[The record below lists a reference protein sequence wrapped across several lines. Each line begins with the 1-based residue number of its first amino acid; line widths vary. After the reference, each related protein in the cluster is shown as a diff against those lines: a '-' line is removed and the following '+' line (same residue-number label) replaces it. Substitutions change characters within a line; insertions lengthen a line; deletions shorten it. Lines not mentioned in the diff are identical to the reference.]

1 MNKNNVDS
9 IRRQYVKTNLQN
21 KITKPFNEQIA
32 EMEKTTFPGTT
43 KTYYEILIDVLNG
56 RGLEMPSDKMEQ
68 KTFLRFGV
76 LQNFSF
82 PGKMP
87 KKISKHIADLNAED
101 IGIPEEEKETYFTNI
116 LKNVMKN
123 TSDKILAGI
132 EADNSPSAVRE
143 RLKKVTKILVDA
155 IKSSDFKSTLIDDEV
170 LAGNKFIENNGK
182 PTNGIVFNTY
192 KRAEETAL
200 AASTRKESKTA
211 LENIASIFEQIETDF
226 ASKSFNGPKQSPSEL
241 MIKTI
246 ENAKKLPEKLSIGT
260 TVDKSQITLQRL
272 KAAVG
277 RAKSE
282 ENKKRLAGFDY
293 ETIGNQIQEYSLMIG
308 KADESGMRFEPDA
321 KHSVHGFVGS
331 MSDEQSQLVTN
342 IVKNFEENG
351 IVDSDSEYILKRLWG
366 IGKSDLIKDK
376 NVAGRYYF
384 NDFADV
390 DKANLMEVDAIN
402 KGLEIWINTGKE
414 QQEINAKLSLNGK
427 DYNMRRWE
435 ADNLSLLQE
444 AMSTKT
450 PIVAHNGIRFD
461 TSKLLVDILTNGSEG
476 AKKYLLDSEVAR
488 IKSYEYFIDSQEI
501 IKAVGSTTLDR
512 QIAEKIANA
521 GTTFNT
527 NESFQIQTGVEKT
540 GQRHMA
546 QVDTQA
552 TLDSTV
558 RAIFAA
564 NDKDV
569 KLNFNN
575 IDIPEN
581 SKKPIEIGV
590 GSVFTFNTSRGTLNT
605 SNVNGLMFSKDSLTD
620 AYRIGG
626 PGMSIKKG
634 EDGGYTVND
643 KDFGSFFQK
652 DAQYVINGI
661 KTYEVTDDN
670 FYKNAILLDSSIANK
685 DKTVT
690 AVQLSRLGIDNKLIN
705 ENSLYL
711 VGSEDTIQTTL
722 SSLGE
727 YLGYIG
733 DNGILKKVNDTQKKI
748 SISAGKKPAEKIN
761 SRAYSLWKKI
771 NSTNEKVG
779 NKNKTIRKLY
789 TGTKKIETITKKIV
803 SALDKSKDFFGFK
816 INSINQ
822 LNNLVNAMPMLI
834 RFGNAGLF
842 SKFES
847 ELDELSK
854 RSKISKGKLDED
866 RMFSEYYNYIK
877 KNVFSLMQYNLIE
890 DKNEL
895 VPTKEFKESHF
906 EFDLSGAPKN
916 KGVQANFGGDFSNRS
931 VIFDISDGAGANSE
945 NWRAATKLT
954 RIFGLDQNKKAEAI
968 GTYIKYLGNHYGIDI
983 NIDNNEH
990 VDFSADSM
998 INYAVDLMRKIRK
1011 GEDGKTNYKDN
1022 APRSKKIDSIDD
1034 NIVLDVVDNL
1044 KKLDED
1050 AYEKLLKDSFNSV
1063 KKYYRSFNNQDAN
1076 KAINSYVDGFA
1087 VSGFNDVN
1095 FTKEES
1101 IKSAVEQLTKNANVS
1116 EELIQVATDNLKN
1129 TRDVLRDFTL
1139 GVIFRKDKKGN
1150 IIGTNG
1156 DIPLT
1161 ISENNIILGSITPGE
1176 GYILNVSNY
1185 LPRIRWNDSTNMPE
1199 LYIGNTPVINNNVAY
1214 KDSKGNIKVGTYF
1227 EKVLENSAYKI
1238 RLSYLSKIQDDR
1250 EKLNYI
1256 KTILSDIG
1264 AELRKNSG
1272 IKNTSEE
1279 LRGIRSFDYSAIY
1292 DSVMSVFTGEY
1303 KEDAI
1308 NSFIGTINEKP
1319 KKYLGAKDL
1328 ILWAESFRDNNDRK
1342 TKPTVIQRAV
1352 FKQRLSEIFD
1362 IITSNEYLKKEML
1375 GNISTED
1382 VNKISGYL
1390 KEMDIATRHAD
1401 RDIGYLDKQESPF
1414 ESAGVSHKRQENVAQ
1429 KRAKTLNKEGLAG
1442 TIARYYGETDIEQI
1456 NQIFSGHMVYSAT
1469 ESTSQR
1475 EKRYDAFTV
1484 DTTQTDWQN
1493 FIHDDKKVREILE
1506 KKLGRKLEEEEYAKL
1521 IEDMDMYIDESNS
1534 ISNPHLLPL
1543 DNSISVQRIH
1553 GENLLPEEQFSLIEG
1568 TRYGTKAE
1576 IQRRKVLGYRVYFDG
1591 IKDGIKE
1598 NGRVSL
1604 RFTYGNG
1611 IYVRKERNM
1620 LTVQAYPQDSKKIKA
1635 QGDGILNGR
1644 FYETVQGV
1652 QTEVSQDRINEI
1664 LKEHAVQ
1671 TRIANAIRDARS
1683 TEEIQKILQE
1693 QVNTIL
1699 KEKGMLFDYVLKE
1712 DTTTTGRKLLLTGEK
1727 TYTAYALSVSGRYF
1741 KDVEKF
1747 FNTIGLGKYLGVH
1760 LSQSFIDS
1768 IAIANDFNTKGSLF
1782 INIKNKLRKEYR
1794 KNLKDDQAIIDEIN
1808 GIYKKFKNSNK
1819 TELNKLKQAEKE
1831 LAEKERELKDKNKEN
1846 SIRKEEKEKRQK
1858 ILNEIEKLRN
1868 ENNLVEA
1875 IDREFI
1881 FTENV
1886 FGGEKVVDKNN
1897 IDKLFKKA
1905 VERHKKENEIEN
1917 TEQLEGEIDQLKEAI
1932 KNGKK
1937 DLKDK
1942 QEKAF
1947 EIIAEKG
1954 KKLKAHV
1961 VAYTKNGTVVTN
1973 IKETLDEKVQALLR
1987 DALDKSLG
1995 EGKTAADL
2003 QKRLMEERTYAW
2015 DKGIIPL
2022 LQSVFGEDVVN
2033 KLSIA
2038 AISSTGSDRAKSNHG
2053 ESDEIIESIGH
2064 SAEAYFKSKGDSE
2077 KDPRVRAREFI
2088 NNYIL
2093 DGKYDEDFVTTGK
2106 LPSNY
2111 RISVNKMKQ
2120 NEELIKMVLGG
2131 YLPSG
2136 ENADLAKT
2144 HNFRLTRDTIVNLS
2158 DSDSSVG
2165 SLVDKNRGFMYSTRV
2180 HTSLSGHRYYGEDI
2194 EALRK
2199 HYENN
2204 GDKSGRAKAKLA
2216 ILKNILNDEEASPSD
2231 KRMFG
2236 AVINSIYDQLM
2247 TRGRKVSGD
2256 EVSDISYI
2264 KNVIGASDNDARII
2278 LDTAK
2283 RHKVSIDRAINSY
2296 SIHSLAL
2303 ADKLLKTQALSES
2316 EKNEN
2321 IENISRIK
2329 KERVE
2334 EFAKKNNLPMP
2345 IHISE
2350 ISTDKHNTPGNQKS
2364 IYNGGNFIIDMG
2376 EDERFWI
2383 NGNRFIMNPAINN
2396 NIIGDISESQ
2406 VSVKLQ
2412 DSIATAAMIYKNYAT
2427 KGKDVNY
2434 PDVSER
2440 KIKPAMTSA
2449 ANTYEEALRTMLSG
2463 KDSVANLST
2472 KNVLERSY
2480 SSKVRLQRA
2489 YDGGA
2494 ASNVIGKYGQEVADT
2509 SLYVGKEKAIELLG
2523 GEQHIRK
2530 LAKENEMSEDELTEK
2545 LLNNMASEGMLVT
2558 VKREPTNYT
2567 FSVSE
2572 TRAFYKPSVG
2582 KGQTVIGEIIAGM
2595 MKADSDGDNISIA
2608 ATLAK
2613 GDNGKLISNIE
2624 RNIIGIENGD
2634 ARKAADS
2641 LFQQAEVSSDLL
2653 AHSTTARAFRT
2664 INNGKD
2670 EKSIAYGEKLLKS
2683 AIGED
2688 GKMPDYSIGGTLID
2702 YRKDVQAYNNLTDKE
2717 KRDVNVAFYEFRN
2730 SPVFDEYNNEGKIL
2744 NANALISGANQYIE
2758 DLKQKGMQIDRN
2770 LEIGIRAEA
2779 AKMIAREKVEAD
2791 IMQSNA
2797 GIGNTHTNKARNL
2810 INELIVRGQT
2820 GNGMNEG
2827 HSRAIQALLEE
2838 IDEKGQAP
2846 KNHGEPADL
2855 EAVEKAFRH
2864 LYRNSY
2870 EMKTGKMSAQDNAE
2884 IFVKGIED
2892 AIGVDNIGTLK
2903 RIKKE
2908 IHVDGENEEE
2918 RANKRREIVVEALKN
2933 LLPEGMRVSDN
2944 YYNFDSAAYV
2954 QKSGYST
2961 PTWEK
2966 AYVDRNPLKQTVSM
2980 ASEMSSA
2987 LYNSDNDD
2995 DKLFHEMNILEEIPE
3010 VKRIRQKSEDIQE
3023 SIDRN
3028 IVPGF
3033 SERSYSETISEAEE
3047 RASVNALK
3055 EGTANIIRG
3064 IGSSIKS
3071 TKGLLGLAGA
3081 VMAAGFIGGNP
3092 SAPSGTEA
3100 MQTVQDSQ
3108 PYEIQ
3113 SVGNIQP
3120 QINQRAPQGY
3130 IINVNASSDKGQDYI
3145 SGLMQQTIRAQFPN
3159 QNISMTMNIN
3169 DSSSNISFRDVA
3181 NYLRNAI

>member
-1 MNKNNVDS
+1 MNKNNADS
-9 IRRQYVKTNLQN
+9 IRRQYIKTDLEK
-21 KITKPFNEQIA
+21 KISEALNEQIK
-32 EMEKTTFPGTT
+32 EMGEQGYNELIASLNANGLNMSDNEKT
-43 KTYYEILIDVLNG
+43 
-56 RGLEMPSDKMEQ
+56 Q
-68 KTFLRFGV
+68 KTFLKFGV

-82 PGKMP
+82 PRNMP
-87 KKISKHIADLNAED
+87 KSIYKHIKKLN
-101 IGIPEEEKETYFTNI
+101 INIPEVEREKHFANV
-116 LKNVMKN
+116 LKTVMEDV
-123 TSDKILAGI
+123 SDKILAKI
-132 EADNSPSAVRE
+132 ETKIQEDNSPRAVRE
-143 RLKKVTKILVDA
+143 RLKKVTKTLVDA
-155 IKSSDFKSTLIDDEV
+155 IKNSDFKSALIDDEV
-170 LAGNKFIENNGK
+170 LAVNKFIESNG
-182 PTNGIVFNTY
+182 GQASGVVFNPY
-192 KRAEETAL
+192 KKAKDTAL
-200 AASTRKESKTA
+200 AVSTRKEAKTA
-211 LENIASIFEQIETDF
+211 LENIANIFEQIETDF
-226 ASKSFNGPKQSPSEL
+226 AGKKFNGREQSPLKL
-241 MIKTI
+241 MNTAI
-246 ENAKKLPEKLSIGT
+246 ENALTIGKT
-260 TVDKSQITLQRL
+260 IDKSQITTQRL
-272 KAAVG
+272 RSAIHKVKTEG
-277 RAKSE
+277 K
-282 ENKKRLAGFDY
+282 LAGFDY

-308 KADESGMRFEPDA
+308 EVNKENKVFAKNESV
-321 KHSVHGFVGS
+321 SGFVGS

-342 IVKNFEENG
+342 IVKNFEKNG
-351 IVDSDSEYILKRLWG
+351 IVDSDSEYILKRLWA

-402 KGLEIWINTGKE
+402 EGLKTWINTGKE
-414 QQEINAKLSLNGK
+414 QREANTVLSLNGN
-427 DYNMRRWE
+427 DYRMRRWE
-435 ADNLSLLQE
+435 ADNLSMLE
-444 AMSTKT
+444 KAMKDGI
-450 PIVAHNGIRFD
+450 PIVAHNGMRFD
-461 TSKLLVDILTNGSEG
+461 TSKLLVDILTNGSDG
-476 AKKYLLDSEVAR
+476 AKKYLLDSRVSG
-488 IKSYEYFIDSQEI
+488 IKSYKYFIDSQEAM
-501 IKAVGSTTLDR
+501 KAVDYTPLDR

-521 GTTFNT
+521 NTTFNT

-546 QVDTQA
+546 EVDTEA
-552 TLDSTV
+552 TLNSTV
-558 RAIFAA
+558 KAIF
-564 NDKDV
+564 D
-569 KLNFNN
+569 
-575 IDIPEN
+575 EN
-581 SKKPIEIGV
+581 SPLKFGEISDAESIEIGK
-590 GSVFTFNTSRGTLNT
+590 GSIFTFDISRGTLNT
-605 SNVNGLMFSKDSLTD
+605 SNANGLMFSKDSLAG

-626 PGMSIKKG
+626 PGMSVKKSK
-634 EDGGYTVND
+634 DGGYTVND
-643 KDFGSFFQK
+643 RDFGSFFQK
-652 DAQYVINGI
+652 DTPYQISGI
-661 KTYEVTDDN
+661 KTYSIKEEEAVD
-670 FYKNAILLDSSIANK
+670 FLKNAITLDSTIANG
-685 DKTVT
+685 DKEIV
-690 AVQLSRLGIDNKLIN
+690 ALELSRVMADGTLSKSNQ
-705 ENSLYL
+705 LYL
-711 VGSEDTIQTTL
+711 VGSKDTIQTTL
-722 SSLGE
+722 SSIGN
-727 YLGYIG
+727 YLGYY
-733 DNGILKKVNDTQKKI
+733 DNKETLDKI
-748 SISAGKKPAEKIN
+748 KMLNEAATISADKKPAEKIN
-761 SRAYSLWKKI
+761 SRAYSLWQKI
-771 NSTNEKVG
+771 NSTNKKIEDSKPIIDFYS
-779 NKNKTIRKLY
+779 KN
-789 TGTKKIETITKKIV
+789 KKIETITRDIV
-803 SALDKSKDFFGFK
+803 KALKTNRDIFGFK

-822 LNNLVNAMPMLI
+822 LNNLVNAMPMLV
-834 RFGNAGLF
+834 RFNNARLF
-842 SKFES
+842 SEFEERLGS
-847 ELDELSK
+847 GNFDK
-854 RSKISKGKLDED
+854 D
-866 RMFSEYYNYIK
+866 RMFSEFYNNIQ
-877 KNVFSLMQYNLIE
+877 KNVFRLMQYKLTK

-895 VPTKEFKESHF
+895 VPTQEFKESHF
-906 EFDLSGAPKN
+906 EFDLSPVTKRN
-916 KGVQANFGGDFSNRS
+916 GVHANFGGDFSNES
-931 VIFDISDGAGANSE
+931 VIFDISEGAGTNRE
-945 NWRAATKLT
+945 NWRTATKLT
-954 RIFGLDQNKKAEAI
+954 RIFGLDQDKKAEAL
-968 GTYIKYLGNHYGIDI
+968 GRYIQYLGNHYNI
-983 NIDNNEH
+983 NIDNREYVN
-990 VDFSADSM
+990 FSADSM
-998 INYAVDLMRKIRK
+998 INYAVELMRKIRK
-1011 GEDGKTNYKDN
+1011 GDPVVEKDKDGKNVVKGYKANYKDN
-1022 APRSKKIDSIDD
+1022 APRAKKIDSIDD
-1034 NIVLDVVDNL
+1034 NIVLDVVENL

-1050 AYEKLLKDSFNSV
+1050 AYTKLLNDSFNSV
-1063 KKYYRSFNNQDAN
+1063 KKYYRSLNDKDAN
-1076 KAINSYVDGFA
+1076 KAINSYVDDFA
-1087 VSGFNDVN
+1087 ISGFNGVN
-1095 FTKEES
+1095 FTEEES
-1101 IKSAVEQLTKNANVS
+1101 VKDAVRQLTKNANVS
-1116 EELIQVATDNLKN
+1116 EELIQVATDNLKK
-1129 TRDVLRDFTL
+1129 TRDALRDFTFGVVFHKNEE
-1139 GVIFRKDKKGN
+1139 GVITG
-1150 IIGTNG
+1150 ING
-1156 DIPLT
+1156 DVPLT

-1176 GYILNVSNY
+1176 GYILNVSDY

-1199 LYIGNTPVINNNVAY
+1199 LYIGSTPVINNNVAY

-1238 RLSYLSKIQDDR
+1238 RLSYLPKIRDDR

-1292 DSVMSVFTGEY
+1292 DSVMSVFTGET

-1308 NSFIGTINEKP
+1308 DSFVSTINKKP
-1319 KKYLGAKDL
+1319 KEYLGAKDL
-1328 ILWAESFRDNNDRK
+1328 ILWAESFRNNNDWK

-1362 IITSNEYLKKEML
+1362 IIRSNEYLKKEML

-1390 KEMDIATRHAD
+1390 KEIDIATRHAD

-1429 KRAKTLNKEGLAG
+1429 KRAKTLNKKGLAG
-1442 TIARYYGETDIEQI
+1442 TIARYYGETNIEPI

-1469 ESTSQR
+1469 ESASQR

-1484 DTTQTDWQN
+1484 DTTQSDWQK
-1493 FIHDDKKVREILE
+1493 FIHSDKAKEIL
-1506 KKLGRKLEEEEYAKL
+1506 GEEYAKL

-1543 DNSISVQRIH
+1543 DHSISVQRIH
-1553 GENLLPEEQFSLIEG
+1553 GENLLPEEQFSLVDG
-1568 TRYGTKAE
+1568 VKYGTKAE
-1576 IQRRKVLGYRVYFDG
+1576 IQRRKDLGYRIYFDTS
-1591 IKDGIKE
+1591 KRVVEK
-1598 NGRVSL
+1598 NGEVSL
-1604 RFTYGNG
+1604 RFAYGNS
-1611 IYVRKERNM
+1611 IYVRKGHNM
-1620 LTVQAYPQDSKKIKA
+1620 LTVQAYPQDSKRIKA

-1644 FYETVQGV
+1644 FYETIQGV
-1652 QTEVSQDRINEI
+1652 QTEVSQDRVNEI

-1671 TRIANAIRDARS
+1671 TRIANAIRDVESA
-1683 TEEIQKILQE
+1683 EEIQKILQE

-1699 KEKGMLFDYVLKE
+1699 KEKGMRFDYVLKE

-1727 TYTAYALSVSGRYF
+1727 TYTAYMVSPTGRYS
-1741 KDVEKF
+1741 EKIRGF
-1747 FNTIGLGKYLGVH
+1747 FNQLGLGSKYLNVH
-1760 LSQSFIDS
+1760 LSQSFIDN
-1768 IAIANDFNTKGSLF
+1768 IAYKNNLFNAESSLF
-1782 INIKNKLRKEYR
+1782 INVKKIAKKDYKQYIQEDIDSFNEKTRLEEELKKAIGSRKINTSSIGESKIEEKIKN
-1794 KNLKDDQAIIDEIN
+1794 
-1808 GIYKKFKNSNK
+1808 
-1819 TELNKLKQAEKE
+1819 
-1831 LAEKERELKDKNKEN
+1831 
-1846 SIRKEEKEKRQK
+1846 
-1858 ILNEIEKLRN
+1858 
-1868 ENNLVEA
+1868 
-1875 IDREFI
+1875 
-1881 FTENV
+1881 
-1886 FGGEKVVDKNN
+1886 
-1897 IDKLFKKA
+1897 
-1905 VERHKKENEIEN
+1905 IEN
-1917 TEQLEGEIDQLKEAI
+1917 KIKEWGA
-1932 KNGKK
+1932 
-1937 DLKDK
+1937 
-1942 QEKAF
+1942 
-1947 EIIAEKG
+1947 
-1954 KKLKAHV
+1954 KLKAHS
-1961 VAYTKNGTVVTN
+1961 YTISKDGT
-1973 IKETLDEKVQALLR
+1973 IKVSKVKIDYDVEAQRRLEQAL
-1987 DALDKSLG
+1987 KNSF
-1995 EGKTAADL
+1995 GKNAMPIDL
-2003 QKRLMEERTYAW
+2003 QKELMNERTYAW

-2022 LQSVFGEDVVN
+2022 LQSIFGEKDVN

-2064 SAEAYFKSKGDSE
+2064 AAEAYFMSKGDSE

-2180 HTSLSGHRYYGEDI
+2180 HTSLSGHRYYEKDI
-2194 EALRK
+2194 EELASYYHSKREKNLEEIQDIFK
-2199 HYENN
+2199 
-2204 GDKSGRAKAKLA
+2204 DIAKITESDGSFSAKITA
-2216 ILKNILNDEEASPSD
+2216 DGKNV
-2231 KRMFG
+2231 RMFG
-2236 AVINSIYDQLM
+2236 AVIDSIYDQLM

-2256 EVSDISYI
+2256 EASDISYI

-2303 ADKLLKTQALSES
+2303 ADKLLKTQELSES

-2329 KERVE
+2329 KKKVE
-2334 EFAKKNNLPMP
+2334 EFAQKNNLPMP

-2494 ASNVIGKYGQEVADT
+2494 TNDKIGKYKDGTASDVIGKYGQEVADT

-2613 GDNGKLISNIE
+2613 SDNGKLISNIE
-2624 RNIIGIENGD
+2624 KNVLGIKDE
-2634 ARKAADS
+2634 KADS
-2641 LFQQAEVSSDLL
+2641 LFQQAELSSDLL

-2758 DLKQKGMQIDRN
+2758 NHNGQIDRN

>member
-1 MNKNNVDS
+1 MNKNNADS
-9 IRRQYVKTNLQN
+9 IRRQYIKTDLEK
-21 KITKPFNEQIA
+21 KISEALNEQIK
-32 EMEKTTFPGTT
+32 EMGEQGYNELIASLNANGLNMSDNEKT
-43 KTYYEILIDVLNG
+43 
-56 RGLEMPSDKMEQ
+56 Q
-68 KTFLRFGV
+68 KTFLKFGV

-82 PGKMP
+82 PRNMP
-87 KKISKHIADLNAED
+87 KSIYKHIKKLN
-101 IGIPEEEKETYFTNI
+101 INIPEVEREKHFANV
-116 LKNVMKN
+116 LKTVMEDV
-123 TSDKILAGI
+123 SDKILAKI
-132 EADNSPSAVRE
+132 ETKIQEDNSPRAVRE
-143 RLKKVTKILVDA
+143 RLKKVTKTLVDA
-155 IKSSDFKSTLIDDEV
+155 IKNSDFKSALIDDEV
-170 LAGNKFIENNGK
+170 LAVNKFIESNG
-182 PTNGIVFNTY
+182 GQASGVVFNPY
-192 KRAEETAL
+192 KKAKDTAL
-200 AASTRKESKTA
+200 AVSTRKEAKTA
-211 LENIASIFEQIETDF
+211 LENIANIFEQIETDF
-226 ASKSFNGPKQSPSEL
+226 AGKKFNGREQSPLKL
-241 MIKTI
+241 MNTAI
-246 ENAKKLPEKLSIGT
+246 ENALTIGKT
-260 TVDKSQITLQRL
+260 IDKSQITTQRL
-272 KAAVG
+272 RSAIHKVKTEG
-277 RAKSE
+277 K
-282 ENKKRLAGFDY
+282 LAGFDY

-308 KADESGMRFEPDA
+308 EVNKENKVFAKNESV
-321 KHSVHGFVGS
+321 SGFVGS

-342 IVKNFEENG
+342 IVENFEKNG
-351 IVDSDSEYILKRLWG
+351 IVDSDSEYILKRLWA

-402 KGLEIWINTGKE
+402 EGLKTWINTGKE
-414 QQEINAKLSLNGK
+414 QREANTVLSLNGN
-427 DYNMRRWE
+427 DYRMRRWE
-435 ADNLSLLQE
+435 ADNLSMLE
-444 AMSTKT
+444 KAMKDGI
-450 PIVAHNGIRFD
+450 PIVAHNGMRFD
-461 TSKLLVDILTNGSEG
+461 TSKLLVDILTNGSDG
-476 AKKYLLDSEVAR
+476 AKKYLLDSRVSG
-488 IKSYEYFIDSQEI
+488 IKSYKYFIDSQEAM
-501 IKAVGSTTLDR
+501 KAVDYTPLDR

-521 GTTFNT
+521 NTTFNT

-546 QVDTQA
+546 EVDTEA
-552 TLDSTV
+552 TLNSTV
-558 RAIFAA
+558 KAIF
-564 NDKDV
+564 D
-569 KLNFNN
+569 
-575 IDIPEN
+575 EN
-581 SKKPIEIGV
+581 SPLKFGEISDAESIEIGK
-590 GSVFTFNTSRGTLNT
+590 GSIFTFDISRGTLNT
-605 SNVNGLMFSKDSLTD
+605 SNANGLMFSKDSLAG

-626 PGMSIKKG
+626 PGMSVKKSK
-634 EDGGYTVND
+634 DGGYTVND
-643 KDFGSFFQK
+643 RDFGSFFQK
-652 DAQYVINGI
+652 DTPYQISGI
-661 KTYEVTDDN
+661 KTYSIKEEEAVD
-670 FYKNAILLDSSIANK
+670 FLKNAITLDSTIANG
-685 DKTVT
+685 DKEIV
-690 AVQLSRLGIDNKLIN
+690 ALELSRVMADGTLSKSNQ
-705 ENSLYL
+705 LYL
-711 VGSEDTIQTTL
+711 VGSKDTIQTTL
-722 SSLGE
+722 SSIGN
-727 YLGYIG
+727 YLGYY
-733 DNGILKKVNDTQKKI
+733 DNKETLDKI
-748 SISAGKKPAEKIN
+748 KMLNEAATISADKKPAEKIN
-761 SRAYSLWKKI
+761 SRAYSLWQKI
-771 NSTNEKVG
+771 NSTNKKIEDSKPIIDFYS
-779 NKNKTIRKLY
+779 KN
-789 TGTKKIETITKKIV
+789 KKIETITRDIV
-803 SALDKSKDFFGFK
+803 KALKTNRDIFGFK

-822 LNNLVNAMPMLI
+822 LNNLVNAMPMLV
-834 RFGNAGLF
+834 RFNNARLF
-842 SKFES
+842 SEFEERLGS
-847 ELDELSK
+847 GNFDK
-854 RSKISKGKLDED
+854 D
-866 RMFSEYYNYIK
+866 RMFSEFYNNIQ
-877 KNVFSLMQYNLIE
+877 KNVFRLMQYKLTK

-895 VPTKEFKESHF
+895 VPTQEFKESHF
-906 EFDLSGAPKN
+906 EFDLSPVTKRN
-916 KGVQANFGGDFSNRS
+916 GVHANFGGDFSNES
-931 VIFDISDGAGANSE
+931 VIFDISEGAGTNRE
-945 NWRAATKLT
+945 NWRTATKLT
-954 RIFGLDQNKKAEAI
+954 RIFGLDQDKKAEAL
-968 GTYIKYLGNHYGIDI
+968 GRYIQYLGNHYNI
-983 NIDNNEH
+983 NIDNREYVN
-990 VDFSADSM
+990 FSADSM
-998 INYAVDLMRKIRK
+998 INYAVELMRKIRK
-1011 GEDGKTNYKDN
+1011 GDPVVEKDKDGKNVVKGYKANYKDN
-1022 APRSKKIDSIDD
+1022 APRAKKIDSIDD
-1034 NIVLDVVDNL
+1034 NIVLDVVENL

-1050 AYEKLLKDSFNSV
+1050 AYTKLLNDSFNSV
-1063 KKYYRSFNNQDAN
+1063 KKYYRSLNDKDAN
-1076 KAINSYVDGFA
+1076 KAINSYVDDFA
-1087 VSGFNDVN
+1087 ISGFNGVN
-1095 FTKEES
+1095 FTEEES
-1101 IKSAVEQLTKNANVS
+1101 VKDAVRQLTKNANVS
-1116 EELIQVATDNLKN
+1116 EELIQVATDNLKK
-1129 TRDVLRDFTL
+1129 TRDALRDFTFGVVFHKNEE
-1139 GVIFRKDKKGN
+1139 GVITG
-1150 IIGTNG
+1150 ING
-1156 DIPLT
+1156 DVPLT

-1176 GYILNVSNY
+1176 GYILNVSDY

-1199 LYIGNTPVINNNVAY
+1199 LYIGSTPVINNNVAY

-1238 RLSYLSKIQDDR
+1238 RLSYLPKIRDDR

-1292 DSVMSVFTGEY
+1292 DSVMSVFTGET

-1308 NSFIGTINEKP
+1308 DSFVSTINKKP
-1319 KKYLGAKDL
+1319 KEYLGAKDL
-1328 ILWAESFRDNNDRK
+1328 ILWAESFRNNNDWK

-1362 IITSNEYLKKEML
+1362 IIRSNEYLKKEML

-1390 KEMDIATRHAD
+1390 KEIDIATRHAD

-1429 KRAKTLNKEGLAG
+1429 KRAKTLNKKGLAG
-1442 TIARYYGETDIEQI
+1442 TIARYYGETNIEPI

-1469 ESTSQR
+1469 ESASQR

-1484 DTTQTDWQN
+1484 DTTQSDWQK
-1493 FIHDDKKVREILE
+1493 FIHSDKAKEIL
-1506 KKLGRKLEEEEYAKL
+1506 GEEYAKL

-1543 DNSISVQRIH
+1543 DHSISVQRIH
-1553 GENLLPEEQFSLIEG
+1553 GENLLPEEQFSLVDG
-1568 TRYGTKAE
+1568 VKYGTKAE
-1576 IQRRKVLGYRVYFDG
+1576 IQRRKDLGYRIYFDTS
-1591 IKDGIKE
+1591 KRVVEK
-1598 NGRVSL
+1598 NGEVSL
-1604 RFTYGNG
+1604 RFAYGNS
-1611 IYVRKERNM
+1611 IYVRKGRNM
-1620 LTVQAYPQDSKKIKA
+1620 LTVQAYPQDSKRIKA

-1644 FYETVQGV
+1644 FYETIQGV
-1652 QTEVSQDRINEI
+1652 QTEVSQDRVNEI

-1671 TRIANAIRDARS
+1671 TRIANAIRDVESA
-1683 TEEIQKILQE
+1683 EEIQKILQE

-1699 KEKGMLFDYVLKE
+1699 KEKGMRFDYVLKE

-1727 TYTAYALSVSGRYF
+1727 TYTAYMVSPTGRYS
-1741 KDVEKF
+1741 EKIRGF
-1747 FNTIGLGKYLGVH
+1747 FNQLGLGSKYLNVH
-1760 LSQSFIDS
+1760 LSQSFIDN
-1768 IAIANDFNTKGSLF
+1768 IAYKNNLFNAESSLF
-1782 INIKNKLRKEYR
+1782 INVKKIAKKDYKRYIQEDIDSFNEKTRLEEELKKAIGSRKINTSSIGESKIEEKIKN
-1794 KNLKDDQAIIDEIN
+1794 
-1808 GIYKKFKNSNK
+1808 
-1819 TELNKLKQAEKE
+1819 
-1831 LAEKERELKDKNKEN
+1831 
-1846 SIRKEEKEKRQK
+1846 
-1858 ILNEIEKLRN
+1858 
-1868 ENNLVEA
+1868 
-1875 IDREFI
+1875 
-1881 FTENV
+1881 
-1886 FGGEKVVDKNN
+1886 
-1897 IDKLFKKA
+1897 
-1905 VERHKKENEIEN
+1905 IEN
-1917 TEQLEGEIDQLKEAI
+1917 KIKEWGA
-1932 KNGKK
+1932 
-1937 DLKDK
+1937 
-1942 QEKAF
+1942 
-1947 EIIAEKG
+1947 
-1954 KKLKAHV
+1954 KLKAHS
-1961 VAYTKNGTVVTN
+1961 YTISKDGT
-1973 IKETLDEKVQALLR
+1973 IKVSKVKIDYDVEAQHRLEQAL
-1987 DALDKSLG
+1987 KNSF
-1995 EGKTAADL
+1995 GKNAMPIDL
-2003 QKRLMEERTYAW
+2003 QKELMNERTYAW

-2022 LQSVFGEDVVN
+2022 LQSIFGEKDVN

-2064 SAEAYFKSKGDSE
+2064 AAEAYFMSKGDSE

-2180 HTSLSGHRYYGEDI
+2180 HTSLSGHRYYEKDI
-2194 EALRK
+2194 EELASYYHSKREKNLEEIQDIFK
-2199 HYENN
+2199 
-2204 GDKSGRAKAKLA
+2204 DIAKITESDGSFSAKITA
-2216 ILKNILNDEEASPSD
+2216 DGKNV
-2231 KRMFG
+2231 RMFG
-2236 AVINSIYDQLM
+2236 AVIDSIYDQLM

-2256 EVSDISYI
+2256 EASDISYI

-2303 ADKLLKTQALSES
+2303 ADKLLKTQELSES

-2329 KERVE
+2329 KEKVE
-2334 EFAKKNNLPMP
+2334 EFAQKNNLPMP

-2664 INNGKD
+2664 INNGTD

-2702 YRKDVQAYNNLTDKE
+2702 YRKDVQAYNNLNNEE
-2717 KRDVNVAFYEFRN
+2717 KRKVNVAFNEFIN

-2744 NANALISGANQYIE
+2744 NANALISGANQHIE

-3100 MQTVQDSQ
+3100 LQTVQDSQ

-3120 QINQRAPQGY
+3120 QINQQAPQGY

>member
-1 MNKNNVDS
+1 MNKNNADS
-9 IRRQYVKTNLQN
+9 IRRQYIKTDLEK
-21 KITKPFNEQIA
+21 KISEALNEQIK
-32 EMEKTTFPGTT
+32 EMGEQGYNELIASLNANGLNMSDNEKT
-43 KTYYEILIDVLNG
+43 
-56 RGLEMPSDKMEQ
+56 Q
-68 KTFLRFGV
+68 KTFLKFGV

-82 PGKMP
+82 PRNMP
-87 KKISKHIADLNAED
+87 KSIYKHIKKLN
-101 IGIPEEEKETYFTNI
+101 INIPEVEREKHFANV
-116 LKNVMKN
+116 LKTVMEDV
-123 TSDKILAGI
+123 SDKILAKI
-132 EADNSPSAVRE
+132 ETKIQEDNSPRAVRE
-143 RLKKVTKILVDA
+143 RLKKVTKTLVDA
-155 IKSSDFKSTLIDDEV
+155 IKNSDFKSALIDDEV
-170 LAGNKFIENNGK
+170 LAVNKFIESNG
-182 PTNGIVFNTY
+182 GQASGVVFNPY
-192 KRAEETAL
+192 KKAKDTAL
-200 AASTRKESKTA
+200 AVSTRKEAKTA
-211 LENIASIFEQIETDF
+211 LENIANIFEQIETDF
-226 ASKSFNGPKQSPSEL
+226 AGKKFNGREQSPLKL
-241 MIKTI
+241 MNTAI
-246 ENAKKLPEKLSIGT
+246 ENALTIGKT
-260 TVDKSQITLQRL
+260 IDKSQITTQRL
-272 KAAVG
+272 RSAIHKVKTEG
-277 RAKSE
+277 K
-282 ENKKRLAGFDY
+282 LAGFDY

-308 KADESGMRFEPDA
+308 EVNKENKVFAKNESV
-321 KHSVHGFVGS
+321 SGFVGS

-342 IVKNFEENG
+342 IVENFKKNG
-351 IVDSDSEYILKRLWG
+351 IVDSDSEYILKRLWA

-402 KGLEIWINTGKE
+402 EGLKTWINTGKE
-414 QQEINAKLSLNGK
+414 QREANTVLSLNGN
-427 DYNMRRWE
+427 DYRMRRWE
-435 ADNLSLLQE
+435 ADNLSMLE
-444 AMSTKT
+444 KAMKDGI
-450 PIVAHNGIRFD
+450 PIVAHNGMRFD
-461 TSKLLVDILTNGSEG
+461 TSKLLVDILTNGSDG
-476 AKKYLLDSEVAR
+476 AKKYLLDSRVSG
-488 IKSYEYFIDSQEI
+488 IKSYKYFIDSQEAM
-501 IKAVGSTTLDR
+501 KAVDYTPLDR

-521 GTTFNT
+521 NTTFNT

-546 QVDTQA
+546 EVDTEA
-552 TLDSTV
+552 TLNSTV
-558 RAIFAA
+558 KAIF
-564 NDKDV
+564 D
-569 KLNFNN
+569 
-575 IDIPEN
+575 EN
-581 SKKPIEIGV
+581 SPLKFGEISDAESIEIGK
-590 GSVFTFNTSRGTLNT
+590 GSIFTFDISRGTLNT
-605 SNVNGLMFSKDSLTD
+605 SNANGLMFSKDSLAG

-626 PGMSIKKG
+626 PGMSVKKSK
-634 EDGGYTVND
+634 DGGYTVND
-643 KDFGSFFQK
+643 RDFGSFFQK
-652 DAQYVINGI
+652 DTPYQISGI
-661 KTYEVTDDN
+661 KTYSIKEEEAVD
-670 FYKNAILLDSSIANK
+670 FLKNAITLDSTIANG
-685 DKTVT
+685 DKEIV
-690 AVQLSRLGIDNKLIN
+690 ALELSRVMADGTLSKSNQ
-705 ENSLYL
+705 LYL
-711 VGSEDTIQTTL
+711 VGSKDTIQTTL
-722 SSLGE
+722 SSIGN
-727 YLGYIG
+727 YLGYY
-733 DNGILKKVNDTQKKI
+733 DNKETLDKI
-748 SISAGKKPAEKIN
+748 KMLNEAATISADKKPAEKIN
-761 SRAYSLWKKI
+761 SRAYSLWQKI
-771 NSTNEKVG
+771 NSTNKKIEDSKPIIDFYS
-779 NKNKTIRKLY
+779 KN
-789 TGTKKIETITKKIV
+789 KKIETITRDIV
-803 SALDKSKDFFGFK
+803 KALKTNRDIFGFK

-822 LNNLVNAMPMLI
+822 LNNLVNAMPMLV
-834 RFGNAGLF
+834 RFNNARLF
-842 SKFES
+842 SEFEERLGS
-847 ELDELSK
+847 GNFDK
-854 RSKISKGKLDED
+854 D
-866 RMFSEYYNYIK
+866 RMFSEFYNNIQ
-877 KNVFSLMQYNLIE
+877 KNVFRLMQYKLTK

-895 VPTKEFKESHF
+895 VPTQEFKESHF
-906 EFDLSGAPKN
+906 EFDLSPVTKRN
-916 KGVQANFGGDFSNRS
+916 GVHANFGGDFSNES
-931 VIFDISDGAGANSE
+931 VIFDISEGAGTNRE
-945 NWRAATKLT
+945 NWRTATKLT
-954 RIFGLDQNKKAEAI
+954 RIFGLDQDKKAEAL
-968 GTYIKYLGNHYGIDI
+968 GRYIQYLGNHYNI
-983 NIDNNEH
+983 NIDNREYVN
-990 VDFSADSM
+990 FSADSM
-998 INYAVDLMRKIRK
+998 INYAVELMRKIRK
-1011 GEDGKTNYKDN
+1011 GDPVVEKDKDGKNVVKGYKANYKDN
-1022 APRSKKIDSIDD
+1022 APRAKKIDSIDD
-1034 NIVLDVVDNL
+1034 NIVLDVVENL

-1050 AYEKLLKDSFNSV
+1050 AYTKLLNDSFNSV
-1063 KKYYRSFNNQDAN
+1063 KKYYRSLNDKDAN
-1076 KAINSYVDGFA
+1076 KAINSYVDDFA
-1087 VSGFNDVN
+1087 ISGFNGVN
-1095 FTKEES
+1095 FTEEES
-1101 IKSAVEQLTKNANVS
+1101 VKDAVRQLTKNANVS
-1116 EELIQVATDNLKN
+1116 EELIQVATDNLKK
-1129 TRDVLRDFTL
+1129 TRDALRDFTFGVVFHKNEE
-1139 GVIFRKDKKGN
+1139 GVITG
-1150 IIGTNG
+1150 ING
-1156 DIPLT
+1156 DVPLT

-1176 GYILNVSNY
+1176 GYILNVSDY

-1199 LYIGNTPVINNNVAY
+1199 LYIGSTPVINNNVAY

-1238 RLSYLSKIQDDR
+1238 RLSYLPKIRDDR

-1292 DSVMSVFTGEY
+1292 DSVMSVFTGET

-1308 NSFIGTINEKP
+1308 DSFVSTINKKP
-1319 KKYLGAKDL
+1319 KEYLGAKDL
-1328 ILWAESFRDNNDRK
+1328 ILWAESFRNNNDWK

-1362 IITSNEYLKKEML
+1362 IIRSNEYLKKEML

-1390 KEMDIATRHAD
+1390 KEIDIATRHAD

-1429 KRAKTLNKEGLAG
+1429 KRAKTLNKKGLAG
-1442 TIARYYGETDIEQI
+1442 TIARYYGETNIEPI

-1469 ESTSQR
+1469 ESANQR

-1484 DTTQTDWQN
+1484 DTTQKDWQG
-1493 FIHDDKKVREILE
+1493 FIHNEKKVKEILE
-1506 KKLGRKLEEEEYAKL
+1506 KKLGRELGKEEYINL

-1543 DNSISVQRIH
+1543 DHSISVQRIH
-1553 GENLLPEEQFSLIEG
+1553 GENLLPEEQFSLVDG
-1568 TRYGTKAE
+1568 VKYGTKAE
-1576 IQRRKVLGYRVYFDG
+1576 IQRRKDLGYRIYFDTS
-1591 IKDGIKE
+1591 KRVVEK
-1598 NGRVSL
+1598 NGEVSL
-1604 RFTYGNG
+1604 RFAYGNS
-1611 IYVRKERNM
+1611 IYVRKGRNM
-1620 LTVQAYPQDSKKIKA
+1620 LTVQAYPQDSKRIKA

-1644 FYETVQGV
+1644 FYETIQGV
-1652 QTEVSQDRINEI
+1652 QTEVSQDRVNEI

-1671 TRIANAIRDARS
+1671 TRIANAIRDVESA
-1683 TEEIQKILQE
+1683 EEIQKILQE

-1699 KEKGMLFDYVLKE
+1699 KEKGMRFDYVLKE

-1727 TYTAYALSVSGRYF
+1727 TYTAYMVSPTGRYS
-1741 KDVEKF
+1741 EKIRGF
-1747 FNTIGLGKYLGVH
+1747 FNQLGLDSKYLNVH
-1760 LSQSFIDS
+1760 LSQSFIDN
-1768 IAIANDFNTKGSLF
+1768 IAYKNNLFNAESSLF
-1782 INIKNKLRKEYR
+1782 INVKKIAKKDYKRYIQEDIDSFNEKTRLEEELKIAISSRKINTSSIGESKIEEKIKN
-1794 KNLKDDQAIIDEIN
+1794 
-1808 GIYKKFKNSNK
+1808 
-1819 TELNKLKQAEKE
+1819 
-1831 LAEKERELKDKNKEN
+1831 
-1846 SIRKEEKEKRQK
+1846 
-1858 ILNEIEKLRN
+1858 
-1868 ENNLVEA
+1868 
-1875 IDREFI
+1875 
-1881 FTENV
+1881 
-1886 FGGEKVVDKNN
+1886 
-1897 IDKLFKKA
+1897 
-1905 VERHKKENEIEN
+1905 IEN
-1917 TEQLEGEIDQLKEAI
+1917 KIKEW
-1932 KNGKK
+1932 G
-1937 DLKDK
+1937 
-1942 QEKAF
+1942 
-1947 EIIAEKG
+1947 AE
-1954 KKLKAHV
+1954 LKAHS
-1961 VAYTKNGTVVTN
+1961 YTISKDGT
-1973 IKETLDEKVQALLR
+1973 IKVSKVKIDYDVEAQRRLEQAL
-1987 DALDKSLG
+1987 KNSF
-1995 EGKTAADL
+1995 GKNAMPIDL
-2003 QKRLMEERTYAW
+2003 QKELMNERTYAW

-2022 LQSVFGEDVVN
+2022 LQSIFGEKDVN

-2064 SAEAYFKSKGDSE
+2064 AAEAYFMSKGDSE

-2702 YRKDVQAYNNLTDKE
+2702 YRKDVQAYNNLTYKE

-2980 ASEMSSA
+2980 ASEISSA

>member
-1 MNKNNVDS
+1 MNKNNADS
-9 IRRQYVKTNLQN
+9 IRRQYIKTDLEK
-21 KITKPFNEQIA
+21 KISEALNEQIK
-32 EMEKTTFPGTT
+32 EMGEPGYNELIASLNANGLNMSDNEKT
-43 KTYYEILIDVLNG
+43 
-56 RGLEMPSDKMEQ
+56 Q
-68 KTFLRFGV
+68 KTFLKFGV

-82 PGKMP
+82 PRNMP
-87 KKISKHIADLNAED
+87 KSIYKHIKKLN
-101 IGIPEEEKETYFTNI
+101 INIPEVEREKHFANV
-116 LKNVMKN
+116 LKTVMEDV
-123 TSDKILAGI
+123 SDKILAKI
-132 EADNSPSAVRE
+132 ETKIQEDNSPRAVRE
-143 RLKKVTKILVDA
+143 RLKKVTKTLVDA
-155 IKSSDFKSTLIDDEV
+155 IKNSDFKSALIDDEV
-170 LAGNKFIENNGK
+170 LAVNKFIESNG
-182 PTNGIVFNTY
+182 GQASGVVFNPY
-192 KRAEETAL
+192 KKAKDTAL
-200 AASTRKESKTA
+200 AVSTRKEAKTA
-211 LENIASIFEQIETDF
+211 LENIANIFEQIETDF
-226 ASKSFNGPKQSPSEL
+226 AGKKFNGREQSPLKL
-241 MIKTI
+241 MNTAI
-246 ENAKKLPEKLSIGT
+246 ENALTIGKT
-260 TVDKSQITLQRL
+260 IDKSQITTQRL
-272 KAAVG
+272 RSAIHKVKTEG
-277 RAKSE
+277 K
-282 ENKKRLAGFDY
+282 LAGFDY

-308 KADESGMRFEPDA
+308 EVNKENKVFAKNESV
-321 KHSVHGFVGS
+321 SGFVGS

-342 IVKNFEENG
+342 IVENFEKNG
-351 IVDSDSEYILKRLWG
+351 IVDSDSEYILKRLWA

-402 KGLEIWINTGKE
+402 EGLKTWINTGKE
-414 QQEINAKLSLNGK
+414 QREANTVLSLNGN
-427 DYNMRRWE
+427 DYRMRRWE
-435 ADNLSLLQE
+435 ADNLSMLE
-444 AMSTKT
+444 KAMKDGI
-450 PIVAHNGIRFD
+450 PIVAHNGMRFD
-461 TSKLLVDILTNGSEG
+461 TSKLLVDILTNGSDG
-476 AKKYLLDSEVAR
+476 AKKYLLDSRVSG
-488 IKSYEYFIDSQEI
+488 IKSYKYFIDSQEAM
-501 IKAVGSTTLDR
+501 KAVDYTPLDR

-521 GTTFNT
+521 NTTFNT

-546 QVDTQA
+546 EVDTEA
-552 TLDSTV
+552 TLNSTV
-558 RAIFAA
+558 KAIF
-564 NDKDV
+564 D
-569 KLNFNN
+569 
-575 IDIPEN
+575 EN
-581 SKKPIEIGV
+581 SPLKFGEISDAESIEIGK
-590 GSVFTFNTSRGTLNT
+590 GSIFTFDISRGTLNT
-605 SNVNGLMFSKDSLTD
+605 SNANGLMFSKDSLAG

-626 PGMSIKKG
+626 PGMSVKKSK
-634 EDGGYTVND
+634 DGGYTVND
-643 KDFGSFFQK
+643 RDFGSFFQK
-652 DAQYVINGI
+652 DTPYQISGI
-661 KTYEVTDDN
+661 KTYSIKEEEAVD
-670 FYKNAILLDSSIANK
+670 FLKNAITLDSTIANG
-685 DKTVT
+685 DKEIV
-690 AVQLSRLGIDNKLIN
+690 ALELSRVMADGTLSKSNQ
-705 ENSLYL
+705 LYL
-711 VGSEDTIQTTL
+711 VGSKDTIQTTL
-722 SSLGE
+722 SSIGN
-727 YLGYIG
+727 YLGYY
-733 DNGILKKVNDTQKKI
+733 DNKETLDKI
-748 SISAGKKPAEKIN
+748 KMLNEAATISADKKPAEKIN
-761 SRAYSLWKKI
+761 SRAYSLWQKI
-771 NSTNEKVG
+771 NSTNKKIEDSKPIIDFYS
-779 NKNKTIRKLY
+779 KN
-789 TGTKKIETITKKIV
+789 KKIETITRDIV
-803 SALDKSKDFFGFK
+803 KALKTNRDIFGFK

-822 LNNLVNAMPMLI
+822 LNNLVNAMPMLV
-834 RFGNAGLF
+834 RFNNARLF
-842 SKFES
+842 SEFEERLGS
-847 ELDELSK
+847 GNFDK
-854 RSKISKGKLDED
+854 D
-866 RMFSEYYNYIK
+866 RMFSEFYNNIQ
-877 KNVFSLMQYNLIE
+877 KNVFRLMQYKLTK

-895 VPTKEFKESHF
+895 VPTQEFKESHF
-906 EFDLSGAPKN
+906 EFDLSPVTKRN
-916 KGVQANFGGDFSNRS
+916 GVHANFGGDFSNES
-931 VIFDISDGAGANSE
+931 VIFDISEGAGTNRE
-945 NWRAATKLT
+945 NWRTATKLT
-954 RIFGLDQNKKAEAI
+954 RIFGLDQDKKAEAL
-968 GTYIKYLGNHYGIDI
+968 GRYIQYLGNHYNI
-983 NIDNNEH
+983 NIDNREYVN
-990 VDFSADSM
+990 FSADSM
-998 INYAVDLMRKIRK
+998 INYAVELMRKIRK
-1011 GEDGKTNYKDN
+1011 GDPVVEKDKDGKNVVKGYKANYKDN
-1022 APRSKKIDSIDD
+1022 APRAKKIDSIDD
-1034 NIVLDVVDNL
+1034 NIVLDVVENL

-1050 AYEKLLKDSFNSV
+1050 AYTKLLNDSFNSV
-1063 KKYYRSFNNQDAN
+1063 KKYYRSLNDKDAN
-1076 KAINSYVDGFA
+1076 KAINSYVDDFA
-1087 VSGFNDVN
+1087 ISGFNGVN
-1095 FTKEES
+1095 FTEEES
-1101 IKSAVEQLTKNANVS
+1101 VKDAVRQLTKNANVS
-1116 EELIQVATDNLKN
+1116 EELIQVATDNLKK
-1129 TRDVLRDFTL
+1129 TRDALRDFTFGVVFHKNEE
-1139 GVIFRKDKKGN
+1139 GVITG
-1150 IIGTNG
+1150 ING
-1156 DIPLT
+1156 DVPLT

-1176 GYILNVSNY
+1176 GYILNVSDY

-1199 LYIGNTPVINNNVAY
+1199 LYIGSTPVINNNVAY

-1238 RLSYLSKIQDDR
+1238 RLSYLPKIRDDR

-1292 DSVMSVFTGEY
+1292 DSVMSVFTGET

-1308 NSFIGTINEKP
+1308 DSFVSTINKKP
-1319 KKYLGAKDL
+1319 KEYLGAKDL
-1328 ILWAESFRDNNDRK
+1328 ILWAESFRNNNDWK

-1362 IITSNEYLKKEML
+1362 IIRSNEYLKKEML

-1390 KEMDIATRHAD
+1390 KEIDIATRHAD

-1429 KRAKTLNKEGLAG
+1429 KRAKTLNKKGLAG
-1442 TIARYYGETDIEQI
+1442 TIARYYGETNIEPI

-1469 ESTSQR
+1469 ESASQR

-1484 DTTQTDWQN
+1484 DTTQSDWQK
-1493 FIHDDKKVREILE
+1493 FIHSDKAKEIL
-1506 KKLGRKLEEEEYAKL
+1506 GEEYAKL

-1543 DNSISVQRIH
+1543 DHSISVQRIH
-1553 GENLLPEEQFSLIEG
+1553 GENLLPEEQFSLVDG
-1568 TRYGTKAE
+1568 VKYGTKAE
-1576 IQRRKVLGYRVYFDG
+1576 IQRRKDLGYRIYFDTS
-1591 IKDGIKE
+1591 KRVVEK
-1598 NGRVSL
+1598 NGEVSL
-1604 RFTYGNG
+1604 RFAYGNS
-1611 IYVRKERNM
+1611 IYVRKGRNM
-1620 LTVQAYPQDSKKIKA
+1620 LTVQAYPQDSKRIKA

-1644 FYETVQGV
+1644 FYETIQGV
-1652 QTEVSQDRINEI
+1652 QTEVSQDRVNEI

-1671 TRIANAIRDARS
+1671 TRIANAIRDVESA
-1683 TEEIQKILQE
+1683 EEIQKILQE

-1699 KEKGMLFDYVLKE
+1699 KEKGMRFDYVLKE

-1727 TYTAYALSVSGRYF
+1727 TYTAYMVSPTGRYS
-1741 KDVEKF
+1741 EKIRGF
-1747 FNTIGLGKYLGVH
+1747 FNQLGLGSKYLNVH
-1760 LSQSFIDS
+1760 LSQSFIDN
-1768 IAIANDFNTKGSLF
+1768 IAYKNNLFNAESSLF
-1782 INIKNKLRKEYR
+1782 INVKKIAKKDYKRYIQEDIDSFNEKTRLEEELKKAIGSRKINTSSIGESKIEEKIKN
-1794 KNLKDDQAIIDEIN
+1794 
-1808 GIYKKFKNSNK
+1808 
-1819 TELNKLKQAEKE
+1819 
-1831 LAEKERELKDKNKEN
+1831 
-1846 SIRKEEKEKRQK
+1846 
-1858 ILNEIEKLRN
+1858 
-1868 ENNLVEA
+1868 
-1875 IDREFI
+1875 
-1881 FTENV
+1881 
-1886 FGGEKVVDKNN
+1886 
-1897 IDKLFKKA
+1897 
-1905 VERHKKENEIEN
+1905 IEN
-1917 TEQLEGEIDQLKEAI
+1917 KIKEWGA
-1932 KNGKK
+1932 
-1937 DLKDK
+1937 
-1942 QEKAF
+1942 
-1947 EIIAEKG
+1947 
-1954 KKLKAHV
+1954 KLKAHS
-1961 VAYTKNGTVVTN
+1961 YTISKDGT
-1973 IKETLDEKVQALLR
+1973 IKVSKVKIDYDVEAQHRLEQAL
-1987 DALDKSLG
+1987 KNSF
-1995 EGKTAADL
+1995 GKNAMPIDL
-2003 QKRLMEERTYAW
+2003 QKELMNERTYAW

-2022 LQSVFGEDVVN
+2022 LQSIFGEKDVN

-2064 SAEAYFKSKGDSE
+2064 AAEAYFMSKGDSE

-2180 HTSLSGHRYYGEDI
+2180 HTSLSGHRYYEKDI
-2194 EALRK
+2194 EELASYYHSKREKNLEEIQDIFK
-2199 HYENN
+2199 
-2204 GDKSGRAKAKLA
+2204 DIAKITESDGSFSAKITA
-2216 ILKNILNDEEASPSD
+2216 DGKNV
-2231 KRMFG
+2231 RMFG
-2236 AVINSIYDQLM
+2236 AVIDSIYDQLM

-2256 EVSDISYI
+2256 EASDISYI

-2303 ADKLLKTQALSES
+2303 ADKLLKTQELSES

-2329 KERVE
+2329 KKKVE
-2334 EFAKKNNLPMP
+2334 EFAQKNNLPMP

-2494 ASNVIGKYGQEVADT
+2494 TNDKIGKYKDGTASDVIGKYGQEVADT

-2613 GDNGKLISNIE
+2613 SDNGKLISNIE
-2624 RNIIGIENGD
+2624 KNVLGIKDE
-2634 ARKAADS
+2634 KADS
-2641 LFQQAEVSSDLL
+2641 LFQQAELSSDLL

-2758 DLKQKGMQIDRN
+2758 NHNGQIDRN

>member
-9 IRRQYVKTNLQN
+9 IRKQYIKTDLEE
-21 KITKPFNEQIA
+21 KISKALNEQIK
-32 EMEKTTFPGTT
+32 EMGESGYNELIALLNANGLNMSDNEKT
-43 KTYYEILIDVLNG
+43 
-56 RGLEMPSDKMEQ
+56 Q
-68 KTFLRFGV
+68 KTFLKFGV

-82 PGKMP
+82 PKGMP
-87 KKISKHIADLNAED
+87 KSIYKHIKDLNID
-101 IGIPEEEKETYFTNI
+101 IPEVEREKHFANV
-116 LKNVMKN
+116 LKTVMKDV
-123 TSDKILAGI
+123 SDKILAGI
-132 EADNSPSAVRE
+132 ETKIQEDNSPRAIRE
-143 RLKKVTKILVDA
+143 RLKKVTKTLIDA
-155 IKSSDFKSTLIDDEV
+155 IKNSDFKSALIDDEV
-170 LAGNKFIENNGK
+170 LAGNKFIESNG
-182 PTNGIVFNTY
+182 GQASGVVFNPY
-192 KRAEETAL
+192 KKTKDTAL
-200 AASTRKESKTA
+200 AASARKESKAA

-226 ASKSFNGPKQSPSEL
+226 AGKKFNGPKQSPLEL
-241 MIKTI
+241 MEKTI
-246 ENAKKLPEKLSIGT
+246 ENALTIGKT
-260 TVDKSQITLQRL
+260 IDKSQITTQRL
-272 KAAVG
+272 RSAIHKVKTEG
-277 RAKSE
+277 K
-282 ENKKRLAGFDY
+282 LAGFDY

-308 KADESGMRFEPDA
+308 EVNKENKVFAKNESV
-321 KHSVHGFVGS
+321 SGFVGS

-342 IVKNFEENG
+342 IVKNFEKNG
-351 IVDSDSEYILKRLWG
+351 IVDSDSEYILKRLWA
-366 IGKSDLIKDK
+366 IGKSDLVKDK
-376 NVAGRYYF
+376 NVAGRFYF
-384 NDFADV
+384 DNFADV

-402 KGLEIWINTGKE
+402 KGLKTWINTGKE
-414 QQEINAKLSLNGK
+414 QREANTVLSLNGN
-427 DYNMRRWE
+427 DYRMRRWE
-435 ADNLSLLQE
+435 ADNLSMLE
-444 AMSTKT
+444 KAMKDGI
-450 PIVAHNGIRFD
+450 PIVAHNGMRFD
-461 TSKLLVDILTNGSEG
+461 TSKLLVDILTNGSDG
-476 AKKYLLDSEVAR
+476 AKKYLLDSGVSG
-488 IKSYEYFIDSQEI
+488 IKSYKYFIDSQEAM
-501 IKAVGSTTLDR
+501 KAVGSTPLDR

-521 GTTFNT
+521 NTTFNT

-546 QVDTQA
+546 EVDTEA
-552 TLDSTV
+552 TLNSTV
-558 RAIFAA
+558 KAIF
-564 NDKDV
+564 D
-569 KLNFNN
+569 
-575 IDIPEN
+575 EN
-581 SKKPIEIGV
+581 SPLKFGKISDAESIEIGK
-590 GSVFTFNTSRGTLNT
+590 GSIFTFDISRGTLNT
-605 SNVNGLMFSKDSLTD
+605 SNANGLMFSKDSLTG

-626 PGMSIKKG
+626 PGMSIKKDDNG
-634 EDGGYTVND
+634 NYIVND

-652 DAQYVINGI
+652 YTPYQISEI
-661 KTYEVTDDN
+661 KTYSINEKKAVD
-670 FYKNAILLDSSIANK
+670 FLKNAITIDSTIASGNK
-685 DKTVT
+685 EIM
-690 AVQLSRLGIDNKLIN
+690 ALELSRVMSDGTLSKTNQ
-705 ENSLYL
+705 LYL
-711 VGSEDTIQTTL
+711 VGSKDTIQTTL
-722 SSLGE
+722 SSIGN
-727 YLGYIG
+727 YLGYS
-733 DNGILKKVNDTQKKI
+733 DNDETLDKI
-748 SISAGKKPAEKIN
+748 KMLNEAAAVRANKKPAEKIN
-761 SRAYSLWKKI
+761 SSAYSLWQNI
-771 NSTNEKVG
+771 NSI
-779 NKNKTIRKLY
+779 NKDVKDSIPIINLY
-789 TGTKKIETITKKIV
+789 SKNKKIETITRDIV
-803 SALDKSKDFFGFK
+803 KALKTNRDIFGFNK

-822 LNNLVNAMPMLI
+822 LNNLVNAMPMLV
-834 RFGNAGLF
+834 RFNNAGLF
-842 SKFES
+842 SEFEERLGS
-847 ELDELSK
+847 GNFDK
-854 RSKISKGKLDED
+854 D
-866 RMFSEYYNYIK
+866 RMFSEFYNNIQ
-877 KNVFSLMQYNLIE
+877 KNVFRLMQYKLTK

-895 VPTKEFKESHF
+895 VPTQEFKESHF
-906 EFDLSGAPKN
+906 EFDLSPVTKRN
-916 KGVQANFGGDFSNRS
+916 GVHANFGGDFSNES
-931 VIFDISDGAGANSE
+931 VIFDISEGAGANSE

-954 RIFGLDQNKKAEAI
+954 RIYGLDQNKKAEAV
-968 GTYIKYLGNHYGIDI
+968 GQYISHLKKHYGIE
-983 NIDNNEH
+983 IDDREYVN
-990 VDFSADSM
+990 FSTDSM
-998 INYAVDLMRKIRK
+998 INYAVELMRKIRK
-1011 GEDGKTNYKDN
+1011 GAPIVEKDKDGKNVVKGYKANYKDN
-1022 APRSKKIDSIDD
+1022 APRAKKIDSIDD
-1034 NIVLDVVDNL
+1034 NIVLDVVENI

-1050 AYEKLLKDSFNSV
+1050 AYTKLLNDSFNSV
-1063 KKYYRSFNNQDAN
+1063 KKYYRSLNDKDAK
-1076 KAINSYVDGFA
+1076 KAINSYIDNFA
-1087 VSGFNDVN
+1087 ISGFNGVN

-1101 IKSAVEQLTKNANVS
+1101 VKDAVRQLTKNANVS
-1116 EELIQVATDNLKN
+1116 EELIQVAIDNLKN
-1129 TRDVLRDFTL
+1129 TRDALRDFTL
-1139 GVIFRKDKKGN
+1139 GVVFNKNNKGV
-1150 IIGTNG
+1150 ITGING
-1156 DIPLT
+1156 DVPLT

-1176 GYILNVSNY
+1176 GYILNVSDY

-1199 LYIGNTPVINNNVAY
+1199 LYIGNIPVINNNVAY

-1227 EKVLENSAYKI
+1227 EKVLENSAYKS
-1238 RLSYLSKIQDDR
+1238 RLAYLSKIRDDR

-1272 IKNTSEE
+1272 IKKTSEE

-1292 DSVMSVFTGEY
+1292 DSVMGVFTGEK

-1308 NSFIGTINEKP
+1308 GSFVSTINKKP
-1319 KKYLGAKDL
+1319 EEHLGAKDL
-1328 ILWAESFRDNNDRK
+1328 ILWAESFRNNNDWK
-1342 TKPTVIQRAV
+1342 TKPTVMQRAV

-1390 KEMDIATRHAD
+1390 KEIDIATRHAD
-1401 RDIGYLDKQESPF
+1401 RDIGYLDKQEAPF

-1442 TIARYYGETDIEQI
+1442 TIARYYGETNIEQI

-1469 ESTSQR
+1469 ESASQR

-1484 DTTQTDWQN
+1484 DTTQTDWQK
-1493 FIHDDKKVREILE
+1493 FIHSDEAKKIL
-1506 KKLGRKLEEEEYAKL
+1506 GDEYARL
-1521 IEDMDMYIDESNS
+1521 IEDIDMYIDESNS

-1543 DNSISVQRIH
+1543 DHSISVQRIH
-1553 GENLLPEEQFSLIEG
+1553 GENLLPEEQFSLVDG
-1568 TRYGTKAE
+1568 VRYGTKAE
-1576 IQRRKVLGYRVYFDG
+1576 IQRRKDLGYRIYFDAT
-1591 IKDGIKE
+1591 KDSTGK
-1598 NGRVSL
+1598 NGGVTL
-1604 RFTYGNG
+1604 RFSYGRG
-1611 IYVRKERNM
+1611 LYVRKERNM
-1620 LTVQAYPQDSKKIKA
+1620 LTVQAYPQDSKRIKA
-1635 QGDGILNGR
+1635 QGDGILTGR

-1652 QTEVSQDRINEI
+1652 QTEVSQDKVNEI

-1671 TRIANAIRDARS
+1671 TRIANAIRDAES

-1699 KEKGMLFDYVLKE
+1699 KEKGMRFDYVLKE

-1727 TYTAYALSVSGRYF
+1727 TYTAYALSVAGRYS
-1741 KDVEKF
+1741 EKIREF
-1747 FNTIGLGKYLGVH
+1747 FSQLGLGSKYLNIH
-1760 LSQSFIDS
+1760 LSQSFIDN
-1768 IAIANDFNTKGSLF
+1768 IAYKNKLFNAESSLF
-1782 INIKNKLRKEYR
+1782 INVKKIAKKDYKRYIQEDIEAINKITSLE
-1794 KNLKDDQAIIDEIN
+1794 E
-1808 GIYKKFKNSNK
+1808 
-1819 TELNKLKQAEKE
+1819 
-1831 LAEKERELKDKNKEN
+1831 ELKKAIGWKKINTS
-1846 SIRKEEKEKRQK
+1846 SIGESDIEEK
-1858 ILNEIEKLRN
+1858 IE
-1868 ENNLVEA
+1868 
-1875 IDREFI
+1875 
-1881 FTENV
+1881 
-1886 FGGEKVVDKNN
+1886 N
-1897 IDKLFKKA
+1897 I
-1905 VERHKKENEIEN
+1905 KKEIKA
-1917 TEQLEGEIDQLKEAI
+1917 EGA
-1932 KNGKK
+1932 
-1937 DLKDK
+1937 
-1942 QEKAF
+1942 
-1947 EIIAEKG
+1947 
-1954 KKLKAHV
+1954 KLKAHS
-1961 VAYTKNGTVVTN
+1961 YTIGKDGT
-1973 IKETLDEKVQALLR
+1973 IKVSKVKIDYDVEAQRRLEQAL
-1987 DALDKSLG
+1987 KNSF
-1995 EGKTAADL
+1995 GKNAIPIDL
-2003 QKRLMEERTYAW
+2003 QKELMKERTYAW

-2022 LQSVFGEDVVN
+2022 LQSIFGEKAVN

-2053 ESDEIIESIGH
+2053 ESDEIIESIAH
-2064 SAEAYFKSKGDSE
+2064 AAEARFMSFTGNEHD
-2077 KDPRVRAREFI
+2077 ARINARIFI
-2088 NNYIL
+2088 NKYIL
-2093 DGKYDEDFVTTGK
+2093 DDNHGKIDIYTGELANDYK
-2106 LPSNY
+2106 ISTDKIKNNKEIITQAIGGVLPT
-2111 RISVNKMKQ
+2111 
-2120 NEELIKMVLGG
+2120 
-2131 YLPSG
+2131 G

-2144 HNFRLTRDTIVNLS
+2144 YNFRLTRDTIVNLS

-2165 SLVDKNRGFMYSTRV
+2165 SLVDKDRGFMYSTRV

-2194 EALRK
+2194 KALRE

-2204 GDKSGRAKAKLA
+2204 GDKSGRAETKLA
-2216 ILKNILNDEEASPSD
+2216 MLNNIENILNNKKASPSD

-2256 EVSDISYI
+2256 EASDISYI

-2283 RHKVSIDRAINSY
+2283 NHNVSIDRAINSY

-2350 ISTDKHNTPGNQKS
+2350 INTDKHNTPGNQKS

-2489 YDGGA
+2489 HDGGA
-2494 ASNVIGKYGQEVADT
+2494 ASNVIGKYGKEVADT
-2509 SLYVGKEKAIELLG
+2509 SLYVSKEKAIELLG
-2523 GEQHIRK
+2523 GEQHIRN
-2530 LAKENEMSEDELTEK
+2530 LAKESDKSEEK
-2545 LLNNMASEGMLVT
+2545 LTKELLENMASEGMLVT

-2582 KGQTVIGEIIAGM
+2582 KGQTVVGEIIAGM

-2613 GDNGKLISNIE
+2613 GNNGKLISNIE
-2624 RNIIGIENGD
+2624 KNVVGIKNDD

-2664 INNGKD
+2664 INNGTD

-2683 AIGED
+2683 AIGEG

-2702 YRKDVQAYNNLTDKE
+2702 YRRDVQAYNNLNDEE
-2717 KRDVNVAFYEFRN
+2717 KRKVNEAFNIFRN
-2730 SPVFDEYNNEGKIL
+2730 SDTFKSYNDEGKIL

-2758 DLKQKGMQIDRN
+2758 THNGQIDRN

-2791 IMQSNA
+2791 IMQGNA

-2810 INELIVRGQT
+2810 IEELIVRGQT
-2820 GNGMNEG
+2820 GKGMNEG
-2827 HSRAIQALLEE
+2827 HYRAIQALLEE

-2864 LYRNSY
+2864 LYRNSL

-2884 IFVKGIED
+2884 IFVKCIED

-2903 RIKKE
+2903 RIKEE

-2918 RANKRREIVVEALKN
+2918 LANKRREIVVEALKN
-2933 LLPEGMRVSDN
+2933 LLPEGKRVSDN

-2954 QKSGYST
+2954 QNSGRLISKLGHLI
-2961 PTWEK
+2961 PTWSDNNIDK
-2966 AYVDRNPLKQTVSM
+2966 NPLKQTVSM
-2980 ASEMSSA
+2980 AFEMSSA
-2987 LYNSDNDD
+2987 LYNGDNDD

-3023 SIDRN
+3023 SMDRN

-3100 MQTVQDSQ
+3100 LQTVQDSQ

-3120 QINQRAPQGY
+3120 QINQQAPQGY

-3159 QNISMTMNIN
+3159 QNVSMTMNIN

>member
-9 IRRQYVKTNLQN
+9 IRKQYIKTDLEA
-21 KITKPFNEQIA
+21 KISKALNEQIK
-32 EMEKTTFPGTT
+32 EMGGSGYNELIASLNANGLNMSDNEKT
-43 KTYYEILIDVLNG
+43 
-56 RGLEMPSDKMEQ
+56 Q
-68 KTFLRFGV
+68 KTFLKFGV

-82 PGKMP
+82 PRDMP
-87 KKISKHIADLNAED
+87 KSISRHIKNLNID
-101 IGIPEEEKETYFTNI
+101 IPEGEREKHFANV
-116 LKNVMKN
+116 LKTVMKDV
-123 TSDKILAGI
+123 SDKILAGI
-132 EADNSPSAVRE
+132 ETKIQEDNSPRAVRE
-143 RLKKVTKILVDA
+143 RLKKVTKTLVDA
-155 IKSSDFKSTLIDDEV
+155 IKNSDFKSALIDDEV
-170 LAGNKFIENNGK
+170 LAGNKFIESNG
-182 PTNGIVFNTY
+182 GQASGVVFNPY
-192 KRAEETAL
+192 KKTKDTAL
-200 AASTRKESKTA
+200 AASARKESKAA
-211 LENIASIFEQIETDF
+211 LGNIASIFEQIETDF
-226 ASKSFNGPKQSPSEL
+226 VRNSFDGVEQTPSAL
-241 MIKTI
+241 MIKAI
-246 ENAKKLPEKLSIGT
+246 ENAKKLPEKLSIGA

-277 RAKSE
+277 RARSKK
-282 ENKKRLAGFDY
+282 NKKRLAGFDY

-331 MSDEQSQLVTN
+331 MSDEQSELITN
-342 IVKNFEENG
+342 IVENFRKNG
-351 IVDSDSEYILKRLWG
+351 IVDGDSEYILKRLWA
-366 IGKSDLIKDK
+366 IGKSKLEEDTK
-376 NVAGRYYF
+376 NIGRYYF
-384 NDFADV
+384 DDFADV
-390 DKANLMEVDAIN
+390 DKANLMEVDAIYT
-402 KGLEIWINTGKE
+402 GLRTWINTGKK
-414 QQEINAKLSLNGK
+414 QQEINAKLSLNGQ

-476 AKKYLLDSEVAR
+476 AKKYLLDSGVAG
-488 IKSYEYFIDSQEI
+488 IKSYKYFIDSQEI
-501 IKAVGSTTLDR
+501 MKAVGSTPLDR
-512 QIAEKIANA
+512 QITEKIANA

-564 NDKDV
+564 DDKDV

-581 SKKPIEIGV
+581 SKKPIEIGI

-626 PGMSIKKG
+626 PGMSVKKG

-652 DAQYVINGI
+652 DAPYVISGI
-661 KTYEVTDDN
+661 KTYKVTDDN
-670 FYKNAILLDSSIANK
+670 FYENAILLDSSIANK

-690 AVQLSRLGIDNKLIN
+690 AVKLSRLGVDNKLIN
-705 ENSLYL
+705 ENPLYL
-711 VGSEDTIQTTL
+711 VGSKDTIQTAL
-722 SSLGE
+722 SSIGE
-727 YLGYIG
+727 YIG
-733 DNGILKKVNDTQKKI
+733 QKDDTKTKDKI
-748 SISAGKKPAEKIN
+748 NSLQEAISVSEDKKPAEKIN
-761 SRAYSLWKKI
+761 SRAYSLWQNI
-771 NSTNEKVG
+771 NSTNKEIEGSKSILDIYDKS
-779 NKNKTIRKLY
+779 N
-789 TGTKKIETITKKIV
+789 KKIETITRGIV
-803 SALDKSKDFFGFK
+803 DALKTNRDIFGFK

-822 LNNLVNAMPMLI
+822 LNNLVNAMPMLV
-834 RFGNAGLF
+834 RFNNVGLF
-842 SKFES
+842 SEFEERLGS
-847 ELDELSK
+847 GNFDK
-854 RSKISKGKLDED
+854 D
-866 RMFSEYYNYIK
+866 RMFSEFYNNIQ
-877 KNVFSLMQYNLIE
+877 KNVFSLMQYKLTK

-895 VPTKEFKESHF
+895 APTQEFKESHF
-906 EFDLSGAPKN
+906 EFDLSPVTKRN
-916 KGVQANFGGDFSNRS
+916 GVHANFGGDFSNES
-931 VIFDISDGAGANSE
+931 VIFDISEGAGANSE

-954 RIFGLDQNKKAEAI
+954 RIFGLDQDKKAEAL
-968 GTYIKYLGNHYGIDI
+968 GRYIAHLKNHYNI
-983 NIDNNEH
+983 NIDNREYVN
-990 VDFSADSM
+990 FSTDSM
-998 INYAVDLMRKIRK
+998 INYAVELMREIRK
-1011 GEDGKTNYKDN
+1011 GEPQKGKDGKTVYKTNYKDN

-1034 NIVLDVVDNL
+1034 NIVLDVVENL

-1050 AYEKLLKDSFNSV
+1050 AYTKLLNDSFKSV
-1063 KKYYRSFNNQDAN
+1063 KKYYRSFNANDA
-1076 KAINSYVDGFA
+1076 KEAINSYVKNFA
-1087 VSGFNDVN
+1087 ISGFNDVD

-1101 IKSAVEQLTKNANVS
+1101 IKGAVEQLTKNANVS

-1129 TRDVLRDFTL
+1129 TRDALRDFTL
-1139 GVIFRKDKKGN
+1139 GVVFHKNNEGVITG
-1150 IIGTNG
+1150 ING
-1156 DIPLT
+1156 DVPLT

-1176 GYILNVSNY
+1176 GYILNVSDY

-1238 RLSYLSKIQDDR
+1238 RLAYLPKIRDDR

-1256 KTILSDIG
+1256 KTILSDVG
-1264 AELRKNSG
+1264 TELRKNSG
-1272 IKNTSEE
+1272 IKKTSEE

-1292 DSVMSVFTGEY
+1292 DSVMGVFTGEK

-1308 NSFIGTINEKP
+1308 GSFVSTINKKPEKH
-1319 KKYLGAKDL
+1319 LGTKDL
-1328 ILWAESFRDNNDRK
+1328 ILWAESFRNNNDWKKR
-1342 TKPTVIQRAV
+1342 PTVMQRAV
-1352 FKQRLSEIFD
+1352 FKQRFSEIFD
-1362 IITSNEYLKKEML
+1362 IITSNEDLKKEML

-1401 RDIGYLDKQESPF
+1401 RDIGYLDKQEAPF

-1429 KRAKTLNKEGLAG
+1429 KRAKTLNKKGLAG
-1442 TIARYYGETDIEQI
+1442 TIAKYYGEEDKEQI
-1456 NQIFSGHMVYSAT
+1456 IQIYSGHMVYSAT
-1469 ESTSQR
+1469 ESASQR

-1484 DTTQTDWQN
+1484 DTTQADWQK
-1493 FIHDDKKVREILE
+1493 FIHSDKAKEILGEE
-1506 KKLGRKLEEEEYAKL
+1506 KYNEL

-1543 DNSISVQRIH
+1543 DHSISVQRIH
-1553 GENLLPEEQFSLIEG
+1553 GENLLPEEQFSLVDG
-1568 TRYGTKAE
+1568 VRYGTKAE
-1576 IQRRKVLGYRVYFDG
+1576 IQRRKDLGYRIYFDAT
-1591 IKDGIKE
+1591 KDSMDK
-1598 NGRVSL
+1598 NGGVTL
-1604 RFTYGNG
+1604 RFSYGRG
-1611 IYVRKERNM
+1611 LYVRKGRNM
-1620 LTVQAYPQDSKKIKA
+1620 LTVQAYPQDSKRIKA
-1635 QGDGILNGR
+1635 QGDGTLTGR

-1652 QTEVSQDRINEI
+1652 QTEVPQDRVNEI

-1671 TRIANAIRDARS
+1671 TRIANAIRDARRRS

-1699 KEKGMLFDYVLKE
+1699 KEKGMRFDYVLKE

-1727 TYTAYALSVSGRYF
+1727 TYTAYALSVTGRYF
-1741 KDVEKF
+1741 EDVRNF
-1747 FNTIGLGKYLGVH
+1747 FNRIGLGSKYLNVH
-1760 LSQSFIDS
+1760 LSQSFIDN
-1768 IAIANDFNTKGSLF
+1768 IEDRKKFNTNSSLF
-1782 INIKNKLRKEYR
+1782 INAKNAMKNERK
-1794 KNLKDDQAIIDEIN
+1794 KNLKADEKIIEEIN
-1808 GIYKKFKNSNK
+1808 ELQNKIKLAKLSDSRTYELTKKYGIPKIK
-1819 TELNKLKQAEKE
+1819 EAAAKLKEHTYTINEEDETIEIKKSSKINDEVVQD
-1831 LAEKERELKDKNKEN
+1831 RLKN
-1846 SIRKEEKEKRQK
+1846 
-1858 ILNEIEKLRN
+1858 
-1868 ENNLVEA
+1868 A
-1875 IDREFI
+1875 
-1881 FTENV
+1881 
-1886 FGGEKVVDKNN
+1886 
-1897 IDKLFKKA
+1897 
-1905 VERHKKENEIEN
+1905 
-1917 TEQLEGEIDQLKEAI
+1917 LKES
-1932 KNGKK
+1932 
-1937 DLKDK
+1937 
-1942 QEKAF
+1942 F
-1947 EIIAEKG
+1947 
-1954 KKLKAHV
+1954 
-1961 VAYTKNGTVVTN
+1961 
-1973 IKETLDEKVQALLR
+1973 
-1987 DALDKSLG
+1987 G
-1995 EGKTAADL
+1995 EGTTVADL

-2022 LQSVFGEDVVN
+2022 LQSVFGEKAVN

-2064 SAEAYFKSKGDSE
+2064 SAEAYFKSKGYSE
-2077 KDPRVRAREFI
+2077 KAARVNARGFI
-2088 NNYIL
+2088 NSYIL
-2093 DGKYDEDFVTTGK
+2093 DGEYDKDFVTTGK

-2111 RISVNKMKQ
+2111 RISVDKMKQ
-2120 NEELIKMVLGG
+2120 NEEKIVQVLGG
-2131 YLPSG
+2131 ALPLG

-2144 HNFRLTRDTIVNLS
+2144 HNLRLTKDTIVYLS

-2165 SLVDKNRGFMYSTRV
+2165 SLVDKDRGFTYSTRV

-2194 EALRK
+2194 KALK
-2199 HYENN
+2199 EHYENN

-2216 ILKNILNDEEASPSD
+2216 ILNNIENILNDEEASPSD

-2247 TRGRKVSGD
+2247 TRGRNVSGD
-2256 EVSDISYI
+2256 EASDISYI
-2264 KNVIGASDNDARII
+2264 KNVIGASDKDANVI

-2283 RHKVSIDRAINSY
+2283 KHNVSIDRAINSY

-2321 IENISRIK
+2321 IENISRLK
-2329 KERVE
+2329 KKRVE
-2334 EFAKKNNLPMP
+2334 NFAEKNNLP
-2345 IHISE
+2345 IYHISE

-2440 KIKPAMTSA
+2440 KIKPAMTSVSNA
-2449 ANTYEEALRTMLSG
+2449 YEEALQTMLSG

-2489 YDGGA
+2489 YYKGGA
-2494 ASNVIGKYGQEVADT
+2494 ASDVIGKYGQEVADT

-2530 LAKENEMSEDELTEK
+2530 LAKENEMSEEELTEK

-2582 KGQTVIGEIIAGM
+2582 KGQTVVGEIIAGM

-2624 RNIIGIENGD
+2624 KNVVGIKNDDD

-2641 LFQQAEVSSDLL
+2641 LFQQAEISSDLL
-2653 AHSTTARAFRT
+2653 AHSTTARAFRV
-2664 INNGKD
+2664 INNGTDK
-2670 EKSIAYGEKLLKS
+2670 EYGQKLVDS
-2683 AIGED
+2683 VIGD
-2688 GKMPDYSIGGTLID
+2688 SGKMSDYSIGGILID
-2702 YRKDVQAYNNLTDKE
+2702 YKRDVQAYNNLTDKSE
-2717 KRDVNVAFYEFRN
+2717 VNKAFNAFRN
-2730 SPVFDEYNNEGKIL
+2730 SNIFEDYNKDGKIL
-2744 NANALISGANQYIE
+2744 NANALISRANQFIE
-2758 DLKQKGMQIDRN
+2758 DNGGQIDRN

-2791 IMQSNA
+2791 IMQGNA
-2797 GIGNTHTNKARNL
+2797 GMGNTHTNKARNL
-2810 INELIVRGQT
+2810 MDELIVRGRT
-2820 GNGMNEG
+2820 NTNMSEG
-2827 HSRAIQALLEE
+2827 DCRAIQALLSE

-2864 LYRNSY
+2864 LYRNSH
-2870 EMKTGKMSAQDNAE
+2870 EMNTGEMSAQENAE
-2884 IFVKGIED
+2884 IFVEGIEK
-2892 AIGVDNIGTLK
+2892 AIGVDNIGTLN

-2908 IHVDGENEEE
+2908 IKVDTTKEMSDEDIANIR
-2918 RANKRREIVVEALKN
+2918 RARVVEAFKN
-2933 LLPEGMRVSDN
+2933 LLPEGKRVSYN
-2944 YYNFDSAAYV
+2944 YYQFDSAAYV
-2954 QKSGYST
+2954 QKSGHST
-2961 PTWEK
+2961 PTWSGGHI
-2966 AYVDRNPLKQTVSM
+2966 DRNPLKKTVSM

-2987 LYNSDNDD
+2987 LYNGDD
-2995 DKLFHEMNILEEIPE
+2995 EGLFHEMNILEEIPE

-3023 SIDRN
+3023 SMDRN
-3028 IVPGF
+3028 IVQGF
-3033 SERSYSETISEAEE
+3033 NERYQPETISEAEE

-3113 SVGNIQP
+3113 SVGNMQP
-3120 QINQRAPQGY
+3120 QINQQAPQGY

-3159 QNISMTMNIN
+3159 QNVSMTMNIN

>member
-1 MNKNNVDS
+1 MNKNNADS
-9 IRRQYVKTNLQN
+9 IRRQYIKTDLEK
-21 KITKPFNEQIA
+21 KISEALNEQIK
-32 EMEKTTFPGTT
+32 EMGESGYNELIASLNANGLNISDNEKT
-43 KTYYEILIDVLNG
+43 
-56 RGLEMPSDKMEQ
+56 Q
-68 KTFLRFGV
+68 KTFLKFGV

-82 PGKMP
+82 PRNMP
-87 KKISKHIADLNAED
+87 KSIYKHIKDLEINT
-101 IGIPEEEKETYFTNI
+101 PEVEIEKHFASV
-116 LKNVMKN
+116 LKTVMKDV
-123 TSDKILAGI
+123 SDKILAKI
-132 EADNSPSAVRE
+132 ETKIQEDNSPRAVRE
-143 RLKKVTKILVDA
+143 RLKKVTKTLVDA
-155 IKSSDFKSTLIDDEV
+155 IKNSDFKSALIDDEV
-170 LAGNKFIENNGK
+170 LAANKFIESNG
-182 PTNGIVFNTY
+182 GQASGVVFNPY
-192 KRAEETAL
+192 KKAKDTAL
-200 AASTRKESKTA
+200 AVSTRKEAKTA
-211 LENIASIFEQIETDF
+211 LENIANIFEQIETDL
-226 ASKSFNGPKQSPSEL
+226 AGKEFNGPKQSPSEL
-241 MIKTI
+241 MIKAI
-246 ENAKKLPEKLSIGT
+246 ENVKKLPEKLSIGT

-272 KAAVG
+272 KSAVD
-277 RAKSE
+277 RAK
-282 ENKKRLAGFDY
+282 NKKRLAGFDY

-342 IVKNFEENG
+342 IVRNFEKNG
-351 IVDSDSEYILKRLWG
+351 IVDSDSEYILKRLWA
-366 IGKSDLIKDK
+366 IGKSDLVKDK
-376 NVAGRYYF
+376 NVEGRYYF

-390 DKANLMEVDAIN
+390 DKANLMEVGAIN
-402 KGLEIWINTGKE
+402 KGLEIWINIGKK
-414 QQEINAKLSLNGK
+414 QQEINAELSLNGK

-435 ADNLSLLQE
+435 ADNLSMLE
-444 AMSTKT
+444 KAMKDGI

-461 TSKLLVDILTNGSEG
+461 TSKLLVDILTNGSDG
-476 AKKYLLDSEVAR
+476 AKKYLLDSGVSE

-501 IKAVGSTTLDR
+501 MKAIGSTTLDR

-575 IDIPEN
+575 INIPEN
-581 SKKPIEIGV
+581 SKKPIEIGID
-590 GSVFTFNTSRGTLNT
+590 SVFTFNTSRGTLNT

-626 PGMSIKKG
+626 PGMSVKKG
-634 EDGGYTVND
+634 KDGGYTVDD
-643 KDFGSFFQK
+643 KDFGSFFKK
-652 DAQYVINGI
+652 DAPYVISGI
-661 KTYEVTDDN
+661 KTYKVTDDN
-670 FYKNAILLDSSIANK
+670 FYENAILLDSSIANK
-685 DKTVT
+685 NKTVT
-690 AVQLSRLGIDNKLIN
+690 VVKLSRLGADNKLIN
-705 ENSLYL
+705 ENPLYL
-711 VGSEDTIQTTL
+711 VGSKDTIQTTL
-722 SSLGE
+722 SSIGE
-727 YLGYIG
+727 YIG
-733 DNGILKKVNDTQKKI
+733 QKDDTKTKDKI
-748 SISAGKKPAEKIN
+748 NSLQEAISVSEDKKPAEKIN
-761 SRAYSLWKKI
+761 SRAYSLWQKI
-771 NSTNEKVG
+771 NSI
-779 NKNKTIRKLY
+779 NKNVKDSKPIIKLY
-789 TGTKKIETITKKIV
+789 GKNKKIETITRDIVKK
-803 SALDKSKDFFGFK
+803 LKTNRDFFGFE

-822 LNNLVNAMPMLI
+822 LNNLVNAMPMLV
-834 RFGNAGLF
+834 RFDNAGFF
-842 SKFES
+842 SKF
-847 ELDELSK
+847 DENMSK
-854 RSKISKGKLDED
+854 LGDGKFDKD
-866 RMFSEYYNYIK
+866 RMFSEFYNNIQ
-877 KNVFSLMQYNLIE
+877 KNVFRLMQYKLTK

-895 VPTKEFKESHF
+895 VPTQEFKESHF
-906 EFDLSGAPKN
+906 EFDLSGAPKS

-931 VIFDISDGAGANSE
+931 VIFDISEGAGANSE

-954 RIFGLDQNKKAEAI
+954 RIYGLDQNKKAEAV
-968 GTYIKYLGNHYGIDI
+968 GQYISHLKKHYGIE
-983 NIDNNEH
+983 IDDREYVN
-990 VDFSADSM
+990 FSADSM
-998 INYAVDLMRKIRK
+998 INYAVELMRKIRK
-1011 GEDGKTNYKDN
+1011 GDQIFEENKDGKNIATGYKTNYKDN
-1022 APRSKKIDSIDD
+1022 APRAKKIDSIDD
-1034 NIVLDVVDNL
+1034 NIVLDVVENL

-1050 AYEKLLKDSFNSV
+1050 AYTKLLNDSFKPV
-1063 KKYYRSFNNQDAN
+1063 KKYYRSLNNKDAN
-1076 KAINSYVDGFA
+1076 KAINSYIDDFA
-1087 VSGFNDVN
+1087 ISGFNGVN

-1101 IKSAVEQLTKNANVS
+1101 VKDAVRQLTKNANVS
-1116 EELIQVATDNLKN
+1116 EELIQIAADNLKN
-1129 TRDVLRDFTL
+1129 TRDTLRDFTL
-1139 GVIFRKDKKGN
+1139 DVVFNKNEKGVITG
-1150 IIGTNG
+1150 ING

-1161 ISENNIILGSITPGE
+1161 ISENNIVLGSIIPGE

-1199 LYIGNTPVINNNVAY
+1199 LYVGNTPVINNNVAY

-1238 RLSYLSKIQDDR
+1238 RLSYLPKIRDDR

-1272 IKNTSEE
+1272 IKETSEE

-1292 DSVMSVFTGEY
+1292 DSVMGVFTGEE

-1308 NSFIGTINEKP
+1308 DSFVSTINKKP
-1319 KKYLGAKDL
+1319 EEYQYLGAKDL
-1328 ILWAESFRDNNDRK
+1328 ILWAESFRNNNDWEKR
-1342 TKPTVIQRAV
+1342 PTVTQRAV

-1390 KEMDIATRHAD
+1390 KEIDIATRHAD

-1414 ESAGVSHKRQENVAQ
+1414 ESAGVSHKRQENIAQ
-1429 KRAKTLNKEGLAG
+1429 KRAKTLNKKGLAG
-1442 TIARYYGETDIEQI
+1442 TIARYYGETNIEPI
-1456 NQIFSGHMVYSAT
+1456 KQIFSGHMVYSAT
-1469 ESTSQR
+1469 ESASQR

-1484 DTTQTDWQN
+1484 DTTQTDWQK
-1493 FIHDDKKVREILE
+1493 FIHSEKKVKEILE
-1506 KKLGRKLEEEEYAKL
+1506 KKLGRKLGEEEYTKL

-1543 DNSISVQRIH
+1543 DHSISVQRIH
-1553 GENLLPEEQFSLIEG
+1553 GENLLPEEQFSLVDG
-1568 TRYGTKAE
+1568 VRYGTKAE
-1576 IQRRKVLGYRVYFDG
+1576 IQRRKDLGYRIYFDTS
-1591 IKDGIKE
+1591 KRVTEK
-1598 NGRVSL
+1598 NGEVSL
-1604 RFTYGNG
+1604 RFAYGNS
-1611 IYVRKERNM
+1611 IYVRKGRNM
-1620 LTVQAYPQDSKKIKA
+1620 LTVQAYPQDSKRIKA

-1644 FYETVQGV
+1644 FYETIQGV
-1652 QTEVSQDRINEI
+1652 QTEVSQDRVNEI

-1671 TRIANAIRDARS
+1671 TRIANAIRDVESA
-1683 TEEIQKILQE
+1683 EEIQKILQE

-1699 KEKGMLFDYVLKE
+1699 KEKGMRFDYVLKE

-1727 TYTAYALSVSGRYF
+1727 TYTAYMVSPTGRYS
-1741 KDVEKF
+1741 EKIRGF
-1747 FNTIGLGKYLGVH
+1747 FNQLGLGSKYLNVH
-1760 LSQSFIDS
+1760 LSQSFIDN
-1768 IAIANDFNTKGSLF
+1768 IAYKNNLFNAESSLF
-1782 INIKNKLRKEYR
+1782 INVKKIAKKDYKRYIQEDIKAIKEITDLEKY
-1794 KNLKDDQAIIDEIN
+1794 LKIAISSKEIN
-1808 GIYKKFKNSNK
+1808 TSSIG
-1819 TELNKLKQAEKE
+1819 ELNAEE
-1831 LAEKERELKDKNKEN
+1831 QIEN
-1846 SIRKEEKEKRQK
+1846 
-1858 ILNEIEKLRN
+1858 
-1868 ENNLVEA
+1868 
-1875 IDREFI
+1875 
-1881 FTENV
+1881 
-1886 FGGEKVVDKNN
+1886 
-1897 IDKLFKKA
+1897 FKK
-1905 VERHKKENEIEN
+1905 KIEN
-1917 TEQLEGEIDQLKEAI
+1917 WGA
-1932 KNGKK
+1932 
-1937 DLKDK
+1937 
-1942 QEKAF
+1942 
-1947 EIIAEKG
+1947 
-1954 KKLKAHV
+1954 KLKAHS
-1961 VAYTKNGTVVTN
+1961 YTIGKDGT
-1973 IKETLDEKVQALLR
+1973 IKVSKVKIDYDVEAQRRLEQAL
-1987 DALDKSLG
+1987 KSSF
-1995 EGKTAADL
+1995 GKNAMPIDL
-2003 QKRLMEERTYAW
+2003 QKELMNERTYAW

-2022 LQSVFGEDVVN
+2022 LQSIFGEKDVN

-2064 SAEAYFKSKGDSE
+2064 SAEAYFKSKGHSE
-2077 KDPRVRAREFI
+2077 KVAREKARKFI
-2088 NNYIL
+2088 NSYIL
-2093 DGKYDEDFVTTGK
+2093 DGEDDKDFITTGK
-2106 LPSNY
+2106 LPNDY
-2111 RISVNKMKQ
+2111 RISVDKIKQ

-2144 HNFRLTRDTIVNLS
+2144 YNFRLTRDTIVNLS

-2194 EALRK
+2194 KALRK

-2216 ILKNILNDEEASPSD
+2216 MLNNIENILNNDEKASQAD

-2256 EVSDISYI
+2256 EASDISYI

-2303 ADKLLKTQALSES
+2303 ADKLLKTQELSES

-2329 KERVE
+2329 KKKVE
-2334 EFAKKNNLPMP
+2334 EFVQKNNLPMP

-2350 ISTDKHNTPGNQKS
+2350 ISIDKHNTPGNQKS

-2449 ANTYEEALRTMLSG
+2449 ANAYEEALRTMLSG

-2489 YDGGA
+2489 YKDDAASDAIEKYKGGA
-2494 ASNVIGKYGQEVADT
+2494 ASDVVWKYGQEVADT
-2509 SLYVGKEKAIELLG
+2509 SLYVSKEKAIELLG

-2530 LAKENEMSEDELTEK
+2530 LAKENKMSEDELTEK

-2608 ATLAK
+2608 TTLAK

-2624 RNIIGIENGD
+2624 RNVIGIEND
-2634 ARKAADS
+2634 NARKAADS
-2641 LFQQAEVSSDLL
+2641 LFQQAELSSDLL
-2653 AHSTTARAFRT
+2653 AHSTTAKAFRI
-2664 INNGKD
+2664 INNGTD

-2683 AIGED
+2683 AIGEG
-2688 GKMPDYSIGGTLID
+2688 GKMPDYSIGGILID
-2702 YRKDVQAYNNLTDKE
+2702 YKRDVQAYNNLNDKE
-2717 KRDVNVAFYEFRN
+2717 KSEVNKAFYIFRN
-2730 SPVFDEYNNEGKIL
+2730 SNVFEDYNKEGKIL
-2744 NANALISGANQYIE
+2744 NANALISGANKYIE
-2758 DLKQKGMQIDRN
+2758 DHNGQIDRN

-2791 IMQSNA
+2791 IMQGNA

-2820 GNGMNEG
+2820 GKYMNEG
-2827 HSRAIQALLEE
+2827 RLRAIQALLEE

-2884 IFVKGIED
+2884 IFLKGIED

-2908 IHVDGENEEE
+2908 IHVDTTKEMSDEDIANIR
-2918 RANKRREIVVEALKN
+2918 RARVVEALKN
-2933 LLPEGMRVSDN
+2933 LLPEGKRVSDN
-2944 YYNFDSAAYV
+2944 YYLVDSAAYV

-2966 AYVDRNPLKQTVSM
+2966 AYVDKNPLKQTVSM
-2980 ASEMSSA
+2980 ASEMSSR
-2987 LYNSDNDD
+2987 LYNNDD
-2995 DKLFHEMNILEEIPE
+2995 GEKLFHEMGDILEEIPE

-3023 SIDRN
+3023 SMDRN

-3100 MQTVQDSQ
+3100 LQTVQDSQ

>member
-43 KTYYEILIDVLNG
+43 KTYYEILIDVLND
-56 RGLEMPSDKMEQ
+56 RGLEMPSDKREQ

-200 AASTRKESKTA
+200 AASTRKEAKTA
-211 LENIASIFEQIETDF
+211 LGNIASIFEQIETDF
-226 ASKSFNGPKQSPSEL
+226 VRNSFDSVEQTPSAL
-241 MIKTI
+241 MIKAI
-246 ENAKKLPEKLSIGT
+246 ENAKKLPEKLSIGA

-277 RAKSE
+277 RAKSKK
-282 ENKKRLAGFDY
+282 NKKRLAGFDY

-308 KADESGMRFEPDA
+308 KADESGMRFDPDA
-321 KHSVHGFVGS
+321 KYSVHGFVGS

-342 IVKNFEENG
+342 IVKNFEKNG
-351 IVDSDSEYILKRLWG
+351 IVDSDSEYILKRLWA

-402 KGLEIWINTGKE
+402 KGLETWINTGKE

-476 AKKYLLDSEVAR
+476 AKKYLLDSGVSE
-488 IKSYEYFIDSQEI
+488 IKSYKYFIDSQEI
-501 IKAVGSTTLDR
+501 MKAIGSTTLDR

-581 SKKPIEIGV
+581 SKKTIEIGV

-605 SNVNGLMFSKDSLTD
+605 SNVNGLMFSTDSLAN

-626 PGMSIKKG
+626 PGMSVKKDK
-634 EDGGYTVND
+634 DGKYIVND
-643 KDFGSFFQK
+643 KDFGSFFRK
-652 DAQYVINGI
+652 DAPYAISGI

-670 FYKNAILLDSSIANK
+670 FYENAILLDSSIANK
-685 DKTVT
+685 GRTVT
-690 AVQLSRLGIDNKLIN
+690 AVRLSRLGADGEFIK
-705 ENSLYL
+705 ENPLYL
-711 VGSEDTIQTTL
+711 VGSKDTIQTTL
-722 SSLGE
+722 SSIGE
-727 YLGYIG
+727 YIG
-733 DNGILKKVNDTQKKI
+733 QKDDKETKDKI
-748 SISAGKKPAEKIN
+748 NSLQEAINVSADKKPAEKIN
-761 SRAYSLWKKI
+761 SRAYSLWQKI
-771 NSTNEKVG
+771 NSTNKKIEDSKPIIDFYS
-779 NKNKTIRKLY
+779 KN
-789 TGTKKIETITKKIV
+789 KKIETITRNIV
-803 SALDKSKDFFGFK
+803 DKLEESKDFFGFK

-822 LNNLVNAMPMLI
+822 LNNLVNAMPMLV

-866 RMFSEYYNYIK
+866 RMFFEYYNYIK

-1034 NIVLDVVDNL
+1034 NIILDVVDNL

-1050 AYEKLLKDSFNSV
+1050 AYEKLLKDSFKSV
-1063 KKYYRSFNNQDAN
+1063 KKYYRSFSDQDA
-1076 KAINSYVDGFA
+1076 KEAINSYVDGFA

-1139 GVIFRKDKKGN
+1139 GVIFRKDEKGN

-1156 DIPLT
+1156 DVPLT

-1176 GYILNVSNY
+1176 GYILNVSDY

-1199 LYIGNTPVINNNVAY
+1199 LYIGSTPVINNNVAY

-1238 RLSYLSKIQDDR
+1238 RLSYLPKIRDDR

-1308 NSFIGTINEKP
+1308 NSFVGTINEKP
-1319 KKYLGAKDL
+1319 KEHLGAKDL
-1328 ILWAESFRDNNDRK
+1328 ILWAESFRNNNDWKKR
-1342 TKPTVIQRAV
+1342 PTVMQRAV
-1352 FKQRLSEIFD
+1352 FKQHLSEIFD

-1375 GNISTED
+1375 GNISAED

-1401 RDIGYLDKQESPF
+1401 RDIGYLDKQEAPF

-1429 KRAKTLNKEGLAG
+1429 KRAKTLNKKGLAG
-1442 TIARYYGETDIEQI
+1442 TIARYYGETNIEPI

-1469 ESTSQR
+1469 ESASQR

-1484 DTTQTDWQN
+1484 DTTQTDWQK
-1493 FIHDDKKVREILE
+1493 FIHSDKAKEIL
-1506 KKLGRKLEEEEYAKL
+1506 GDEYTKL

-1543 DNSISVQRIH
+1543 DHSISVQRIH
-1553 GENLLPEEQFSLIEG
+1553 DENLLPEEQFSLVDG
-1568 TRYGTKAE
+1568 VRYGTKAE
-1576 IQRRKVLGYRVYFDG
+1576 IQRRKDLGYRIYFDTS
-1591 IKDGIKE
+1591 KRVVEK
-1598 NGRVSL
+1598 NGEVSL
-1604 RFTYGNG
+1604 RFAYGNS
-1611 IYVRKERNM
+1611 IYVRKGRNM
-1620 LTVQAYPQDSKKIKA
+1620 LTVQAYPQDSKRIKT

-1644 FYETVQGV
+1644 FYETIQGV
-1652 QTEVSQDRINEI
+1652 QTEVSQDRVNEI

-1671 TRIANAIRDARS
+1671 TRIANAIRDVESA
-1683 TEEIQKILQE
+1683 EEIQKILQE

-1699 KEKGMLFDYVLKE
+1699 KEKGMRFDYVLKE

-1727 TYTAYALSVSGRYF
+1727 TYTAYMVSPTGRYS
-1741 KDVEKF
+1741 EKIRGF
-1747 FNTIGLGKYLGVH
+1747 FNQLGLGSKYLNVH
-1760 LSQSFIDS
+1760 LSQSFIDN
-1768 IAIANDFNTKGSLF
+1768 IAYKNNLFNAESSLF
-1782 INIKNKLRKEYR
+1782 INVKKIAKKDYKRYIQEDIETIKEKTGLEED
-1794 KNLKDDQAIIDEIN
+1794 LKIAIGSGKIN
-1808 GIYKKFKNSNK
+1808 TSSIGESN
-1819 TELNKLKQAEKE
+1819 
-1831 LAEKERELKDKNKEN
+1831 
-1846 SIRKEEKEKRQK
+1846 IEEK
-1858 ILNEIEKLRN
+1858 IEK
-1868 ENNLVEA
+1868 
-1875 IDREFI
+1875 I
-1881 FTENV
+1881 
-1886 FGGEKVVDKNN
+1886 
-1897 IDKLFKKA
+1897 
-1905 VERHKKENEIEN
+1905 
-1917 TEQLEGEIDQLKEAI
+1917 
-1932 KNGKK
+1932 KK
-1937 DLKDK
+1937 DI
-1942 QEKAF
+1942 EAWG
-1947 EIIAEKG
+1947 A
-1954 KKLKAHV
+1954 KLKAHS
-1961 VAYTKNGTVVTN
+1961 YTISKDGT
-1973 IKETLDEKVQALLR
+1973 IKVSKVKIDYDVEAQRRLEQAL
-1987 DALDKSLG
+1987 KNSF
-1995 EGKTAADL
+1995 GKNAMPIDL
-2003 QKRLMEERTYAW
+2003 QKELMNERTYAW

-2022 LQSVFGEDVVN
+2022 LQSIFGEKVVN

-2038 AISSTGSDRAKSNHG
+2038 AISSTGYDRAKSNHG
-2053 ESDEIIESIGH
+2053 ESDEIIESIAH
-2064 SAEAYFKSKGDSE
+2064 AAEARFMSFTGNEHD
-2077 KDPRVRAREFI
+2077 ARINARIFI
-2088 NNYIL
+2088 NKYIL
-2093 DGKYDEDFVTTGK
+2093 DDNHGKIDIYTGE
-2106 LPSNY
+2106 LANDY
-2111 RISVNKMKQ
+2111 RISIDKIKNNK
-2120 NEELIKMVLGG
+2120 EIITPAIGG
-2131 YLPSG
+2131 VIPTG
-2136 ENADLAKT
+2136 KNADLVKT

-2165 SLVDKNRGFMYSTRV
+2165 SLVDKDRGFTYSTRV

-2194 EALRK
+2194 EALRE

-2204 GDKSGRAKAKLA
+2204 GDKSGRAKTKLA
-2216 ILKNILNDEEASPSD
+2216 MLNNIENILNNEEASPSD

-2256 EVSDISYI
+2256 EASDISYI

-2303 ADKLLKTQALSES
+2303 ADKLLKTQELSES

-2449 ANTYEEALRTMLSG
+2449 ANTYEEALLTMLSG

-2489 YDGGA
+2489 HDGGA
-2494 ASNVIGKYGQEVADT
+2494 ASNVIGKYGKEVADT
-2509 SLYVGKEKAIELLG
+2509 SLYVSKEKAIELLG

-2624 RNIIGIENGD
+2624 RNIVGIENDD
-2634 ARKAADS
+2634 AREAADS

-2653 AHSTTARAFRT
+2653 AHNTTARAFRT
-2664 INNGKD
+2664 INNGTD

-2702 YRKDVQAYNNLTDKE
+2702 YRKDVQAYNNLNNEE
-2717 KRDVNVAFYEFRN
+2717 KRKVNEAFNIFRN
-2730 SPVFDEYNNEGKIL
+2730 SDIFEDYNKDGKIL
-2744 NANALISGANQYIE
+2744 NANALISGANKYIE
-2758 DLKQKGMQIDRN
+2758 THNGQIDRN

-2791 IMQSNA
+2791 IMQGNA

-2820 GNGMNEG
+2820 NMSEG
-2827 HSRAIQALLEE
+2827 DYRAIQALLSE

-2864 LYRNSY
+2864 LYRNSH
-2870 EMKTGKMSAQDNAE
+2870 EMNTGEMSAQENAE
-2884 IFVKGIED
+2884 IFVESIEK
-2892 AIGVDNIGTLK
+2892 AIGVDNIGELK
-2903 RIKKE
+2903 RVKKE
-2908 IHVDGENEEE
+2908 IKVDTTKEMSDEDIANIR
-2918 RANKRREIVVEALKN
+2918 RARVVEALKN
-2933 LLPEGMRVSDN
+2933 LLPEGMRVSYDS
-2944 YYNFDSAAYV
+2944 YYRTDSAAYV
-2954 QKSGYST
+2954 QKSGHST
-2961 PTWEK
+2961 PTWEE
-2966 AYVDRNPLKQTVSM
+2966 AYVDSNPLKRTVSM

-2987 LYNSDNDD
+2987 LYNGDNDD

>member
-1 MNKNNVDS
+1 MNKNNADS
-9 IRRQYVKTNLQN
+9 IRRQYIKTDLEK
-21 KITKPFNEQIA
+21 KISEALNEQIK
-32 EMEKTTFPGTT
+32 EMGRSEYNELIASLNANGLNMSDNEKT
-43 KTYYEILIDVLNG
+43 
-56 RGLEMPSDKMEQ
+56 Q
-68 KTFLRFGV
+68 KTFLKFGV

-82 PGKMP
+82 PRNMP
-87 KKISKHIADLNAED
+87 KSIYKHIKDLKID
-101 IGIPEEEKETYFTNI
+101 TPEVEREKHFANV
-116 LKNVMKN
+116 LKTVMKDV
-123 TSDKILAGI
+123 SDKILAKI
-132 EADNSPSAVRE
+132 ETKMQEDNSPRAVRE
-143 RLKKVTKILVDA
+143 RLKKVTKTLIDA
-155 IKSSDFKSTLIDDEV
+155 IKNSDFKSALIDDEV
-170 LAGNKFIENNGK
+170 LAVNKFIESNG
-182 PTNGIVFNTY
+182 GQASGVVFNPY
-192 KRAEETAL
+192 KKAKDTAL
-200 AASTRKESKTA
+200 AASTRKEAKTA
-211 LENIASIFEQIETDF
+211 LENIASIFERIETDF
-226 ASKSFNGPKQSPSEL
+226 ASKNFNGPKQSPSEL
-241 MIKTI
+241 MIKAI
-246 ENAKKLPEKLSIGT
+246 ENVKKLPEKLSIGT

-272 KAAVG
+272 KTAVDQARNDKNG
-277 RAKSE
+277 
-282 ENKKRLAGFDY
+282 KRLAGFDY

-308 KADESGMRFEPDA
+308 TADTADTKNMKFKAD
-321 KHSVHGFVGS
+321 KSVHGFVGS
-331 MSDEQSQLVTN
+331 MSDEQSNLITN
-342 IVKNFEENG
+342 IVKNFEKNG
-351 IVDSDSEYILKRLWG
+351 IVDSDSEYILKRLWA
-366 IGKSDLIKDK
+366 IGKSKLKKDTEHI
-376 NVAGRYYF
+376 GRYYF

-390 DKANLMEVDAIN
+390 DKANLLEVDVIY
-402 KGLEIWINTGKE
+402 KGLDKWINTGKKQRE
-414 QQEINAKLSLNGK
+414 ANTTLSLGNK
-427 DYNMRRWE
+427 NYNMRRWE

-476 AKKYLLDSEVAR
+476 AKQYLLDSEIAR
-488 IKSYEYFIDSQEI
+488 IKSYEYFIDSQEVM
-501 IKAVGSTTLDR
+501 KAIGSTQIDR

-546 QVDTQA
+546 QVDTQV

-558 RAIFAA
+558 RAIF
-564 NDKDV
+564 DKNT

-575 IDIPEN
+575 IDTSQEPMN
-581 SKKPIEIGV
+581 IGLD
-590 GSVFTFNTSRGTLNT
+590 SVFTFNASYGTLNT
-605 SNVNGLMFSKDSLTD
+605 SNANGLMFSKDSLTG

-626 PGMSIKKG
+626 PGMSIKKDK
-634 EDGGYTVND
+634 DGNYTVND

-652 DAQYVINGI
+652 DTPYVINGI
-661 KTYEVTDDN
+661 NSYSVKDDS
-670 FYKNAILLDSSIANK
+670 FYKNAIILDSTIASK
-685 DKTVT
+685 DK
-690 AVQLSRLGIDNKLIN
+690 AIIAIKLSKVGIDGKVDNKN
-705 ENSLYL
+705 PLYL
-711 VGSEDTIQTTL
+711 VGSKDTIQTTL
-722 SSLGE
+722 SSIGE
-727 YLGYIG
+727 YIG
-733 DNGILKKVNDTQKKI
+733 QKDDKETKDKI
-748 SISAGKKPAEKIN
+748 NSLQEAINVSADKKPAEKIN
-761 SRAYSLWKKI
+761 SRAYSLWQKI
-771 NSTNEKVG
+771 NSTNKKIEDSKPIIDFYS
-779 NKNKTIRKLY
+779 KN
-789 TGTKKIETITKKIV
+789 KKIETITRNIV
-803 SALDKSKDFFGFK
+803 DKLEESKDFFGFK

-834 RFGNAGLF
+834 RFDNAGLF
-842 SKFES
+842 SEFEERLGS
-847 ELDELSK
+847 GNFDK
-854 RSKISKGKLDED
+854 D
-866 RMFSEYYNYIK
+866 RMFSEFYNNIQ
-877 KNVFSLMQYNLIE
+877 KNVFRLMQYNLIE

-1050 AYEKLLKDSFNSV
+1050 AYKKLLKDSFNSI

-1076 KAINSYVDGFA
+1076 KAINSYVDDFA
-1087 VSGFNDVN
+1087 ISGFNDVN

-1116 EELIQVATDNLKN
+1116 EELIQVATDNLKK
-1129 TRDVLRDFTL
+1129 TRDALRDFTL
-1139 GVIFRKDKKGN
+1139 GVVFHENEEGVITG
-1150 IIGTNG
+1150 ING
-1156 DIPLT
+1156 DVPLT
-1161 ISENNIILGSITPGE
+1161 ISENNIVLGSITPGE
-1176 GYILNVSNY
+1176 GYILNVSDY

-1227 EKVLENSAYKI
+1227 EKVLENSAYKSRLAYLPKI
-1238 RLSYLSKIQDDR
+1238 RDDR

-1264 AELRKNSG
+1264 TELRKSSG
-1272 IKNTSEE
+1272 LKNTSEE

-1292 DSVMSVFTGEY
+1292 DSVMDVFTGKE

-1308 NSFIGTINEKP
+1308 DSFVSTINKKP
-1319 KKYLGAKDL
+1319 EEYQYLGAKDL
-1328 ILWAESFRDNNDRK
+1328 ILWAESFRNNNDWKKR
-1342 TKPTVIQRAV
+1342 PTLIQRAV

-1382 VNKISGYL
+1382 ANKISGYL
-1390 KEMDIATRHAD
+1390 KEIDIATRHAD

-1429 KRAKTLNKEGLAG
+1429 KRAKTLNKKGLAG
-1442 TIARYYGETDIEQI
+1442 TIARYYGETDIGQI
-1456 NQIFSGHMVYSAT
+1456 NKIFSGHMVYSAT
-1469 ESTSQR
+1469 ESASQR

-1484 DTTQTDWQN
+1484 DTTQTDWQG
-1493 FIHDDKKVREILE
+1493 FIHNEKKVKEVKEILE
-1506 KKLGRKLEEEEYAKL
+1506 KKLGRKLGKDEYAKL

-1543 DNSISVQRIH
+1543 DHSISVQRIH
-1553 GENLLPEEQFSLIEG
+1553 GENLLPEEQFSLVDG
-1568 TRYGTKAE
+1568 VRYGAKAE
-1576 IQRRKVLGYRVYFDG
+1576 IQRRKDLGYRIYFNTS
-1591 IKDGIKE
+1591 KKAVE
-1598 NGRVSL
+1598 KNGEAIL
-1604 RFTYGNG
+1604 RFAYGNS
-1611 IYVRKERNM
+1611 IYVRKGRNM
-1620 LTVQAYPQDSKKIKA
+1620 LTVQAYPQDSKKIRA

-1644 FYETVQGV
+1644 FYETIQGI

-1671 TRIANAIRDARS
+1671 TRIANAIRDAES

-1699 KEKGMLFDYVLKE
+1699 KEKGMRFDYVLKE

-1727 TYTAYALSVSGRYF
+1727 TYTAYMVSPAGRYS
-1741 KDVEKF
+1741 EKIREF
-1747 FNTIGLGKYLGVH
+1747 FNQLGLGSKYLNVH
-1760 LSQSFIDS
+1760 LSQSFIDN
-1768 IAIANDFNTKGSLF
+1768 IAYKNNLFNAESSLF
-1782 INIKNKLRKEYR
+1782 INVKKIAK
-1794 KNLKDDQAIIDEIN
+1794 KD
-1808 GIYKKFKNSNK
+1808 YKRYIQEDIE
-1819 TELNKLKQAEKE
+1819 T
-1831 LAEKERELKDKNKEN
+1831 
-1846 SIRKEEKEKRQK
+1846 IKEKTR
-1858 ILNEIEKLRN
+1858 
-1868 ENNLVEA
+1868 
-1875 IDREFI
+1875 
-1881 FTENV
+1881 
-1886 FGGEKVVDKNN
+1886 
-1897 IDKLFKKA
+1897 
-1905 VERHKKENEIEN
+1905 
-1917 TEQLEGEIDQLKEAI
+1917 LE
-1932 KNGKK
+1932 K
-1937 DLKDK
+1937 DLKTAI
-1942 QEKAF
+1942 AF
-1947 EIIAEKG
+1947 KKINTSSIGELNAEKQIEDAENAIKDWG
-1954 KKLKAHV
+1954 AELKAHS
-1961 VAYTKNGTVVTN
+1961 YTISKDGT
-1973 IKETLDEKVQALLR
+1973 IKVSKVKIDYDVEAQRRLEQAL
-1987 DALDKSLG
+1987 KNSFG
-1995 EGKTAADL
+1995 ENAMPIDL
-2003 QKRLMEERTYAW
+2003 QKELMNERTYAW

-2022 LQSVFGEDVVN
+2022 LQSIFGEKDVN

-2064 SAEAYFKSKGDSE
+2064 SAEAYFMSTGDSE
-2077 KDPRVRAREFI
+2077 KVAREKAREFI

-2093 DGKYDEDFVTTGK
+2093 DGEYDEDDFVKTGK

-2111 RISVNKMKQ
+2111 RISVDKMKQ
-2120 NEELIKMVLGG
+2120 NKEEIVQVLGG

-2136 ENADLAKT
+2136 ENANLAET
-2144 HNFRLTRDTIVNLS
+2144 YNFRLTRDTIVNLS

-2165 SLVDKNRGFMYSTRV
+2165 SLVDKDRGFMYSTRV
-2180 HTSLSGHRYYGEDI
+2180 HTSLSGHRYYGKDI

-2204 GDKSGRAKAKLA
+2204 GDKSGRAKAKLT
-2216 ILKNILNDEEASPSD
+2216 ILNNIENIINDENASQAD

-2247 TRGRKVSGD
+2247 TRGRKVSGNED
-2256 EVSDISYI
+2256 SDISYI
-2264 KNVIGASDNDARII
+2264 KNIIGASDKDANVI
-2278 LDTAK
+2278 LDVAK
-2283 RHKVSIDRAINSY
+2283 EHNVSIDRAINSY

-2334 EFAKKNNLPMP
+2334 NFAEKYNLPIP

-2412 DSIATAAMIYKNYAT
+2412 DSIATAAMIYKSYAT

-2440 KIKPAMTSA
+2440 KIKPAMTSVSNA
-2449 ANTYEEALRTMLSG
+2449 YEEALHTMLSG

-2489 YDGGA
+2489 HDGGA
-2494 ASNVIGKYGQEVADT
+2494 ASNVIEKYGQEVADT
-2509 SLYVGKEKAIELLG
+2509 SLYVSKEKAIELLG

-2530 LAKENEMSEDELTEK
+2530 LAKENNMSEEK
-2545 LLNNMASEGMLVT
+2545 LTKELLENMASEGMLVT

-2608 ATLAK
+2608 PTLAK

-2624 RNIIGIENGD
+2624 RNIIGIKNGD

-2702 YRKDVQAYNNLTDKE
+2702 YRKDVQAYNNLNDKE
-2717 KRDVNVAFYEFRN
+2717 KREVNEAFNIFRN
-2730 SPVFDEYNNEGKIL
+2730 SNVFDDYNKDGKIL
-2744 NANALISGANQYIE
+2744 NANVLISRANQFIK
-2758 DLKQKGMQIDRN
+2758 DNGGHINHN

-2791 IMQSNA
+2791 IMQGNA

-2820 GNGMNEG
+2820 DNYMNED

-2884 IFVKGIED
+2884 IFLNGIED

-2918 RANKRREIVVEALKN
+2918 LANKRREIVLEALKK
-2933 LLPEGMRVSDN
+2933 LLPEGKRVSDN
-2944 YYNFDSAAYV
+2944 YYKFDSAAYV
-2954 QKSGYST
+2954 QNSGRLISKSGHLI
-2961 PTWEK
+2961 PTWK
-2966 AYVDRNPLKQTVSM
+2966 KDYVDRNPLKQTVSM
-2980 ASEMSSA
+2980 ASEMSLK
-2987 LYNSDNDD
+2987 LYNNDD
-2995 DKLFHEMNILEEIPE
+2995 GEKLFHEIGDILEEIPE

-3028 IVPGF
+3028 IVPDF

-3100 MQTVQDSQ
+3100 LQTVQDSQ

-3159 QNISMTMNIN
+3159 QNVSMTMNIN

>member
-9 IRRQYVKTNLQN
+9 IRRQYVKTDLEK
-21 KITKPFNEQIA
+21 KITKPLNEQIA
-32 EMEKTTFPGTT
+32 EMDKTTFPGTT
-43 KTYYEILIDVLNG
+43 KTYYNILIDVLNG
-56 RGLEMPSDKMEQ
+56 RGLKMPSDKRAQ

-82 PGKMP
+82 PRKMP
-87 KKISKHIADLNAED
+87 EMISKHIAKLNAKD
-101 IGIPEEEKETYFTNI
+101 IGIPEEEKETYFTNV
-116 LKNVMKN
+116 LKNVMKD

-132 EADNSPSAVRE
+132 EADDSPLAVRE
-143 RLKKVTKILVDA
+143 RLKKVTKTLVNA
-155 IKSSDFKSTLIDDEV
+155 IKNSDFKSALIDDEV
-170 LAGNKFIENNGK
+170 LAVNKFIENNG
-182 PTNGIVFNTY
+182 GQASGVVFNPY
-192 KRAEETAL
+192 KKAKDTTL
-200 AASTRKESKTA
+200 AASTRKEAKTA
-211 LENIASIFEQIETDF
+211 LENIANIFEQIETDF
-226 ASKSFNGPKQSPSEL
+226 AGKKFNGREQSPLEL
-241 MIKTI
+241 MNTAI
-246 ENAKKLPEKLSIGT
+246 ENALTIGKT
-260 TVDKSQITLQRL
+260 IDKSQITTQRL
-272 KAAVG
+272 RSAIHKVKTEG
-277 RAKSE
+277 
-282 ENKKRLAGFDY
+282 RLAGFDY

-308 KADESGMRFEPDA
+308 EVNKENKVFAKNESI
-321 KHSVHGFVGS
+321 SGFVGS

-342 IVKNFEENG
+342 IVKNFENNG
-351 IVDSDSEYILKRLWG
+351 IVDSDSEYILKRLWA
-366 IGKSDLIKDK
+366 IGKSDLVKDK

-402 KGLEIWINTGKE
+402 KGLEIWINTGRE
-414 QQEINAKLSLNGK
+414 QREVNAVLTLNGN
-427 DYNMRRWE
+427 DYRMRRWE
-435 ADNLSLLQE
+435 ADNLSMLE
-444 AMSTKT
+444 KAMKDGI
-450 PIVAHNGIRFD
+450 PIVAHNGMRFD
-461 TSKLLVDILTNGSEG
+461 TSKLLVDILTNGSDG
-476 AKKYLLDSEVAR
+476 AKKYLLDSRVSG
-488 IKSYEYFIDSQEI
+488 IKSYKYFIDSQEAM
-501 IKAVGSTTLDR
+501 KAVDYTPLDR

-521 GTTFNT
+521 NTTFNT

-546 QVDTQA
+546 EVDTEA
-552 TLDSTV
+552 TLNSTIK
-558 RAIFAA
+558 AIF
-564 NDKDV
+564 D
-569 KLNFNN
+569 
-575 IDIPEN
+575 EN
-581 SKKPIEIGV
+581 SPLKFGEISDAESIEIGK
-590 GSVFTFNTSRGTLNT
+590 GSIFTFDISRGTLNT
-605 SNVNGLMFSKDSLTD
+605 SNANGLMFSKDSLAG

-626 PGMSIKKG
+626 PGMSVKKSK
-634 EDGGYTVND
+634 DGGYTVND
-643 KDFGSFFQK
+643 RDFGSFFQK
-652 DAQYVINGI
+652 DTPYQISGI
-661 KTYEVTDDN
+661 KTYSIKEEEAVD
-670 FYKNAILLDSSIANK
+670 FLKNAITLDSTIANG
-685 DKTVT
+685 DKEIV
-690 AVQLSRLGIDNKLIN
+690 ALELSRVMADGTLSKTNQ
-705 ENSLYL
+705 LYL
-711 VGSEDTIQTTL
+711 VGSKDTIQTTL
-722 SSLGE
+722 SSIGN
-727 YLGYIG
+727 YLGYS
-733 DNGILKKVNDTQKKI
+733 DNDETLDKI
-748 SISAGKKPAEKIN
+748 KMLNEAAAVSANKKPAEKIN
-761 SRAYSLWKKI
+761 SRAYSLWQKI
-771 NSTNEKVG
+771 NSTNEDVG
-779 NKNKTIRKLY
+779 NKDEPILKLY
-789 TGTKKIETITKKIV
+789 NKNKKIETITRNIV
-803 SALDKSKDFFGFK
+803 DKLEESKDFFGFE

-822 LNNLVNAMPMLI
+822 LNNLVNAMPMLV
-834 RFGNAGLF
+834 RFDNAGFF
-842 SKFES
+842 SKF
-847 ELDELSK
+847 DEKMSK
-854 RSKISKGKLDED
+854 LGSGNFDKD
-866 RMFSEYYNYIK
+866 RMFSEFYNNIQ
-877 KNVFSLMQYNLIE
+877 KNVFRLMQYKLTK

-895 VPTKEFKESHF
+895 VPTQEFKESHF
-906 EFDLSGAPKN
+906 EFDLSGAPKS

-931 VIFDISDGAGANSE
+931 VVFDISEGAGANSE

-954 RIFGLDQNKKAEAI
+954 RIYGLDQNKKAEAV
-968 GTYIKYLGNHYGIDI
+968 GQYISHLKKHYGIE
-983 NIDNNEH
+983 IDDREYVN
-990 VDFSADSM
+990 FSADSM
-998 INYAVDLMRKIRK
+998 INYAVELMRKIRK
-1011 GEDGKTNYKDN
+1011 GDQIVEKNKDGKNVVKGYKANYKDN
-1022 APRSKKIDSIDD
+1022 APRAKKIDSIDD
-1034 NIVLDVVDNL
+1034 NIVLDVVENL

-1050 AYEKLLKDSFNSV
+1050 AYTKLLNDSFKPV
-1063 KKYYRSFNNQDAN
+1063 KKYYRSLNDKDAN
-1076 KAINSYVDGFA
+1076 KAINSYIDDFA
-1087 VSGFNDVN
+1087 ISGFNGVN
-1095 FTKEES
+1095 FTEEES
-1101 IKSAVEQLTKNANVS
+1101 VKDAVRQLTKNANVS
-1116 EELIQVATDNLKN
+1116 EELIQIAADNLKN

-1139 GVIFRKDKKGN
+1139 GVVFNKNNKGV
-1150 IIGTNG
+1150 ITGING
-1156 DIPLT
+1156 DVPLT

-1176 GYILNVSNY
+1176 GYILNVSDY

-1199 LYIGNTPVINNNVAY
+1199 LYIGNIPVINNNVAY

-1238 RLSYLSKIQDDR
+1238 RLSYLSKIRDDR

-1272 IKNTSEE
+1272 IKETSEE

-1292 DSVMSVFTGEY
+1292 DSVMGVFTGKE

-1308 NSFIGTINEKP
+1308 DSFVSTINKNPEEYQ
-1319 KKYLGAKDL
+1319 YLGAKDL
-1328 ILWAESFRDNNDRK
+1328 ILWAESFRNNNDWEKR
-1342 TKPTVIQRAV
+1342 PTVTQRAV

-1390 KEMDIATRHAD
+1390 KEIDIATRHAD

-1429 KRAKTLNKEGLAG
+1429 KRAKTLNKKGLAG
-1442 TIARYYGETDIEQI
+1442 TIARYYGETDIGQI
-1456 NQIFSGHMVYSAT
+1456 NKIFSGHMVYSAT
-1469 ESTSQR
+1469 ESASQR

-1484 DTTQTDWQN
+1484 DTTQSDWQK
-1493 FIHDDKKVREILE
+1493 FIHSDKAKEIL
-1506 KKLGRKLEEEEYAKL
+1506 GEEYAKL

-1543 DNSISVQRIH
+1543 DHSISVQRIH
-1553 GENLLPEEQFSLIEG
+1553 GDNLLPEKQFSLVDG
-1568 TRYGTKAE
+1568 VRYGTKAE
-1576 IQRRKVLGYRVYFDG
+1576 IQRRKDLGFSVYLDET
-1591 IKDGIKE
+1591 KDGEIA
-1598 NGRVSL
+1598 V

-1611 IYVRKERNM
+1611 RYMRKGRNM
-1620 LTVQAYPQDSKKIKA
+1620 LTIQAYPQDSKRIKA
-1635 QGDGILNGR
+1635 QGDGILTGR

-1652 QTEVSQDRINEI
+1652 QTEVSQDRVNEI

-1671 TRIANAIRDARS
+1671 TRIANAIRDAES
-1683 TEEIQKILQE
+1683 TEEIQKILQK

-1699 KEKGMLFDYVLKE
+1699 KEKGMRFDYVLKE

-1741 KDVEKF
+1741 EDVEKF

-1760 LSQSFIDS
+1760 LSQSFINS

-1897 IDKLFKKA
+1897 IDELFKKA

-1932 KNGKK
+1932 KNGNK

-1947 EIIAEKG
+1947 KIIAEKG

-2015 DKGIIPL
+2015 DKGIVPL
-2022 LQSVFGEDVVN
+2022 LQSVFGEGVVN

-2064 SAEAYFKSKGDSE
+2064 SAEAYFKSIGNDEHGATISA
-2077 KDPRVRAREFI
+2077 RAFI
-2088 NNYIL
+2088 NAYIL
-2093 DGKYDEDFVTTGK
+2093 DNKYDKDFITTGK
-2106 LPSNY
+2106 LPSDY
-2111 RISVNKMKQ
+2111 RISIDKIKQ
-2120 NEELIKMVLGG
+2120 NEERIKMVLGG

-2165 SLVDKNRGFMYSTRV
+2165 SLVDKNRGFTYSTRV
-2180 HTSLSGHRYYGEDI
+2180 HTSLSGHRYYEKDI
-2194 EALRK
+2194 EELASYYHNKREKNLEEIQDIFK
-2199 HYENN
+2199 
-2204 GDKSGRAKAKLA
+2204 DIAKITESDGSFSAKITA
-2216 ILKNILNDEEASPSD
+2216 DGKNV
-2231 KRMFG
+2231 RMFG
-2236 AVINSIYDQLM
+2236 AVIDSIYDQLM

-2256 EVSDISYI
+2256 EASDISYI

-2283 RHKVSIDRAINSY
+2283 NHKVSIDRAINSY

-2303 ADKLLKTQALSES
+2303 ADKLLKTQELSES

-2329 KERVE
+2329 KKKVE
-2334 EFAKKNNLPMP
+2334 EFAQKNNLPMP

-2350 ISTDKHNTPGNQKS
+2350 ISTDKRNTPGNQKS

-2449 ANTYEEALRTMLSG
+2449 ANAYEEALHTMLSG

-2489 YDGGA
+2489 HDGGD
-2494 ASNVIGKYGQEVADT
+2494 ASNVIGKYGKEVADT
-2509 SLYVGKEKAIELLG
+2509 SLYVSKEKAIELLG

-2530 LAKENEMSEDELTEK
+2530 LAKENKMSEEK
-2545 LLNNMASEGMLVT
+2545 LTKELLENMASEGMLVT

-2572 TRAFYKPSVG
+2572 TRAFYKPNVG
-2582 KGQTVIGEIIAGM
+2582 KGQTVVGEIIAGM

-2624 RNIIGIENGD
+2624 RNVIGIENDD
-2634 ARKAADS
+2634 AREAADS

-2653 AHSTTARAFRT
+2653 AHSTIARAFRT
-2664 INNGKD
+2664 INNGTDK
-2670 EKSIAYGEKLLKS
+2670 EYGQKLIDS
-2683 AIGED
+2683 VIGD
-2688 GKMPDYSIGGTLID
+2688 SGKMPDYSIGGILID
-2702 YRKDVQAYNNLTDKE
+2702 YKRDVQAYNNLTNDE
-2717 KRDVNVAFYEFRN
+2717 KRKVNEEFNIFRN
-2730 SPVFDEYNNEGKIL
+2730 SDIFDDYNKEGKIL
-2744 NANALISGANQYIE
+2744 NANALISGANKYI
-2758 DLKQKGMQIDRN
+2758 KTHNGQIDRN

-2791 IMQSNA
+2791 IMQGNA

-2820 GNGMNEG
+2820 DNGMNEG

-2918 RANKRREIVVEALKN
+2918 RANKRREIVVEALKK

-2944 YYNFDSAAYV
+2944 YYNFYSAAYV
-2954 QKSGYST
+2954 QNSGRLISKLGYLI
-2961 PTWEK
+2961 PTWSDDNIDK
-2966 AYVDRNPLKQTVSM
+2966 NPLKQTVSM
-2980 ASEMSSA
+2980 ASEMSSR
-2987 LYNSDNDD
+2987 LYNNDD
-2995 DKLFHEMNILEEIPE
+2995 GEKLFHEMDDILEEIPE

-3023 SIDRN
+3023 SMDRN

-3100 MQTVQDSQ
+3100 LQTVQDSQ

>member
-1 MNKNNVDS
+1 MNKNNADS
-9 IRRQYVKTNLQN
+9 IRRQYIKTDLEK
-21 KITKPFNEQIA
+21 KISEALNEQIK
-32 EMEKTTFPGTT
+32 EMGEPGYNELIASLNANGLNMSDNEKT
-43 KTYYEILIDVLNG
+43 
-56 RGLEMPSDKMEQ
+56 Q
-68 KTFLRFGV
+68 KTFLKFGV

-82 PGKMP
+82 PRNMP
-87 KKISKHIADLNAED
+87 KSIYKHIKKLN
-101 IGIPEEEKETYFTNI
+101 INIPEVEREKHFANV
-116 LKNVMKN
+116 LKTVMEDV
-123 TSDKILAGI
+123 SDKILAKI
-132 EADNSPSAVRE
+132 ETKIQEDNSPRAVRE
-143 RLKKVTKILVDA
+143 RLKKVTKTLVDA
-155 IKSSDFKSTLIDDEV
+155 IKNSDFKSALIDDEV
-170 LAGNKFIENNGK
+170 LAVNKFIESNG
-182 PTNGIVFNTY
+182 GQASGVVFNPY
-192 KRAEETAL
+192 KKAKDTAL
-200 AASTRKESKTA
+200 AVSTRKEAKTA
-211 LENIASIFEQIETDF
+211 LENIANIFEQIETDF
-226 ASKSFNGPKQSPSEL
+226 AGKKFNGREQSPLKL
-241 MIKTI
+241 MNTAI
-246 ENAKKLPEKLSIGT
+246 ENALTIGKT
-260 TVDKSQITLQRL
+260 IDKSQITTQRL
-272 KAAVG
+272 RSAIHKVKTEG
-277 RAKSE
+277 K
-282 ENKKRLAGFDY
+282 LAGFDY

-308 KADESGMRFEPDA
+308 EVNKENKVFAKNESV
-321 KHSVHGFVGS
+321 SGFVGS

-342 IVKNFEENG
+342 IVENFEKNG
-351 IVDSDSEYILKRLWG
+351 IVDSDSEYILKRLWA

-402 KGLEIWINTGKE
+402 EGLKTWINTGKE
-414 QQEINAKLSLNGK
+414 QREANTVLSLNGN
-427 DYNMRRWE
+427 DYRMRRWE
-435 ADNLSLLQE
+435 ADNLSMLE
-444 AMSTKT
+444 KAMKDGI
-450 PIVAHNGIRFD
+450 PIVAHNGMRFD
-461 TSKLLVDILTNGSEG
+461 TSKLLVDILTNGSDG
-476 AKKYLLDSEVAR
+476 AKKYLLDSRVSG
-488 IKSYEYFIDSQEI
+488 IKSYKYFIDSQEAM
-501 IKAVGSTTLDR
+501 KAVDYTPLDR

-521 GTTFNT
+521 NTTFNT

-546 QVDTQA
+546 EVDTEA
-552 TLDSTV
+552 TLNSTV
-558 RAIFAA
+558 KAIF
-564 NDKDV
+564 D
-569 KLNFNN
+569 
-575 IDIPEN
+575 EN
-581 SKKPIEIGV
+581 SPLKFGEISDAESIEIGK
-590 GSVFTFNTSRGTLNT
+590 GSIFTFDISRGTLNT
-605 SNVNGLMFSKDSLTD
+605 SNANGLMFSKDSLAG

-626 PGMSIKKG
+626 PGMSVKKSK
-634 EDGGYTVND
+634 DGGYTVND
-643 KDFGSFFQK
+643 RDFGSFFQK
-652 DAQYVINGI
+652 DTPYQISGI
-661 KTYEVTDDN
+661 KTYSIKEEEAVD
-670 FYKNAILLDSSIANK
+670 FLKNAITLDSTIANG
-685 DKTVT
+685 DKEIV
-690 AVQLSRLGIDNKLIN
+690 ALELSRVMADGTLSKSNQ
-705 ENSLYL
+705 LYL
-711 VGSEDTIQTTL
+711 VGSKDTIQTTL
-722 SSLGE
+722 SSIGN
-727 YLGYIG
+727 YLGYY
-733 DNGILKKVNDTQKKI
+733 DNKKTLDKI
-748 SISAGKKPAEKIN
+748 KMLNEAATISADKKPAEKIN
-761 SRAYSLWKKI
+761 SRAYSLWQKI
-771 NSTNEKVG
+771 NSTNKKIEDSKPIIDFYS
-779 NKNKTIRKLY
+779 KN
-789 TGTKKIETITKKIV
+789 KKIETITRDIV
-803 SALDKSKDFFGFK
+803 KALKTNRDIFGFK

-822 LNNLVNAMPMLI
+822 LNNLVNAMPMLV
-834 RFGNAGLF
+834 RFNNAGLF
-842 SKFES
+842 SEFEERLGS
-847 ELDELSK
+847 GNFDK
-854 RSKISKGKLDED
+854 D
-866 RMFSEYYNYIK
+866 RMFSEFYNNIQ
-877 KNVFSLMQYNLIE
+877 KNVFRLMQYKLTK

-895 VPTKEFKESHF
+895 VPTQEFKESHF
-906 EFDLSGAPKN
+906 EFDLSPVTKRN
-916 KGVQANFGGDFSNRS
+916 GVHANFGGDFSNES
-931 VIFDISDGAGANSE
+931 VIFDISEGAGTNRE
-945 NWRAATKLT
+945 NWRTATKLT
-954 RIFGLDQNKKAEAI
+954 RIFGLDQDKKAEAL
-968 GTYIKYLGNHYGIDI
+968 GRYIQYLGNHYNI
-983 NIDNNEH
+983 NIDNREYVN
-990 VDFSADSM
+990 FSADSM
-998 INYAVDLMRKIRK
+998 INYAVELMRKIRK
-1011 GEDGKTNYKDN
+1011 GDPVVEKDKDGKNVVKGYKANYKDN
-1022 APRSKKIDSIDD
+1022 APRAKKIDSIDD
-1034 NIVLDVVDNL
+1034 NIVLDVVENL

-1050 AYEKLLKDSFNSV
+1050 AYTKLLNDSFNSV
-1063 KKYYRSFNNQDAN
+1063 KKYYRSLNDKDAN
-1076 KAINSYVDGFA
+1076 KAINSYVDDFA
-1087 VSGFNDVN
+1087 ISGFNGVN
-1095 FTKEES
+1095 FTEEES
-1101 IKSAVEQLTKNANVS
+1101 VKDAVRQLTKNANVS
-1116 EELIQVATDNLKN
+1116 EELIQVATDNLKK
-1129 TRDVLRDFTL
+1129 TRDALRDFTL
-1139 GVIFRKDKKGN
+1139 GVVFNKNKKGV
-1150 IIGTNG
+1150 ITGING
-1156 DIPLT
+1156 DVPLT
-1161 ISENNIILGSITPGE
+1161 ISENNIVLGSITPGE
-1176 GYILNVSNY
+1176 GYILNVSDY

-1199 LYIGNTPVINNNVAY
+1199 LYIGSTPVINNNVAY

-1292 DSVMSVFTGEY
+1292 DSVMSVFTGET

-1308 NSFIGTINEKP
+1308 DSFVSTINKKP
-1319 KKYLGAKDL
+1319 KEYLGAKDL
-1328 ILWAESFRDNNDRK
+1328 ILWAESFRNNNDWK

-1362 IITSNEYLKKEML
+1362 IIRSNEYLKKEML

-1390 KEMDIATRHAD
+1390 KEIDIATRHAD

-1429 KRAKTLNKEGLAG
+1429 KRAKTLNKKGLAG
-1442 TIARYYGETDIEQI
+1442 TIARYYGETNIEPI

-1469 ESTSQR
+1469 ESASQR

-1484 DTTQTDWQN
+1484 DTTQSDWQK
-1493 FIHDDKKVREILE
+1493 FIHSDKAKEIL
-1506 KKLGRKLEEEEYAKL
+1506 GEEYAKL

-1543 DNSISVQRIH
+1543 DHSISVQRIH
-1553 GENLLPEEQFSLIEG
+1553 GENLLPEEQFSLVDG
-1568 TRYGTKAE
+1568 VKYGTKAE
-1576 IQRRKVLGYRVYFDG
+1576 IQRRKDLGYRIYFDTS
-1591 IKDGIKE
+1591 KRVVEK
-1598 NGRVSL
+1598 NGEVSL
-1604 RFTYGNG
+1604 RFAYGNS

-1620 LTVQAYPQDSKKIKA
+1620 LTVQAYPQDSKRIKA

-1644 FYETVQGV
+1644 FYETIQGV
-1652 QTEVSQDRINEI
+1652 QTEVSQDRVNEI

-1671 TRIANAIRDARS
+1671 TRIANAIRDVESA
-1683 TEEIQKILQE
+1683 EEIQKILQE

-1699 KEKGMLFDYVLKE
+1699 KEKGMRFDYVLKE

-1727 TYTAYALSVSGRYF
+1727 TYTAYMVSPTGRYS
-1741 KDVEKF
+1741 EKIRGF
-1747 FNTIGLGKYLGVH
+1747 FNQLGLGSKYLNVH
-1760 LSQSFIDS
+1760 LSQSFIDN
-1768 IAIANDFNTKGSLF
+1768 IAYKNNLFNAESSLF
-1782 INIKNKLRKEYR
+1782 INVKKIAKKDYKRYIQEDIDSFNEKTRLEEELKKAIGSRKINTSSIGESKIEEKIKN
-1794 KNLKDDQAIIDEIN
+1794 
-1808 GIYKKFKNSNK
+1808 
-1819 TELNKLKQAEKE
+1819 
-1831 LAEKERELKDKNKEN
+1831 
-1846 SIRKEEKEKRQK
+1846 
-1858 ILNEIEKLRN
+1858 
-1868 ENNLVEA
+1868 
-1875 IDREFI
+1875 
-1881 FTENV
+1881 
-1886 FGGEKVVDKNN
+1886 
-1897 IDKLFKKA
+1897 
-1905 VERHKKENEIEN
+1905 IEN
-1917 TEQLEGEIDQLKEAI
+1917 KIKEW
-1932 KNGKK
+1932 G
-1937 DLKDK
+1937 
-1942 QEKAF
+1942 
-1947 EIIAEKG
+1947 AE
-1954 KKLKAHV
+1954 LKAHS
-1961 VAYTKNGTVVTN
+1961 YTISKDGT
-1973 IKETLDEKVQALLR
+1973 IKVSKVKIDYDVEAQRRLEQAL
-1987 DALDKSLG
+1987 KNSF
-1995 EGKTAADL
+1995 GKNAMPIDL
-2003 QKRLMEERTYAW
+2003 QKELMNERTYAW

-2022 LQSVFGEDVVN
+2022 LQSIFGEKDVN

-2180 HTSLSGHRYYGEDI
+2180 HTSLSGHRYYEKDI
-2194 EALRK
+2194 EELASYYHSKREKNLEEIQDIFK
-2199 HYENN
+2199 
-2204 GDKSGRAKAKLA
+2204 DIAKITESDGSFSAKITA
-2216 ILKNILNDEEASPSD
+2216 DGKNV
-2231 KRMFG
+2231 RMFG
-2236 AVINSIYDQLM
+2236 AVIDSIYDQLM

-2256 EVSDISYI
+2256 EASDISYI

-2303 ADKLLKTQALSES
+2303 ADKLLKTQELSES

-2329 KERVE
+2329 KKKVE
-2334 EFAKKNNLPMP
+2334 EFAQKNNLPMP

-2494 ASNVIGKYGQEVADT
+2494 TNDKIGKYKDGTASDVIGKYGQEVADT

-2664 INNGKD
+2664 INNGTD

-2758 DLKQKGMQIDRN
+2758 NHNGQIDRN

-3071 TKGLLGLAGA
+3071 TKGLLSLAGA

-3113 SVGNIQP
+3113 SIGNIQP

>member
-56 RGLEMPSDKMEQ
+56 RGLEMPSDKREQ

-87 KKISKHIADLNAED
+87 KKISKHIADLNAKD
-101 IGIPEEEKETYFTNI
+101 IGIPEEEKETYFTNV
-116 LKNVMKN
+116 LKNVMKD

-132 EADNSPSAVRE
+132 EADDSPLAVRE

-155 IKSSDFKSTLIDDEV
+155 IKNSDFKSALIDNEV
-170 LAGNKFIENNGK
+170 LAVNKFIESNG
-182 PTNGIVFNTY
+182 GQASGVVFNPY
-192 KRAEETAL
+192 KKAKDTAL
-200 AASTRKESKTA
+200 AASTRKEAKTA
-211 LENIASIFEQIETDF
+211 LENIASIFEQIETDL
-226 ASKSFNGPKQSPSEL
+226 AGKEFNGPKQSPLEL
-241 MIKTI
+241 MIKAI
-246 ENAKKLPEKLSIGT
+246 ENVKKLPEKLSIGT

-272 KAAVG
+272 KTAIDQARNDKNG
-277 RAKSE
+277 
-282 ENKKRLAGFDY
+282 KRLAGFDY

-308 KADESGMRFEPDA
+308 KADESGMRFEPDT

-342 IVKNFEENG
+342 IVRNFEKNG
-351 IVDSDSEYILKRLWG
+351 IVDSDSEYILKRLWA
-366 IGKSDLIKDK
+366 IGKSKLIEDTE
-376 NVAGRYYF
+376 NIGRYYF
-384 NDFADV
+384 DDFADV
-390 DKANLMEVDAIN
+390 DKANLMEVDTIK
-402 KGLEIWINTGKE
+402 KGLETWINTGKK
-414 QQEINAKLSLNGK
+414 QQEANTTLSLGNK
-427 DYNMRRWE
+427 NYKMRRWE
-435 ADNLSLLQE
+435 ADNLSLLQK
-444 AMSTKT
+444 AMDEKI

-461 TSKLLVDILTNGSEG
+461 TSKLLVDILTNGSKG
-476 AKKYLLDSEVAR
+476 AKQYLLDSEIAG
-488 IKSYEYFIDSQEI
+488 IKSYEYFIDSQEVM
-501 IKAVGSTTLDR
+501 KAIGSTQIDR

-558 RAIFAA
+558 RAIFNEDA
-564 NDKDV
+564 

-575 IDIPEN
+575 INIPEN
-581 SKKPIEIGV
+581 SKKPIEIGI
-590 GSVFTFNTSRGTLNT
+590 GSVFTFNTSRGTFNT
-605 SNVNGLMFSKDSLTD
+605 SNVNGLMFSKDSL
-620 AYRIGG
+620 ANVYRISG
-626 PGMSIKKG
+626 PGMSVKKG

-690 AVQLSRLGIDNKLIN
+690 VVQLSRLGIDNKLIN

-779 NKNKTIRKLY
+779 NKKKTIRKLY

-822 LNNLVNAMPMLI
+822 LNNLVNAMPMLV

-866 RMFSEYYNYIK
+866 RMFSEFYNNIQ
-877 KNVFSLMQYNLIE
+877 KNVFRLMQYKLTK

-895 VPTKEFKESHF
+895 VPTQEFKESHF
-906 EFDLSGAPKN
+906 EFDLSGAPKS

-931 VIFDISDGAGANSE
+931 VIFDISEGAGANSE

-954 RIFGLDQNKKAEAI
+954 RIYGLDQNKKAEAV
-968 GTYIKYLGNHYGIDI
+968 GQYISHLKKHYGIE
-983 NIDNNEH
+983 IDDREYVN
-990 VDFSADSM
+990 FSADSM
-998 INYAVDLMRKIRK
+998 INYAVELMRKIRK
-1011 GEDGKTNYKDN
+1011 GDPIVEEDKVKGYKANYKDN
-1022 APRSKKIDSIDD
+1022 APRAKKIDSIDD
-1034 NIVLDVVDNL
+1034 NIVLDVVENL

-1050 AYEKLLKDSFNSV
+1050 AYTKLLNDSFNSV

-1076 KAINSYVDGFA
+1076 KAINSYVDDFA
-1087 VSGFNDVN
+1087 ISGFNGVN

-1101 IKSAVEQLTKNANVS
+1101 VKKAVRQLTKNANVS
-1116 EELIQVATDNLKN
+1116 EELIQVATDNLKK
-1129 TRDVLRDFTL
+1129 TRDALRDFTL
-1139 GVIFRKDKKGN
+1139 GVVFHKNEEGVITG
-1150 IIGTNG
+1150 ING
-1156 DIPLT
+1156 DVPLT

-1176 GYILNVSNY
+1176 GYILNVSDY

-1227 EKVLENSAYKI
+1227 EKVLENSAYKSRLAYLPKI
-1238 RLSYLSKIQDDR
+1238 RDDR

-1256 KTILSDIG
+1256 KTILSDIDT
-1264 AELRKNSG
+1264 ELRKSSG
-1272 IKNTSEE
+1272 LKNTSEE
-1279 LRGIRSFDYSAIY
+1279 LRGIQSFDYSAIY
-1292 DSVMSVFTGEY
+1292 DSVMDVFTGKY

-1308 NSFIGTINEKP
+1308 NSFVGTINEKP
-1319 KKYLGAKDL
+1319 KEYLGAKDL
-1328 ILWAESFRDNNDRK
+1328 ILWAESFRNNNDWK

-1352 FKQRLSEIFD
+1352 FKQHLSEIFD

-1382 VNKISGYL
+1382 ANKISGYF
-1390 KEMDIATRHAD
+1390 KEIDIATRHAN
-1401 RDIGYLDKQESPF
+1401 RDIGYIDKQESPF

-1429 KRAKTLNKEGLAG
+1429 KRAKTLNKKGLAG
-1442 TIARYYGETDIEQI
+1442 TIARYYGETDIGQI
-1456 NQIFSGHMVYSAT
+1456 NKIFSGHMVYSAT
-1469 ESTSQR
+1469 ESASQR

-1484 DTTQTDWQN
+1484 DTTQTDWQK
-1493 FIHDDKKVREILE
+1493 FIHSDEAKKIL
-1506 KKLGRKLEEEEYAKL
+1506 GDEYARL
-1521 IEDMDMYIDESNS
+1521 IEDIDMYIDESNS

-1543 DNSISVQRIH
+1543 DHSISVQRIH
-1553 GENLLPEEQFSLIEG
+1553 GENLLPEEQFSLVEG

-1576 IQRRKVLGYRVYFDG
+1576 IQRRKALGFSVYLDE
-1591 IKDGIKE
+1591 IKDGEIA
-1598 NGRVSL
+1598 V

-1611 IYVRKERNM
+1611 RYMRKGRNM
-1620 LTVQAYPQDSKKIKA
+1620 LTVQAYPQDSKRIRA

-1644 FYETVQGV
+1644 FYETIQGV

-1671 TRIANAIRDARS
+1671 TRIANAIRDAES

-1699 KEKGMLFDYVLKE
+1699 KEKGMRFDYVLKE

-1727 TYTAYALSVSGRYF
+1727 TYTAYALSVTGRYF
-1741 KDVEKF
+1741 DDVKSF
-1747 FNTIGLGKYLGVH
+1747 FNAIGLGSKYLNVH

-1768 IAIANDFNTKGSLF
+1768 IAIANDFNTEGSLF
-1782 INIKNKLRKEYR
+1782 INVKNKLRKKYR
-1794 KNLKDDQAIIDEIN
+1794 EDLKDDQAIIDKIN
-1808 GIYKKFKNSNK
+1808 DIYKKEKEKFKNSNK

-1897 IDKLFKKA
+1897 IDELFKKA

-1917 TEQLEGEIDQLKEAI
+1917 TEQLEGEINQLKEAI
-1932 KNGKK
+1932 ENSKK
-1937 DLKDK
+1937 YLKDK
-1942 QEKAF
+1942 QEEAF
-1947 EIIAEKG
+1947 KKTQAIIAEKE
-1954 KKLKAHV
+1954 KELKAHV

-1973 IKETLDEKVQALLR
+1973 IKETLDEKVRALLR

-1995 EGKTAADL
+1995 KGKTAADL

-2022 LQSVFGEDVVN
+2022 LQSIFGEKDVN

-2064 SAEAYFKSKGDSE
+2064 SAEAYFKSKGYSE
-2077 KDPRVRAREFI
+2077 KDARINARGFI
-2088 NNYIL
+2088 SSYIL
-2093 DGKYDEDFVTTGK
+2093 DGEYDKDFITTGK
-2106 LPSNY
+2106 LPSDY
-2111 RISVNKMKQ
+2111 RISVDKMKQ
-2120 NEELIKMVLGG
+2120 NKEKIVQVLGG

-2216 ILKNILNDEEASPSD
+2216 ILKNILNDEEASQSD

-2247 TRGRKVSGD
+2247 TRGRKISGD
-2256 EVSDISYI
+2256 ETSDISYI
-2264 KNVIGASDNDARII
+2264 KNVIGASDKDAKVI
-2278 LDTAK
+2278 LDIAK
-2283 RHKVSIDRAINSY
+2283 DHKVSIDRAINSY

-2329 KERVE
+2329 KKKVE
-2334 EFAKKNNLPMP
+2334 EFAQKNNLPMP

-2440 KIKPAMTSA
+2440 KIKPAMTSVSNA
-2449 ANTYEEALRTMLSG
+2449 YDEALRTMLSG

-2489 YDGGA
+2489 HKGGA
-2494 ASNVIGKYGQEVADT
+2494 ASNVIEKYGQEVADT
-2509 SLYVGKEKAIELLG
+2509 SLYVSKEKAIELLG

-2530 LAKENEMSEDELTEK
+2530 LAKENKMSEEK
-2545 LLNNMASEGMLVT
+2545 LTKELLENMASEGMLVT

-2608 ATLAK
+2608 PTLAK
-2613 GDNGKLISNIE
+2613 RIDNGKLISNIE
-2624 RNIIGIENGD
+2624 KNVLGIED
-2634 ARKAADS
+2634 EAADS

-2664 INNGKD
+2664 INNGTD

-2702 YRKDVQAYNNLTDKE
+2702 YRKDVQAYNNLTDDE
-2717 KRDVNVAFYEFRN
+2717 KRKVNEEFNIFRN
-2730 SPVFDEYNNEGKIL
+2730 SDIFEDYNKEGKIL
-2744 NANALISGANQYIE
+2744 NANALISGANHYIE
-2758 DLKQKGMQIDRN
+2758 AHNGQINRN

-2791 IMQSNA
+2791 IMQGNA
-2797 GIGNTHTNKARNL
+2797 GLGNTHTNKARNL

-2820 GNGMNEG
+2820 GNYMNEG

-2870 EMKTGKMSAQDNAE
+2870 EMKTGKMSVQDNAE

-2918 RANKRREIVVEALKN
+2918 LANKRREIVVEALKN
-2933 LLPEGMRVSDN
+2933 LLPEGKRVSDD
-2944 YYNFDSAAYV
+2944 YYYTDSAAYV

-2966 AYVDRNPLKQTVSM
+2966 DYVDRNPLKQTVSM

-2987 LYNSDNDD
+2987 LYKSDNDD

-3033 SERSYSETISEAEE
+3033 SKRSYSETISEAEE
-3047 RASVNALK
+3047 RASVNVLK

-3100 MQTVQDSQ
+3100 LQTVQDSQ

-3159 QNISMTMNIN
+3159 QNVSMTMNIN

>member
-1 MNKNNVDS
+1 MNKNNADS
-9 IRRQYVKTNLQN
+9 IRRQYIKTDLEK
-21 KITKPFNEQIA
+21 KISEALNEQIK
-32 EMEKTTFPGTT
+32 EMGRSEYNELIASLNANGLNMSDNEK
-43 KTYYEILIDVLNG
+43 I
-56 RGLEMPSDKMEQ
+56 Q
-68 KTFLRFGV
+68 KTFLKFGV

-82 PGKMP
+82 PRNMP
-87 KKISKHIADLNAED
+87 KSIYKHIKKLNID
-101 IGIPEEEKETYFTNI
+101 DIPEAEREKHFANV
-116 LKNVMKN
+116 LKTVMKDV
-123 TSDKILAGI
+123 SDKILAKI
-132 EADNSPSAVRE
+132 ETKIQEDNSPRAVRE
-143 RLKKVTKILVDA
+143 RLKKVTKTLVDA
-155 IKSSDFKSTLIDDEV
+155 IKNSDFKSALIDDEV
-170 LAGNKFIENNGK
+170 LAVNKFIESNG
-182 PTNGIVFNTY
+182 GQASGVVFNPY
-192 KRAEETAL
+192 KKAKDTAL

-241 MIKTI
+241 MIKAI
-246 ENAKKLPEKLSIGT
+246 ENVKKLPEKLSIGT

-272 KAAVG
+272 KTAVDQARNDKNG
-277 RAKSE
+277 
-282 ENKKRLAGFDY
+282 KRLAGFDY

-308 KADESGMRFEPDA
+308 TADTADAKNMKFKAD
-321 KHSVHGFVGS
+321 KSVHGFVGS
-331 MSDEQSQLVTN
+331 MSDEQSKLITN
-342 IVKNFEENG
+342 IVKNFKHHG
-351 IVDSDSEYILKRLWG
+351 TVDSDSEYILKRLWA
-366 IGKSDLIKDK
+366 IGKSKLIEDTE
-376 NVAGRYYF
+376 NIGRYYF

-390 DKANLMEVDAIN
+390 DKANLMEVGTIE
-402 KGLEIWINTGKE
+402 KGLETWINIGKK
-414 QQEINAKLSLNGK
+414 QQEANTTLSLGNK
-427 DYNMRRWE
+427 NYKMRMWE
-435 ADNLSLLQE
+435 KDNLSLLQK
-444 AMSTKT
+444 AMDEKI

-476 AKKYLLDSEVAR
+476 AKQYLLDSEIAG
-488 IKSYEYFIDSQEI
+488 IKSYEYFIDSQEVM
-501 IKAVGSTTLDR
+501 KAVGSTQIDR

-558 RAIFAA
+558 RAIF
-564 NDKDV
+564 DKNT

-575 IDIPEN
+575 IDTSQEPMN
-581 SKKPIEIGV
+581 IGLD
-590 GSVFTFNTSRGTLNT
+590 SVFTFNASYGTLNT
-605 SNVNGLMFSKDSLTD
+605 SNANSLMFSKDSLTG

-626 PGMSIKKG
+626 PGMSIKKDK
-634 EDGGYTVND
+634 DGNYTVND

-652 DAQYVINGI
+652 DTPYVINGI
-661 KTYEVTDDN
+661 NSYSVKDDS
-670 FYKNAILLDSSIANK
+670 FYKNAIILDSTIASK
-685 DKTVT
+685 DK
-690 AVQLSRLGIDNKLIN
+690 AIIAIKLSKVGIDGKVDNKN
-705 ENSLYL
+705 PLYL

-727 YLGYIG
+727 YIG
-733 DNGILKKVNDTQKKI
+733 DINDKNTIEKINALQENI
-748 SISAGKKPAEKIN
+748 SISADKKPAEKIN

-771 NSTNEKVG
+771 KSTN
-779 NKNKTIRKLY
+779 
-789 TGTKKIETITKKIV
+789 KKIETITRNIV
-803 SALDKSKDFFGFK
+803 DKLEESKDFFGLK

-822 LNNLVNAMPMLI
+822 LNNLVNAMPMLV
-834 RFGNAGLF
+834 RFDNAGFF
-842 SKFES
+842 SEFE
-847 ELDELSK
+847 K
-854 RSKISKGKLDED
+854 KMRKLGDGNFDED
-866 RMFSEYYNYIK
+866 RMFSEFYNNIQ
-877 KNVFSLMQYNLIE
+877 KNVFRLMQYKLTK

-895 VPTKEFKESHF
+895 VPTQEFKESHF
-906 EFDLSGAPKN
+906 EFDLSEAPKN

-931 VIFDISDGAGANSE
+931 VIFDISEGAGANSE

-954 RIFGLDQNKKAEAI
+954 RIYGLDQNKKAEAV
-968 GTYIKYLGNHYGIDI
+968 GKYISHLKKHYGIE
-983 NIDNNEH
+983 IDDREYVN
-990 VDFSADSM
+990 FSADSM
-998 INYAVDLMRKIRK
+998 INYAVELMRKIRK
-1011 GEDGKTNYKDN
+1011 GDPIVEEDKVKGYKANYKDN
-1022 APRSKKIDSIDD
+1022 APRAKKIDSIDD
-1034 NIVLDVVDNL
+1034 NIVLDVIENL

-1050 AYEKLLKDSFNSV
+1050 AYTKLLNDSFNSV

-1076 KAINSYVDGFA
+1076 EAINSYVDDFA
-1087 VSGFNDVN
+1087 ISGFNGVN

-1101 IKSAVEQLTKNANVS
+1101 VKDAVRQLTKNANVS
-1116 EELIQVATDNLKN
+1116 EELIQVATDNLKK
-1129 TRDVLRDFTL
+1129 TRDTLRDFTL
-1139 GVIFRKDKKGN
+1139 GVVFHKNEEGVITG
-1150 IIGTNG
+1150 ING
-1156 DIPLT
+1156 DVPLT

-1176 GYILNVSNY
+1176 GYILNVSDY

-1227 EKVLENSAYKI
+1227 EKVLENSAYKSRLAYLPKI
-1238 RLSYLSKIQDDR
+1238 RDDR

-1264 AELRKNSG
+1264 TELRKSSG
-1272 IKNTSEE
+1272 LKNTSEE

-1292 DSVMSVFTGEY
+1292 DSVIGVFTGEE

-1308 NSFIGTINEKP
+1308 DSFVSTINKKP
-1319 KKYLGAKDL
+1319 EEHQYLGAKDL
-1328 ILWAESFRDNNDRK
+1328 ILWAESFRNNNDWK
-1342 TKPTVIQRAV
+1342 KGPTVIQRAV

-1362 IITSNEYLKKEML
+1362 IIKSNEYLKKEIL

-1390 KEMDIATRHAD
+1390 KEIDIATRHAD

-1414 ESAGVSHKRQENVAQ
+1414 ESAGVSHKRQENIAQ
-1429 KRAKTLNKEGLAG
+1429 KRAKTLNKKGLAG
-1442 TIARYYGETDIEQI
+1442 TIARYYGETDIGQI
-1456 NQIFSGHMVYSAT
+1456 NKIFSGHMVYSAT
-1469 ESTSQR
+1469 ESASQR

-1484 DTTQTDWQN
+1484 DTTQEDWQK
-1493 FIHDDKKVREILE
+1493 FIHSDEAKKIL
-1506 KKLGRKLEEEEYAKL
+1506 GNEYARL
-1521 IEDMDMYIDESNS
+1521 IEDIDMYIYESNS

-1543 DNSISVQRIH
+1543 DHSISVQRIH
-1553 GENLLPEEQFSLIEG
+1553 GENLLPEEQFSLVEG
-1568 TRYGTKAE
+1568 TKYGTKAE
-1576 IQRRKVLGYRVYFDG
+1576 IQRRKDLGYRIYLDAT
-1591 IKDGIKE
+1591 KDSMDK
-1598 NGRVSL
+1598 NGGVTL
-1604 RFTYGNG
+1604 RFSYGRG
-1611 IYVRKERNM
+1611 LYVRKERNM
-1620 LTVQAYPQDSKKIKA
+1620 LTVQAYPQDSKRIKA
-1635 QGDGILNGR
+1635 QGDGILTGR

-1671 TRIANAIRDARS
+1671 TRIANAIRDAES

-1699 KEKGMLFDYVLKE
+1699 KEKGMQFDYVLKE

-1727 TYTAYALSVSGRYF
+1727 TYTAYALSVTGRYF
-1741 KDVEKF
+1741 EDVRNF
-1747 FNTIGLGKYLGVH
+1747 FNAIGLGSKYLNVH
-1760 LSQSFIDS
+1760 LSQSFIDN
-1768 IAIANDFNTKGSLF
+1768 IADGENFNTKSSLF
-1782 INIKNKLRKEYR
+1782 INAKKAIKDERKQ
-1794 KNLKDDQAIIDEIN
+1794 NLKADEEIIKKIDELQGKI
-1808 GIYKKFKNSNK
+1808 KLASKNSN
-1819 TELNKLKQAEKE
+1819 Q
-1831 LAEKERELKDKNKEN
+1831 EN
-1846 SIRKEEKEKRQK
+1846 YE
-1858 ILNEIEKLRN
+1858 
-1868 ENNLVEA
+1868 
-1875 IDREFI
+1875 
-1881 FTENV
+1881 
-1886 FGGEKVVDKNN
+1886 
-1897 IDKLFKKA
+1897 LFKK
-1905 VERHKKENEIEN
+1905 HGIQTIKEKAAN
-1917 TEQLEGEIDQLKEAI
+1917 LKEHTYTI
-1932 KNGKK
+1932 NEDGTIEIVKK
-1937 DLKDK
+1937 SSKIDDEVVRDRLKKALKD
-1942 QEKAF
+1942 
-1947 EIIAEKG
+1947 
-1954 KKLKAHV
+1954 V
-1961 VAYTKNGTVVTN
+1961 Y
-1973 IKETLDEKVQALLR
+1973 
-1987 DALDKSLG
+1987 G
-1995 EGKTAADL
+1995 EDTTAAYL

-2022 LQSVFGEDVVN
+2022 LQSIFGEKDVN

-2064 SAEAYFKSKGDSE
+2064 SAEAYYMSKGDSE
-2077 KDPRVRAREFI
+2077 KDARVKARKFI

-2093 DGKYDEDFVTTGK
+2093 DGEYDEDDFVTTGK

-2120 NEELIKMVLGG
+2120 NEEKIVQVLGG

-2136 ENADLAKT
+2136 ENAGLVKT

-2165 SLVDKNRGFMYSTRV
+2165 SLVDKDRGFMYSTRV

-2194 EALRK
+2194 EALRAS
-2199 HYENN
+2199 YAALEERN
-2204 GDKSGRAKAKLA
+2204 GKDDRIEAKRA
-2216 ILKNILNDEEASPSD
+2216 ILDNIENILNGKKASTAD

-2247 TRGRKVSGD
+2247 TRGRKVSGN

-2264 KNVIGASDNDARII
+2264 KNVIGASDKDANVI
-2278 LDTAK
+2278 LDIAK
-2283 RHKVSIDRAINSY
+2283 RHKVSIDQAINSY

-2383 NGNRFIMNPAINN
+2383 NGNRFIMNPTINN

-2412 DSIATAAMIYKNYAT
+2412 DSIATAAMIYKSYAT

-2449 ANTYEEALRTMLSG
+2449 ANAYEEALWTMLSG

-2489 YDGGA
+2489 FDGGA
-2494 ASNVIGKYGQEVADT
+2494 ASDVIGKYGQEVADT

-2530 LAKENEMSEDELTEK
+2530 LAKEKNISEEK
-2545 LLNNMASEGMLVT
+2545 LTKELLENMASEGMLVT

-2582 KGQTVIGEIIAGM
+2582 KGQTVVGEIIAGM

-2624 RNIIGIENGD
+2624 RNVVGIKNDD
-2634 ARKAADS
+2634 AREAADS

-2664 INNGKD
+2664 INNGTD

-2702 YRKDVQAYNNLTDKE
+2702 YRKDVQAYNNLTDDE
-2717 KRDVNVAFYEFRN
+2717 KRKVNEEFNIFRN
-2730 SPVFDEYNNEGKIL
+2730 SDIFEDYNKEGKIL
-2744 NANALISGANQYIE
+2744 NANALISGANHYIE
-2758 DLKQKGMQIDRN
+2758 AHNGQINRN

-2791 IMQSNA
+2791 IMQGNA

-2827 HSRAIQALLEE
+2827 HNRAIQALLEE

-2884 IFVKGIED
+2884 IFVKSIED

-2908 IHVDGENEEE
+2908 IKVDATKEMSDEDIANIR
-2918 RANKRREIVVEALKN
+2918 RARVVEALKN
-2933 LLPEGMRVSDN
+2933 LLPEGKRVSDD

-2954 QKSGYST
+2954 QNSGRLISKSGHLI
-2961 PTWEK
+2961 PTWSGDNIDK
-2966 AYVDRNPLKQTVSM
+2966 NPLKQTVSM
-2980 ASEMSSA
+2980 ASEMSSE
-2987 LYNSDNDD
+2987 LYNNDD
-2995 DKLFHEMNILEEIPE
+2995 GEKLFHEMDDILEEIPE

-3033 SERSYSETISEAEE
+3033 SERSYSETISESEE

-3100 MQTVQDSQ
+3100 LQTVQDSH

-3159 QNISMTMNIN
+3159 QNVSMTMNIN

>member
-1 MNKNNVDS
+1 MNKNNADS
-9 IRRQYVKTNLQN
+9 IRRQYIKTDLEK
-21 KITKPFNEQIA
+21 KISEALNEQIK
-32 EMEKTTFPGTT
+32 EMGEQGYNELIASLNANGLNMSDNEKT
-43 KTYYEILIDVLNG
+43 
-56 RGLEMPSDKMEQ
+56 Q
-68 KTFLRFGV
+68 KTFLKFGV

-82 PGKMP
+82 PRNMP
-87 KKISKHIADLNAED
+87 KSIYKHIKKLN
-101 IGIPEEEKETYFTNI
+101 INIPEVEREKHFANV
-116 LKNVMKN
+116 LKTVMEDV
-123 TSDKILAGI
+123 SDKILAKI
-132 EADNSPSAVRE
+132 ETKIQEDNSPRAVRE
-143 RLKKVTKILVDA
+143 RLKKVTKTLVDA
-155 IKSSDFKSTLIDDEV
+155 IKNSDFKSALIDDEV
-170 LAGNKFIENNGK
+170 LAVNKFIESNG
-182 PTNGIVFNTY
+182 GQASGVVFNPY
-192 KRAEETAL
+192 KKAKDTAL
-200 AASTRKESKTA
+200 AVSIRKEAKTA
-211 LENIASIFEQIETDF
+211 LENIANIFEQIETDF
-226 ASKSFNGPKQSPSEL
+226 AGKKFNGREQSPLKL
-241 MIKTI
+241 MNTAI
-246 ENAKKLPEKLSIGT
+246 ENALTIGKT
-260 TVDKSQITLQRL
+260 IDKSQITTQRL
-272 KAAVG
+272 RSAIHKVKTEG
-277 RAKSE
+277 K
-282 ENKKRLAGFDY
+282 LAGFDY

-308 KADESGMRFEPDA
+308 EVNKENKVFAKNESV
-321 KHSVHGFVGS
+321 SGFVGS

-342 IVKNFEENG
+342 IVENFEKNG
-351 IVDSDSEYILKRLWG
+351 IVDSDSEYILKRLWA

-402 KGLEIWINTGKE
+402 EGLKTWINTGKE
-414 QQEINAKLSLNGK
+414 QREANTVLSLNGN
-427 DYNMRRWE
+427 DYRMRRWE
-435 ADNLSLLQE
+435 ADNLSMLE
-444 AMSTKT
+444 KAMKDGI
-450 PIVAHNGIRFD
+450 PIVAHNGMRFD
-461 TSKLLVDILTNGSEG
+461 TSKLLVDILTNGSDG
-476 AKKYLLDSEVAR
+476 AKKYLLDSRVSG
-488 IKSYEYFIDSQEI
+488 IKSYKYFIDSQEAM
-501 IKAVGSTTLDR
+501 KAVDYTPLDR

-521 GTTFNT
+521 NTTFNT

-546 QVDTQA
+546 EVDTEA
-552 TLDSTV
+552 TLNSTV
-558 RAIFAA
+558 KAIF
-564 NDKDV
+564 D
-569 KLNFNN
+569 
-575 IDIPEN
+575 EN
-581 SKKPIEIGV
+581 SPLKFGEISDAESIEIGK
-590 GSVFTFNTSRGTLNT
+590 GSIFTFDISRGTLNT
-605 SNVNGLMFSKDSLTD
+605 SNANGLMFSKDSLAG

-626 PGMSIKKG
+626 PGMSVKKSK
-634 EDGGYTVND
+634 DGGYTVND
-643 KDFGSFFQK
+643 RDFGSFFQK
-652 DAQYVINGI
+652 DTPYQISGI
-661 KTYEVTDDN
+661 KTYSIKEEEAVD
-670 FYKNAILLDSSIANK
+670 FLKNAITLDSTIANG
-685 DKTVT
+685 DKEIV
-690 AVQLSRLGIDNKLIN
+690 ALELSRVMADGTLSKSNQ
-705 ENSLYL
+705 LYL
-711 VGSEDTIQTTL
+711 VGSKDTIQTTL
-722 SSLGE
+722 SSIGN
-727 YLGYIG
+727 YLGYY
-733 DNGILKKVNDTQKKI
+733 DNKETLDKI
-748 SISAGKKPAEKIN
+748 KMLNEAATISADKKPAEKIN
-761 SRAYSLWKKI
+761 SRAYSLWQKI
-771 NSTNEKVG
+771 NSTNKKIEDSKPIIDFYS
-779 NKNKTIRKLY
+779 KN
-789 TGTKKIETITKKIV
+789 KKIETITRDIV
-803 SALDKSKDFFGFK
+803 KALKTNRDIFGFK

-822 LNNLVNAMPMLI
+822 LNNLVNAMPMLV
-834 RFGNAGLF
+834 RFNNARLF
-842 SKFES
+842 SEFEERLGS
-847 ELDELSK
+847 GNFDK
-854 RSKISKGKLDED
+854 D
-866 RMFSEYYNYIK
+866 RMFSEFYNNIQ
-877 KNVFSLMQYNLIE
+877 KNVFRLMQYKLTK

-895 VPTKEFKESHF
+895 VPTQEFKESHF
-906 EFDLSGAPKN
+906 EFDLSPVTKRN
-916 KGVQANFGGDFSNRS
+916 GVHANFGGDFSNES
-931 VIFDISDGAGANSE
+931 VIFDISEGAGTNRE
-945 NWRAATKLT
+945 NWRTATKLT
-954 RIFGLDQNKKAEAI
+954 RIFGLDQDKKAEAL
-968 GTYIKYLGNHYGIDI
+968 GRYIQYLGNHYNI
-983 NIDNNEH
+983 NIDNREYVN
-990 VDFSADSM
+990 FSADSM
-998 INYAVDLMRKIRK
+998 INYAVELMRKIRK
-1011 GEDGKTNYKDN
+1011 GDPVVEKDKDGKNVVKGYKANYKDN
-1022 APRSKKIDSIDD
+1022 APRAKKIDSIDD
-1034 NIVLDVVDNL
+1034 NIVLDVVENL

-1050 AYEKLLKDSFNSV
+1050 AYTKLLNDSFNSV
-1063 KKYYRSFNNQDAN
+1063 KKYYRSLNDKDAN
-1076 KAINSYVDGFA
+1076 KAINSYVDDFA
-1087 VSGFNDVN
+1087 ISGFNGVN
-1095 FTKEES
+1095 FTEEES
-1101 IKSAVEQLTKNANVS
+1101 VKDAVRQLTKNANVS
-1116 EELIQVATDNLKN
+1116 EELIQVATDNLKK
-1129 TRDVLRDFTL
+1129 TRDALRDFTFGVVFHKNEE
-1139 GVIFRKDKKGN
+1139 GVITG
-1150 IIGTNG
+1150 ING
-1156 DIPLT
+1156 DVPLT

-1176 GYILNVSNY
+1176 GYILNVSDY

-1199 LYIGNTPVINNNVAY
+1199 LYIGSTPVINNNVAY

-1238 RLSYLSKIQDDR
+1238 RLSYLPKIRDDR

-1292 DSVMSVFTGEY
+1292 DSVMSVFTGET

-1308 NSFIGTINEKP
+1308 DSFVSTINKKP
-1319 KKYLGAKDL
+1319 KEYLGAKDL
-1328 ILWAESFRDNNDRK
+1328 ILWAESFRNNNDWK

-1362 IITSNEYLKKEML
+1362 IIRSNEYLKKEML

-1390 KEMDIATRHAD
+1390 KEIDIATRHAD

-1429 KRAKTLNKEGLAG
+1429 KRAKTLNKKGLAG
-1442 TIARYYGETDIEQI
+1442 TIARYYGETNIEPI

-1469 ESTSQR
+1469 ESANQR

-1484 DTTQTDWQN
+1484 DTTQKDWQG
-1493 FIHDDKKVREILE
+1493 FIHNEKKVKEILE
-1506 KKLGRKLEEEEYAKL
+1506 KKLGRELGKEEYINL

-1543 DNSISVQRIH
+1543 DHSISVQRIH
-1553 GENLLPEEQFSLIEG
+1553 GENLLPEEQFSLVDG
-1568 TRYGTKAE
+1568 VKYGTKAE
-1576 IQRRKVLGYRVYFDG
+1576 IQRRKDLGYRIYFDTS
-1591 IKDGIKE
+1591 KRVVEK
-1598 NGRVSL
+1598 NGEVSL
-1604 RFTYGNG
+1604 RFAYGNS
-1611 IYVRKERNM
+1611 IYVRKGRNM
-1620 LTVQAYPQDSKKIKA
+1620 LTVQAYPQDSKRIKA

-1644 FYETVQGV
+1644 FYETIQGV
-1652 QTEVSQDRINEI
+1652 QTEVSQDRVNEI

-1671 TRIANAIRDARS
+1671 TRIANAIRDVESA
-1683 TEEIQKILQE
+1683 EEIQKILQE

-1699 KEKGMLFDYVLKE
+1699 KEKGMRFDYVLKE

-1727 TYTAYALSVSGRYF
+1727 TYTAYMVSPTGRYS
-1741 KDVEKF
+1741 EKIRGF
-1747 FNTIGLGKYLGVH
+1747 FNQLGLDSKYLNVH
-1760 LSQSFIDS
+1760 LSQSFIDN
-1768 IAIANDFNTKGSLF
+1768 IAYKNNLFNAESSLF
-1782 INIKNKLRKEYR
+1782 INVKKIAKKDYKRYIQEDIDSFNEKTRLEEELKIAISSRKINTSSIGESKIEEKIKN
-1794 KNLKDDQAIIDEIN
+1794 
-1808 GIYKKFKNSNK
+1808 
-1819 TELNKLKQAEKE
+1819 
-1831 LAEKERELKDKNKEN
+1831 
-1846 SIRKEEKEKRQK
+1846 
-1858 ILNEIEKLRN
+1858 
-1868 ENNLVEA
+1868 
-1875 IDREFI
+1875 
-1881 FTENV
+1881 
-1886 FGGEKVVDKNN
+1886 
-1897 IDKLFKKA
+1897 
-1905 VERHKKENEIEN
+1905 IEN
-1917 TEQLEGEIDQLKEAI
+1917 KIKEW
-1932 KNGKK
+1932 G
-1937 DLKDK
+1937 
-1942 QEKAF
+1942 
-1947 EIIAEKG
+1947 AE
-1954 KKLKAHV
+1954 LKAHS
-1961 VAYTKNGTVVTN
+1961 YTISKDGT
-1973 IKETLDEKVQALLR
+1973 IKVSKVKIDYDVEAQRRLEQAL
-1987 DALDKSLG
+1987 KNSF
-1995 EGKTAADL
+1995 GKNAMPIDL
-2003 QKRLMEERTYAW
+2003 QKELMNERTYAW

-2022 LQSVFGEDVVN
+2022 LQSIFGEKDVN

-2064 SAEAYFKSKGDSE
+2064 AAEAYFMSKGDSE

-2770 LEIGIRAEA
+2770 LKIGIRAEA

>member
-1 MNKNNVDS
+1 MNKNNADS
-9 IRRQYVKTNLQN
+9 IRRQYIKTDLEK
-21 KITKPFNEQIA
+21 KISEALNEQIK
-32 EMEKTTFPGTT
+32 EMGEQGYNELIASLNANGLNMSDNEKT
-43 KTYYEILIDVLNG
+43 
-56 RGLEMPSDKMEQ
+56 Q
-68 KTFLRFGV
+68 KTFLKFGV

-82 PGKMP
+82 PRNMP
-87 KKISKHIADLNAED
+87 KSIYKHIKKLN
-101 IGIPEEEKETYFTNI
+101 INIPEVEREKHFANV
-116 LKNVMKN
+116 LKTVMEDV
-123 TSDKILAGI
+123 SDKILAKI
-132 EADNSPSAVRE
+132 ETKIQEDNSPRAVRE
-143 RLKKVTKILVDA
+143 RLKKVTKTLVDA
-155 IKSSDFKSTLIDDEV
+155 IKNSDFKSALIDDEV
-170 LAGNKFIENNGK
+170 LAVNKFIESNG
-182 PTNGIVFNTY
+182 GQASGVVFNPY
-192 KRAEETAL
+192 KKAKDTAL
-200 AASTRKESKTA
+200 AVSIRKEAKTA
-211 LENIASIFEQIETDF
+211 LENIANIFEQIETDF
-226 ASKSFNGPKQSPSEL
+226 AGKKFNGREQSPLKL
-241 MIKTI
+241 MNTAI
-246 ENAKKLPEKLSIGT
+246 ENALTIGKT
-260 TVDKSQITLQRL
+260 IDKSQITTQRL
-272 KAAVG
+272 RSAIHKVKTEG
-277 RAKSE
+277 K
-282 ENKKRLAGFDY
+282 LAGFDY

-308 KADESGMRFEPDA
+308 EVNKENKVFAKNESV
-321 KHSVHGFVGS
+321 SGFVGS

-342 IVKNFEENG
+342 IVENFEKNG
-351 IVDSDSEYILKRLWG
+351 IVDSDSEYILKRLWA

-402 KGLEIWINTGKE
+402 EGLKTWINTGKE
-414 QQEINAKLSLNGK
+414 QREANTVLSLNGN
-427 DYNMRRWE
+427 DYRMRRWE
-435 ADNLSLLQE
+435 ADNLSMLE
-444 AMSTKT
+444 KAMKDGI
-450 PIVAHNGIRFD
+450 PIVAHNGMRFD
-461 TSKLLVDILTNGSEG
+461 TSKLLVDILTNGSDG
-476 AKKYLLDSEVAR
+476 AKKYLLDSRVSG
-488 IKSYEYFIDSQEI
+488 IKSYKYFIDSQEAM
-501 IKAVGSTTLDR
+501 KAVDYTPLDR

-521 GTTFNT
+521 NTTFNT

-546 QVDTQA
+546 EVDTEA
-552 TLDSTV
+552 TLNSTV
-558 RAIFAA
+558 KAIF
-564 NDKDV
+564 D
-569 KLNFNN
+569 
-575 IDIPEN
+575 EN
-581 SKKPIEIGV
+581 SPLKFGEISDAESIEIGK
-590 GSVFTFNTSRGTLNT
+590 GSIFTFDISRGTLNT
-605 SNVNGLMFSKDSLTD
+605 SNANGLMFSKDSLAG

-626 PGMSIKKG
+626 PGMSVKKSK
-634 EDGGYTVND
+634 DGGYTVND
-643 KDFGSFFQK
+643 RDFGSFFQK
-652 DAQYVINGI
+652 DTPYQISGI
-661 KTYEVTDDN
+661 KTYSIKEEEAVD
-670 FYKNAILLDSSIANK
+670 FLKNAITLDSTIANG
-685 DKTVT
+685 DKEIV
-690 AVQLSRLGIDNKLIN
+690 ALELSRVMADGTLSKSNQ
-705 ENSLYL
+705 LYL
-711 VGSEDTIQTTL
+711 VGSKDTIQTTL
-722 SSLGE
+722 SSIGN
-727 YLGYIG
+727 YLGYY
-733 DNGILKKVNDTQKKI
+733 DNKETLDKI
-748 SISAGKKPAEKIN
+748 KMLNEAATISADKKPAEKIN
-761 SRAYSLWKKI
+761 SRAYSLWQKI
-771 NSTNEKVG
+771 NSTNKKIEDSKPIIDFYS
-779 NKNKTIRKLY
+779 KN
-789 TGTKKIETITKKIV
+789 KKIETITRDIV
-803 SALDKSKDFFGFK
+803 KALKTNRDIFGFK

-822 LNNLVNAMPMLI
+822 LNNLVNAMPMLV
-834 RFGNAGLF
+834 RFNNARLF
-842 SKFES
+842 SEFEERLGS
-847 ELDELSK
+847 GNFDK
-854 RSKISKGKLDED
+854 D
-866 RMFSEYYNYIK
+866 RMFSEFYNNIQ
-877 KNVFSLMQYNLIE
+877 KNVFRLMQYKLTK

-895 VPTKEFKESHF
+895 VPTQEFKESHF
-906 EFDLSGAPKN
+906 EFDLSPVTKRN
-916 KGVQANFGGDFSNRS
+916 GVHANFGGDFSNES
-931 VIFDISDGAGANSE
+931 VIFDISEGAGTNRE
-945 NWRAATKLT
+945 NWRTATKLT
-954 RIFGLDQNKKAEAI
+954 RIFGLDQDKKAEAL
-968 GTYIKYLGNHYGIDI
+968 GRYIQYLGNHYNI
-983 NIDNNEH
+983 NIDNREYVN
-990 VDFSADSM
+990 FSADSM
-998 INYAVDLMRKIRK
+998 INYAVELMRKIRK
-1011 GEDGKTNYKDN
+1011 GDPVVEKDKDGKNVVKGYKANYKDN
-1022 APRSKKIDSIDD
+1022 APRAKKIDSIDD
-1034 NIVLDVVDNL
+1034 NIVLDVVENL

-1050 AYEKLLKDSFNSV
+1050 AYTKLLNDSFNSV
-1063 KKYYRSFNNQDAN
+1063 KKYYRSLNDKDAN
-1076 KAINSYVDGFA
+1076 KAINSYVDDFA
-1087 VSGFNDVN
+1087 ISGFNGVN
-1095 FTKEES
+1095 FTEEES
-1101 IKSAVEQLTKNANVS
+1101 VKDAVRQLTKNANVS
-1116 EELIQVATDNLKN
+1116 EELIQVATDNLKK
-1129 TRDVLRDFTL
+1129 TRDALRDFTFGVVFHKNEE
-1139 GVIFRKDKKGN
+1139 GVITG
-1150 IIGTNG
+1150 ING
-1156 DIPLT
+1156 DVPLT

-1176 GYILNVSNY
+1176 GYILNVSDY

-1199 LYIGNTPVINNNVAY
+1199 LYIGSTPVINNNVAY

-1238 RLSYLSKIQDDR
+1238 RLSYLPKIRDDR

-1292 DSVMSVFTGEY
+1292 DSVMSVFTGET

-1308 NSFIGTINEKP
+1308 DSFVSTINKKP
-1319 KKYLGAKDL
+1319 KEYLGAKDL
-1328 ILWAESFRDNNDRK
+1328 ILWAESFRNNNDWK

-1362 IITSNEYLKKEML
+1362 IIRSNEYLKKEML

-1390 KEMDIATRHAD
+1390 KEIDIATRHAD

-1429 KRAKTLNKEGLAG
+1429 KRAKTLNKKGLAG
-1442 TIARYYGETDIEQI
+1442 TIARYYGETNIEPI

-1469 ESTSQR
+1469 ESANQR

-1484 DTTQTDWQN
+1484 DTTQKDWQG
-1493 FIHDDKKVREILE
+1493 FIHNEKKVKEILE
-1506 KKLGRKLEEEEYAKL
+1506 KKLGRELGKEEYINL

-1543 DNSISVQRIH
+1543 DHSISVQRIH
-1553 GENLLPEEQFSLIEG
+1553 GENLLPEEQFSLVDG
-1568 TRYGTKAE
+1568 VKYGTKAE
-1576 IQRRKVLGYRVYFDG
+1576 IQRRKDLGYRIYFDTS
-1591 IKDGIKE
+1591 KRVVEK
-1598 NGRVSL
+1598 NGEVSL
-1604 RFTYGNG
+1604 RFAYGNS
-1611 IYVRKERNM
+1611 IYVRKGRNM
-1620 LTVQAYPQDSKKIKA
+1620 LTVQAYPQDSKRIKA

-1644 FYETVQGV
+1644 FYETIQGV
-1652 QTEVSQDRINEI
+1652 QTEVSQDRVNEI

-1671 TRIANAIRDARS
+1671 TRIANAIRDVESA
-1683 TEEIQKILQE
+1683 EEIQKILQE

-1699 KEKGMLFDYVLKE
+1699 KEKGMRFDYVLKE

-1727 TYTAYALSVSGRYF
+1727 TYTAYMVSPTGRYS
-1741 KDVEKF
+1741 EKIRGF
-1747 FNTIGLGKYLGVH
+1747 FNQLGLDSKYLNVH
-1760 LSQSFIDS
+1760 LSQSFIDN
-1768 IAIANDFNTKGSLF
+1768 IAYKNNLFNAESSLF
-1782 INIKNKLRKEYR
+1782 INVKKIAKKDYKRYIQEDIDSFNEKTRLEEELKIAISSRKINTSSIGESKIEEKIKN
-1794 KNLKDDQAIIDEIN
+1794 
-1808 GIYKKFKNSNK
+1808 
-1819 TELNKLKQAEKE
+1819 
-1831 LAEKERELKDKNKEN
+1831 
-1846 SIRKEEKEKRQK
+1846 
-1858 ILNEIEKLRN
+1858 
-1868 ENNLVEA
+1868 
-1875 IDREFI
+1875 
-1881 FTENV
+1881 
-1886 FGGEKVVDKNN
+1886 
-1897 IDKLFKKA
+1897 
-1905 VERHKKENEIEN
+1905 IEN
-1917 TEQLEGEIDQLKEAI
+1917 KIKEW
-1932 KNGKK
+1932 G
-1937 DLKDK
+1937 
-1942 QEKAF
+1942 
-1947 EIIAEKG
+1947 AE
-1954 KKLKAHV
+1954 LKAHS
-1961 VAYTKNGTVVTN
+1961 YTISKDGT
-1973 IKETLDEKVQALLR
+1973 IKVSKVKIDYDVEAQRRLEQAL
-1987 DALDKSLG
+1987 KNSF
-1995 EGKTAADL
+1995 GKNAMPIDL
-2003 QKRLMEERTYAW
+2003 QKELMNERTYAW

-2022 LQSVFGEDVVN
+2022 LQSIFGEKDVN

-2064 SAEAYFKSKGDSE
+2064 AAEAYFMSKGDSE

-2509 SLYVGKEKAIELLG
+2509 SLYVGKEKAIELLS

>member
-1 MNKNNVDS
+1 MNKNNADS
-9 IRRQYVKTNLQN
+9 IRRQYIKTDLEK
-21 KITKPFNEQIA
+21 KISEALNEQIK
-32 EMEKTTFPGTT
+32 EMGRSEYNELIASLNANGLNMSDNEK
-43 KTYYEILIDVLNG
+43 I
-56 RGLEMPSDKMEQ
+56 Q
-68 KTFLRFGV
+68 KTFLKFGV

-82 PGKMP
+82 PRNMP
-87 KKISKHIADLNAED
+87 KSIYKHIKKLNID
-101 IGIPEEEKETYFTNI
+101 DIPEAEREKHFANV
-116 LKNVMKN
+116 LKNVMKDV
-123 TSDKILAGI
+123 SDKILAKI
-132 EADNSPSAVRE
+132 ETKIQEDNSPRAVRE
-143 RLKKVTKILVDA
+143 RLKKVTKTLIDA
-155 IKSSDFKSTLIDDEV
+155 IKNSDFKSALIDNEV
-170 LAGNKFIENNGK
+170 LAVNKFIESNG
-182 PTNGIVFNTY
+182 GQASGVVFNPY
-192 KRAEETAL
+192 KKAKDTAL

-211 LENIASIFEQIETDF
+211 LENIASIFEQIETDL
-226 ASKSFNGPKQSPSEL
+226 AGKEFNGPKQSPSEL
-241 MIKTI
+241 MIKAI
-246 ENAKKLPEKLSIGT
+246 ENVKKLPEKLSIGT

-272 KAAVG
+272 KAAVD
-277 RAKSE
+277 RVR
-282 ENKKRLAGFDY
+282 NKKRLAGFDY

-308 KADESGMRFEPDA
+308 TADTADTKNMKFKAD
-321 KHSVHGFVGS
+321 KSVHGFVGS

-342 IVKNFEENG
+342 IVKNFEKNG
-351 IVDSDSEYILKRLWG
+351 IVDSDSEYILKRLWA

-376 NVAGRYYF
+376 NAGRYYF

-476 AKKYLLDSEVAR
+476 AKKYLLDSGVSE
-488 IKSYEYFIDSQEI
+488 IKSYEYFIDSQEAM
-501 IKAVGSTTLDR
+501 KAVGSTPLDR
-512 QIAEKIANA
+512 QITEKIANA

-558 RAIFAA
+558 RAIFNEDA
-564 NDKDV
+564 

-575 IDIPEN
+575 INIPEN
-581 SKKPIEIGV
+581 SKKPIEIGI

-605 SNVNGLMFSKDSLTD
+605 SNVNGLMFNTDSLAN

-626 PGMSIKKG
+626 PGMSVKKDK
-634 EDGGYTVND
+634 DGKYIVND
-643 KDFGSFFQK
+643 KDFGSFFRK
-652 DAQYVINGI
+652 DAPYAISGI

-670 FYKNAILLDSSIANK
+670 FYENAILLDSSIANK
-685 DKTVT
+685 GRTVT
-690 AVQLSRLGIDNKLIN
+690 AVRLSRLGANGEFIK
-705 ENSLYL
+705 ENPLYL
-711 VGSEDTIQTTL
+711 VGSKDTIQTTL
-722 SSLGE
+722 SSIGE
-727 YLGYIG
+727 YIG
-733 DNGILKKVNDTQKKI
+733 QKDDKETKDKI
-748 SISAGKKPAEKIN
+748 NSLQEAINVSADKKPAEKIN
-761 SRAYSLWKKI
+761 SRAYSLWQKI
-771 NSTNEKVG
+771 NSTNKKIKDSKPIIDFYS
-779 NKNKTIRKLY
+779 KN
-789 TGTKKIETITKKIV
+789 KKIETITRNIV
-803 SALDKSKDFFGFK
+803 KALKTNRDIFGFK

-822 LNNLVNAMPMLI
+822 LNNLVNAMPMLV
-834 RFGNAGLF
+834 RFNNTGLF
-842 SKFES
+842 SEFEERLGS
-847 ELDELSK
+847 GNFDK
-854 RSKISKGKLDED
+854 D
-866 RMFSEYYNYIK
+866 RMFSEFYNNIQ
-877 KNVFSLMQYNLIE
+877 KNVFRLMQYKLTK

-895 VPTKEFKESHF
+895 VPTQEFKESHF
-906 EFDLSGAPKN
+906 EFDLSPVTKRN
-916 KGVQANFGGDFSNRS
+916 GVHANFGGDFSNES
-931 VIFDISDGAGANSE
+931 VIFDISEGAGANSE

-954 RIFGLDQNKKAEAI
+954 RIFGLDQNKKADAV
-968 GTYIKYLGNHYGIDI
+968 GKYISHLKKHYGIE
-983 NIDNNEH
+983 IDDREYVN
-990 VDFSADSM
+990 FSADSM
-998 INYAVDLMRKIRK
+998 INYAVELMRKIRK
-1011 GEDGKTNYKDN
+1011 GDQIVEKNKDGKNVVKGYKANYKDN
-1022 APRSKKIDSIDD
+1022 APRAKKIDSIDD
-1034 NIVLDVVDNL
+1034 NIVLDVIDNL
-1044 KKLDED
+1044 DKDTRDEIFN
-1050 AYEKLLKDSFNSV
+1050 ESFNSV

-1076 KAINSYVDGFA
+1076 KAINSYVDDFA
-1087 VSGFNDVN
+1087 ISGFNGVN
-1095 FTKEES
+1095 FTEEES
-1101 IKSAVEQLTKNANVS
+1101 VKDAVSQLTKNANVS
-1116 EELIQVATDNLKN
+1116 EELIQVATDNLKK

-1139 GVIFRKDKKGN
+1139 GVVFHKNEEGVITG
-1150 IIGTNG
+1150 ING
-1156 DIPLT
+1156 DVPLT

-1176 GYILNVSNY
+1176 GYILNVSDY

-1227 EKVLENSAYKI
+1227 EKVLENSAYKSRLAYLPKI
-1238 RLSYLSKIQDDR
+1238 RDDR

-1264 AELRKNSG
+1264 TELRKSSG
-1272 IKNTSEE
+1272 LKNTSEE

-1292 DSVMSVFTGEY
+1292 DSVIGVFTGEE

-1308 NSFIGTINEKP
+1308 DSFVSTINKKP
-1319 KKYLGAKDL
+1319 EEYQYLGAKDL
-1328 ILWAESFRDNNDRK
+1328 ILWAESFRNNNDWKKRQ
-1342 TKPTVIQRAV
+1342 TVIQRAV

-1362 IITSNEYLKKEML
+1362 IITSNEYLKKEIL

-1390 KEMDIATRHAD
+1390 KEIDIATRHAD
-1401 RDIGYLDKQESPF
+1401 RDIGYLDKQEAPF
-1414 ESAGVSHKRQENVAQ
+1414 ESAGVSHKRQENIAQ
-1429 KRAKTLNKEGLAG
+1429 KRAKTLNKKGLAG
-1442 TIARYYGETDIEQI
+1442 TIARYYGETNIEPI
-1456 NQIFSGHMVYSAT
+1456 KQIFSGHMVYSAT
-1469 ESTSQR
+1469 ESASQR

-1484 DTTQTDWQN
+1484 DTTQEDWQG
-1493 FIHDDKKVREILE
+1493 FIHNEKKVKEILE
-1506 KKLGRKLEEEEYAKL
+1506 KKLGRELGKDEYAKL

-1543 DNSISVQRIH
+1543 DHSISVQRIH
-1553 GENLLPEEQFSLIEG
+1553 GDNLLPEEQFSLVDG
-1568 TRYGTKAE
+1568 VRYGTKAE
-1576 IQRRKVLGYRVYFDG
+1576 IQRRKDLGYRIYLDTSKRVVE
-1591 IKDGIKE
+1591 K
-1598 NGRVSL
+1598 NGEVSL
-1604 RFTYGNG
+1604 RFAYGNS
-1611 IYVRKERNM
+1611 IYVRKGRNM
-1620 LTVQAYPQDSKKIKA
+1620 LTVQAYPQDSKRIKA
-1635 QGDGILNGR
+1635 QGDGIMTGR
-1644 FYETVQGV
+1644 FYETIQGV
-1652 QTEVSQDRINEI
+1652 QTEVSQDKVNEI
-1664 LKEHAVQ
+1664 LKEHSVQ
-1671 TRIANAIRDARS
+1671 TRIANAIRDAES

-1699 KEKGMLFDYVLKE
+1699 KEKGMRFDYVLKE

-1727 TYTAYALSVSGRYF
+1727 TYTAYALSVAGRYF
-1741 KDVEKF
+1741 EDVRDF
-1747 FNTIGLGKYLGVH
+1747 FNSIGLGSKYLNVH
-1760 LSQSFIDS
+1760 LSQSFIDN
-1768 IAIANDFNTKGSLF
+1768 IADGENFNTKSSLF
-1782 INIKNKLRKEYR
+1782 INAKKAIKDERKQ
-1794 KNLKDDQAIIDEIN
+1794 NLKADEEIIKEIDELQGKI
-1808 GIYKKFKNSNK
+1808 KLASKNSN
-1819 TELNKLKQAEKE
+1819 Q
-1831 LAEKERELKDKNKEN
+1831 EN
-1846 SIRKEEKEKRQK
+1846 YE
-1858 ILNEIEKLRN
+1858 
-1868 ENNLVEA
+1868 
-1875 IDREFI
+1875 
-1881 FTENV
+1881 
-1886 FGGEKVVDKNN
+1886 
-1897 IDKLFKKA
+1897 LFKKYGIQTI
-1905 VERHKKENEIEN
+1905 KEKAAN
-1917 TEQLEGEIDQLKEAI
+1917 LKEHTYTI
-1932 KNGKK
+1932 NKDGTIEIVKK
-1937 DLKDK
+1937 SSKIDDEVVRDRLKKALKD
-1942 QEKAF
+1942 
-1947 EIIAEKG
+1947 
-1954 KKLKAHV
+1954 V
-1961 VAYTKNGTVVTN
+1961 Y
-1973 IKETLDEKVQALLR
+1973 
-1987 DALDKSLG
+1987 G
-1995 EGKTAADL
+1995 EDITAAYL

-2022 LQSVFGEDVVN
+2022 LQSIFGEKDVN

-2064 SAEAYFKSKGDSE
+2064 SAEAYFKSKGYSE
-2077 KDPRVRAREFI
+2077 KDARINARGFI
-2088 NNYIL
+2088 SSYIL
-2093 DGKYDEDFVTTGK
+2093 DGEYDKDFITTGK
-2106 LPSNY
+2106 LPSDY
-2111 RISVNKMKQ
+2111 RISVDKMKQ
-2120 NEELIKMVLGG
+2120 NKEKIVQVLGG

-2180 HTSLSGHRYYGEDI
+2180 HTSLSGHRYYEKDI
-2194 EALRK
+2194 EELASYYHSKREKNLEEIQDIFK
-2199 HYENN
+2199 DIAKITESNGSFSAKITADGENV
-2204 GDKSGRAKAKLA
+2204 
-2216 ILKNILNDEEASPSD
+2216 
-2231 KRMFG
+2231 RMFG

-2247 TRGRKVSGD
+2247 TRGRKVSGN
-2256 EVSDISYI
+2256 EASDISYI
-2264 KNVIGASDNDARII
+2264 KNIIGVSDKDANVI

-2283 RHKVSIDRAINSY
+2283 EHSVSIDRAINSY

-2303 ADKLLKTQALSES
+2303 ADKLLKTQELSES

-2329 KERVE
+2329 KKKVE
-2334 EFAKKNNLPMP
+2334 EFAQKNNLPMP

-2449 ANTYEEALRTMLSG
+2449 ANAYEEALYTMLSG

-2489 YDGGA
+2489 FDGGA
-2494 ASNVIGKYGQEVADT
+2494 ASDVIGKYGQEVADT

-2530 LAKENEMSEDELTEK
+2530 LAKENEMSEEKLTEK

-2582 KGQTVIGEIIAGM
+2582 KGQTVVGEIIAGM

-2624 RNIIGIENGD
+2624 RNVVGIKNDD
-2634 ARKAADS
+2634 AREAADS

-2664 INNGKD
+2664 INNGTD

-2683 AIGED
+2683 AIGEG
-2688 GKMPDYSIGGTLID
+2688 GKMPDYSIGGILID
-2702 YRKDVQAYNNLTDKE
+2702 YKRDVQAYNNLTNEE
-2717 KRDVNVAFYEFRN
+2717 KRKVNEEFYIFRN
-2730 SPVFDEYNNEGKIL
+2730 SDIFKSYNDEGKIL
-2744 NANALISGANQYIE
+2744 NANALISGANKYI
-2758 DLKQKGMQIDRN
+2758 KTHNGQIDSN

-2791 IMQSNA
+2791 IMQGNA

-2810 INELIVRGQT
+2810 MEELIVRGQT
-2820 GNGMNEG
+2820 GNYMNEG

-2884 IFVKGIED
+2884 IFVKSIED

-2908 IHVDGENEEE
+2908 IKVDATKEMSDEDIANIR
-2918 RANKRREIVVEALKN
+2918 RARVVEALKN

-2944 YYNFDSAAYV
+2944 YYKFDSAAYV
-2954 QKSGYST
+2954 QNSGRLISKLGHLI
-2961 PTWEK
+2961 PTWSDNNIDK
-2966 AYVDRNPLKQTVSM
+2966 NPLKQTVSM
-2980 ASEMSSA
+2980 ASEISSK
-2987 LYNSDNDD
+2987 LYNNYDGE
-2995 DKLFHEMNILEEIPE
+2995 KLFHEMDDILEEIPE

>member
-1 MNKNNVDS
+1 MNKNNADS
-9 IRRQYVKTNLQN
+9 IRRQYIKTDLEE
-21 KITKPFNEQIA
+21 KISKALNEQIK
-32 EMEKTTFPGTT
+32 EMGESGYNELIASLNANGLNMSDNEKT
-43 KTYYEILIDVLNG
+43 
-56 RGLEMPSDKMEQ
+56 Q
-68 KTFLRFGV
+68 KTFLKFGV

-82 PGKMP
+82 PRNMP
-87 KKISKHIADLNAED
+87 KSIYKHIKKLN
-101 IGIPEEEKETYFTNI
+101 INIPEVEREKHFANV
-116 LKNVMKN
+116 LKTVMKDV
-123 TSDKILAGI
+123 SDKILSKI
-132 EADNSPSAVRE
+132 ETKIQEDNSPRAVRE
-143 RLKKVTKILVDA
+143 RLKKVTKTLVDA
-155 IKSSDFKSTLIDDEV
+155 IKNSDFKSALIDDEV
-170 LAGNKFIENNGK
+170 LAVNKFIESNG
-182 PTNGIVFNTY
+182 GQASGVVFNPY
-192 KRAEETAL
+192 KKAKDTAL
-200 AASTRKESKTA
+200 AASTRKEAKTA
-211 LENIASIFEQIETDF
+211 LENIANIFEQIETDF
-226 ASKSFNGPKQSPSEL
+226 AGKKFNGREQSPLEL
-241 MIKTI
+241 MNTAI
-246 ENAKKLPEKLSIGT
+246 ENALTIGKT
-260 TVDKSQITLQRL
+260 IDKSQITTQRL
-272 KAAVG
+272 RSAIHKVKTEG
-277 RAKSE
+277 K
-282 ENKKRLAGFDY
+282 LAGFDY

-308 KADESGMRFEPDA
+308 EVNKENKIFAKNESV
-321 KHSVHGFVGS
+321 SGFVGS

-342 IVKNFEENG
+342 IVRNFKKNG
-351 IVDSDSEYILKRLWG
+351 IVDSDSEYILKRLWA
-366 IGKSDLIKDK
+366 IGKSDLVKDK
-376 NVAGRYYF
+376 NVAGRFYF
-384 NDFADV
+384 DNFADV

-402 KGLEIWINTGKE
+402 KGLKTWINTGME
-414 QQEINAKLSLNGK
+414 QREVNAVLTLNGN
-427 DYNMRRWE
+427 DYRMRRWE
-435 ADNLSLLQE
+435 ADNLSMLE
-444 AMSTKT
+444 KAMKDGI
-450 PIVAHNGIRFD
+450 PIVAHNGMRFD
-461 TSKLLVDILTNGSEG
+461 TSKLLVDILTNGSDG
-476 AKKYLLDSEVAR
+476 AKKYLLDSGVSG
-488 IKSYEYFIDSQEI
+488 IKSYKYFIDSKEAM
-501 IKAVGSTTLDR
+501 KAVDYTPLDR

-521 GTTFNT
+521 NTTFNT

-546 QVDTQA
+546 EVDTEA
-552 TLDSTV
+552 TLNSTV
-558 RAIFAA
+558 KAIF
-564 NDKDV
+564 D
-569 KLNFNN
+569 
-575 IDIPEN
+575 EN
-581 SKKPIEIGV
+581 SPLKFGEIDDAESIEIGK
-590 GSVFTFNTSRGTLNT
+590 GSIFTFDISRGTLNT
-605 SNVNGLMFSKDSLTD
+605 SNANGLMFSKDSLTG

-626 PGMSIKKG
+626 PGMSIKKDDNG
-634 EDGGYTVND
+634 NYIVND
-643 KDFGSFFQK
+643 KDFGSFFQN
-652 DAQYVINGI
+652 DTPYQISEI
-661 KTYEVTDDN
+661 KTYSINEKKAVD
-670 FYKNAILLDSSIANK
+670 FLKNAITLDSTIASGNK
-685 DKTVT
+685 EIM
-690 AVQLSRLGIDNKLIN
+690 ALELSRVMSDGTLSKTNQ
-705 ENSLYL
+705 LYL
-711 VGSEDTIQTTL
+711 VGSKDTIQTTL
-722 SSLGE
+722 SSIGN
-727 YLGYIG
+727 YLGYS
-733 DNGILKKVNDTQKKI
+733 DNNETLDKI
-748 SISAGKKPAEKIN
+748 KMLNEAAAVRADKKPAEKIN
-761 SRAYSLWKKI
+761 SRAYSLWQNI
-771 NSTNEKVG
+771 NSI
-779 NKNKTIRKLY
+779 NKDVKDSIPIIKLY
-789 TGTKKIETITKKIV
+789 GKNKKIETITRDIV
-803 SALDKSKDFFGFK
+803 KALKTNRDIFGFNK

-822 LNNLVNAMPMLI
+822 LNNLVNAMPMLV
-834 RFGNAGLF
+834 RFNNAGLF
-842 SKFES
+842 SEFEERLGS
-847 ELDELSK
+847 GNFDK
-854 RSKISKGKLDED
+854 D
-866 RMFSEYYNYIK
+866 RMFSEFYNNIQ
-877 KNVFSLMQYNLIE
+877 KNVFRLMQYKLTK

-895 VPTKEFKESHF
+895 VPTQEFKESHF
-906 EFDLSGAPKN
+906 EFDLSPVTKRN
-916 KGVQANFGGDFSNRS
+916 GVHANFGGDFSNES
-931 VIFDISDGAGANSE
+931 VIFDISEGAGANSE

-954 RIFGLDQNKKAEAI
+954 RIYGLDQNKKAEAI
-968 GTYIKYLGNHYGIDI
+968 GQYISHLKKYYGIE
-983 NIDNNEH
+983 IDDREYVN
-990 VDFSADSM
+990 FSADSM
-998 INYAVDLMRKIRK
+998 INYAVELMRKIRK
-1011 GEDGKTNYKDN
+1011 GDPIVEEDKDEKNVVKGYKANYKDN
-1022 APRSKKIDSIDD
+1022 VPRAKKIDSIDD
-1034 NIVLDVVDNL
+1034 NIVLDVVENL

-1050 AYEKLLKDSFNSV
+1050 TYTKLLDNSFKSV
-1063 KKYYRSFNNQDAN
+1063 KKYYKSFSVNDA
-1076 KAINSYVDGFA
+1076 KEAINSYIDDFA
-1087 VSGFNDVN
+1087 ISGFNGVN
-1095 FTKEES
+1095 FTEEES
-1101 IKSAVEQLTKNANVS
+1101 VKDAVRQLTKNANVS
-1116 EELIQVATDNLKN
+1116 EELIQIASDNLKN
-1129 TRDVLRDFTL
+1129 TRDALRDFTL
-1139 GVIFRKDKKGN
+1139 NAVFNKNNKGVITG
-1150 IIGTNG
+1150 ING
-1156 DIPLT
+1156 DVPLT

-1176 GYILNVSNY
+1176 GYILNVSDY

-1199 LYIGNTPVINNNVAY
+1199 LYIGNIPVINNNVAY

-1264 AELRKNSG
+1264 TELRKNSG

-1292 DSVMSVFTGEY
+1292 DSVMGVFTGEE

-1308 NSFIGTINEKP
+1308 DSFVSTINKNPEKH
-1319 KKYLGAKDL
+1319 LGAKDL
-1328 ILWAESFRDNNDRK
+1328 ILWAESFRNNNDWK
-1342 TKPTVIQRAV
+1342 TKPTVMQRAV

-1390 KEMDIATRHAD
+1390 KEIDIATRHAD
-1401 RDIGYLDKQESPF
+1401 RDIGYLDKQEAPF

-1429 KRAKTLNKEGLAG
+1429 KRAKTLNKKGLAG
-1442 TIARYYGETDIEQI
+1442 TIARYYGETNIEPI

-1469 ESTSQR
+1469 ELASQR

-1484 DTTQTDWQN
+1484 DTTQTDWQK
-1493 FIHDDKKVREILE
+1493 FIHSDKAKEIL
-1506 KKLGRKLEEEEYAKL
+1506 GDEYTKL

-1543 DNSISVQRIH
+1543 DHSISVQRIH
-1553 GENLLPEEQFSLIEG
+1553 GENLLPEEQFSLVDG
-1568 TRYGTKAE
+1568 VRYGTKAE
-1576 IQRRKVLGYRVYFDG
+1576 IQRRKDLGYRIYFDTSKRV
-1591 IKDGIKE
+1591 IEK
-1598 NGRVSL
+1598 NGEVSL
-1604 RFTYGNG
+1604 RFAYGNS
-1611 IYVRKERNM
+1611 IYVRKGRNM
-1620 LTVQAYPQDSKKIKA
+1620 LTVQAYPQDSKRIKA

-1644 FYETVQGV
+1644 FYETIQGV
-1652 QTEVSQDRINEI
+1652 QTEVSQDRVNEI

-1671 TRIANAIRDARS
+1671 TRIANAIRDVES

-1699 KEKGMLFDYVLKE
+1699 KEKGMRFDYVLKE

-1727 TYTAYALSVSGRYF
+1727 TYTAYMVSPTGRYS
-1741 KDVEKF
+1741 EKIRGF
-1747 FNTIGLGKYLGVH
+1747 FNQLGLGSKYLNVH
-1760 LSQSFIDS
+1760 LSQSFIDN
-1768 IAIANDFNTKGSLF
+1768 IAYKNKLFNAESSLF
-1782 INIKNKLRKEYR
+1782 INVKKIAK
-1794 KNLKDDQAIIDEIN
+1794 KD
-1808 GIYKKFKNSNK
+1808 YKQYIQ
-1819 TELNKLKQAEKE
+1819 E
-1831 LAEKERELKDKNKEN
+1831 D
-1846 SIRKEEKEKRQK
+1846 I
-1858 ILNEIEKLRN
+1858 
-1868 ENNLVEA
+1868 
-1875 IDREFI
+1875 
-1881 FTENV
+1881 
-1886 FGGEKVVDKNN
+1886 
-1897 IDKLFKKA
+1897 
-1905 VERHKKENEIEN
+1905 
-1917 TEQLEGEIDQLKEAI
+1917 EAI
-1932 KNGKK
+1932 KKKTDLEK
-1937 DLKDK
+1937 DLKIAIGRKKINTSNIDESNIEK
-1942 QEKAF
+1942 QIEDAKN
-1947 EIIAEKG
+1947 EIKNWGA
-1954 KKLKAHV
+1954 KLKAHS
-1961 VAYTKNGTVVTN
+1961 YTISKDGT
-1973 IKETLDEKVQALLR
+1973 IKVSKVKIDYDVEAQRRLEQAL
-1987 DALDKSLG
+1987 KNSF
-1995 EGKTAADL
+1995 GKNAMPIDL
-2003 QKRLMEERTYAW
+2003 QKELMNERTYAW
-2015 DKGIIPL
+2015 DKGIIQL
-2022 LQSVFGEDVVN
+2022 LQSIFGEKDVN

-2053 ESDEIIESIGH
+2053 ESDEIIESIGY
-2064 SAEAYFKSKGDSE
+2064 SAEAYFKSKGYSE
-2077 KDPRVRAREFI
+2077 KDARINARGFI
-2088 NNYIL
+2088 SSYIL
-2093 DGKYDEDFVTTGK
+2093 DGEYDKDFITTGK
-2106 LPSNY
+2106 LPSDY
-2111 RISVNKMKQ
+2111 RISVDKIKQ
-2120 NEELIKMVLGG
+2120 NEERIKMVLGG

-2136 ENADLAKT
+2136 ENAGLAKDG
-2144 HNFRLTRDTIVNLS
+2144 NFRLTRDTIVNLS

-2165 SLVDKNRGFMYSTRV
+2165 SLVDKDRGFTYSTRV

-2194 EALRK
+2194 DALKK

-2216 ILKNILNDEEASPSD
+2216 ILNNIENILNDEESD

-2256 EVSDISYI
+2256 EASDISYI

-2283 RHKVSIDRAINSY
+2283 NHKVSIDRAINSY

-2329 KERVE
+2329 KKKVE
-2334 EFAKKNNLPMP
+2334 NFAEKNNLP
-2345 IHISE
+2345 IYHISE
-2350 ISTDKHNTPGNQKS
+2350 INTDKHNTPGNQKS

-2449 ANTYEEALRTMLSG
+2449 ANIYEEALLTMLSG

-2489 YDGGA
+2489 HDGGA

-2530 LAKENEMSEDELTEK
+2530 LAKESKMSEDELTEK

-2613 GDNGKLISNIE
+2613 SDNGKLISNIE
-2624 RNIIGIENGD
+2624 RNIVGIENDD
-2634 ARKAADS
+2634 AREAADS

-2664 INNGKD
+2664 INNGTD

-2702 YRKDVQAYNNLTDKE
+2702 YRKDVQAYNNLNNEE
-2717 KRDVNVAFYEFRN
+2717 KRKVNEAFNIFRN
-2730 SPVFDEYNNEGKIL
+2730 SDIFEDYNKEGKIL
-2744 NANALISGANQYIE
+2744 NANALISGANHYIE
-2758 DLKQKGMQIDRN
+2758 THNGQIDRN

-2791 IMQSNA
+2791 IMQGNA

-2820 GNGMNEG
+2820 GNGMNED

-2933 LLPEGMRVSDN
+2933 LLPEGKRVSDN

-2954 QKSGYST
+2954 QNSGRLISKLGHLI
-2961 PTWEK
+2961 PTWSDNNIDK
-2966 AYVDRNPLKQTVSM
+2966 NPLKQTVSM
-2980 ASEMSSA
+2980 ASEMSSI
-2987 LYNSDNDD
+2987 LYNNDD
-2995 DKLFHEMNILEEIPE
+2995 GDKLFHEMNILEEIPE

-3100 MQTVQDSQ
+3100 LQTVQDSQ